1 MAQDN
6 KKIYTIVINGVKES
20 IESIEALKSKL
31 DALEDRIEALNAKAK
46 GATNPIGNGASSEM
60 DEITRKAAAAV
71 EEYRKTN
78 QELNKTKNILGE
90 IAKDKEKLARIDVG
104 TSESKSSSKM
114 VPLGSVDSS
123 KTKGEPTYVQG
134 KGFMVELKDAE
145 NMSST
150 MKEIEKTEQRIA
162 DARGEEYQSL
172 LAAKEQLNEV
182 KNIQSQIAAK
192 ERLFNDQYDLK
203 TLDGIK
209 AKLKDVKTVIN
220 TVDIDSD
227 MFSSLLKTENDL
239 NTKLNEVKKS
249 MGQSERNVGNY
260 KSALDSA
267 ADANEKIR
275 ISVNGQIKEFNNV
288 RQALKSLENEIKNLS
303 VNGKENTHEFEELA
317 NTYHEFYMA
326 TLRAKSAVDDL
337 KASSKGM
344 DAMFDA
350 FTSLSAIGQIGG
362 GLQGLFGI
370 DGLDETIQKLMS
382 LQSIVSGL
390 EQIKQQ
396 LNTGEFL
403 GGYFNKASESIDKF
417 VNKLFG
423 IKDTSDK
430 VQGVVENV
438 AEGME
443 QEAKASNTASTALK
457 AQEATTLGVSTASK
471 TATTSLK
478 TQEAA
483 TVSLTSATKAATLA
497 ANALKVSLKA
507 IGITLLIAGISW
519 VIDKIGDFV
528 KSLDSSKASL
538 SEFDA
543 ACKLSEQTYKS
554 LGDSLKNDYLSG
566 KIGYGEYMQK
576 ALDNENKYIKE
587 QISLL
592 KERATLIGKDKAGL
606 DFSAPKIP
614 EKSDGKSLTMV
625 QVGGF
630 GSVAYK
636 DLDEAKKKYLEL
648 TEAARQGKDYF
659 EKYGQGFGD
668 SVRSLLTTVNQTDNA
683 AKSLGNSIAM
693 NLLDKMEDID
703 FTAPKARE
711 QVRKLVDEMNNDEA
725 TRSVIAHLDEYIPDE
740 KVRDRFENIIREI
753 NRFNDAMNNI
763 DPSELARV
771 WNEGIRDPH
780 ERTIAQLNQDF
791 KEELLKHNGF
801 EWVNAVNKKY
811 KRLIADENKRHNDEI
826 AAKNKQAAEE
836 AKQLKEENNRKLLTA
851 DKELYNAELTMMEDG
866 LAKQLK
872 TIRKSY
878 EERIRAAKENG
889 AKVNEVVSALNR
901 AMQKELQD
909 AVDKTFD
916 ELSKT
921 ASSLI
926 KQVQDIKL
934 ENMLDKATMSIDKFN
949 DKLSDLPQA
958 IEGVFFATQKEYDN
972 IQLDKK
978 VMPNIDENLKAY
990 VDRLYDLK
998 TVKQWLYELN
1008 YYVSNQNV
1016 KLPES
1021 DRKTVE
1027 DMINYYTTYYYTVK
1041 KAIEDVYKL
1050 NNTSAEE
1057 LDKNEQVIAYKLY
1070 KNTYTFKDIYDE
1082 RSSNLKEFLDSYKE
1096 NYKNFSEGLN
1106 AEEEEQLK
1114 IERKQAKSAIRAKYN
1129 DMIKAEND
1137 YYEKLEEANKAKVSL
1152 GQATEAEVQN
1162 DLMRHNDRIKAI
1174 NDERENA
1181 IRNADEE
1188 FKKKKEKSDKE
1199 HHERLLNMAKTMSDY
1214 TIREIKNMVNAADTI
1229 LENHGE
1235 VRNSWG
1241 ILDLGK
1247 TSKNLKNAKEM
1258 YTKAL
1263 NDIDNERKNILDKF
1277 NKHEISFGDFTNAN
1291 NELNDEAK
1299 YIKVKLKDI
1308 EADSKDSIGK
1318 FIDSI
1323 NTYVN
1328 AIGQGIQDVLSQVW
1342 ANQDASYDKEIEN
1355 LDKWIDI
1362 YEDKLQYQKDITQEY
1377 ANNINSIEDELA
1389 TARGDRREKLI
1400 DDLNAQM
1407 AAQRASLA
1415 QEKMIENEK
1424 KKEKDK
1430 KEKLELQQRKKER
1443 DRAVISAIISTALAT
1458 ANGLATQPFVP
1469 VGIAMGALA
1478 TTLGAVQ
1485 IALIKSQ
1492 KYANGGVI
1500 QGKPHS
1506 QGGVKVL
1513 GGRAEV
1519 EGGEFIT
1526 NKQSTSANLD
1536 ILEFINSKKRR
1547 VDLNDLVTFYST
1559 KKPLPKPMAKTKFAS
1574 GGEIPTL
1581 RTDLD
1586 LNDKLVTM
1594 FEEFG
1599 RRPSVVSVV
1608 DIIKAQDKVNKVR
1621 TLAGVE

>member
-6 KKIYTIVINGVKES
+6 KKVYTIVINGVKES
-20 IESIEALKSKL
+20 IESIDALKSKL
-31 DALEDRIEALNAKAK
+31 DALEDRIEALNKK
-46 GATNPIGNGASSEM
+46 GVTNPIGNGASSEM

-90 IAKDKEKLARIDVG
+90 IAKDKEKLASIDVG
-104 TSESKSSSKM
+104 VSSKETSKM

-123 KTKGEPTYVQG
+123 KTKGEPTYVKG

-150 MKEIEKTEQRIA
+150 MKEIEKTEKRIA

-172 LAAKEQLNEV
+172 LAAKEQLKEV

-192 ERLFNDQYDLK
+192 ERLFNDQYDLN
-203 TLDGIK
+203 TLEGIE
-209 AKLKDVKTVIN
+209 AKLKDIKTVTN

-227 MFSSLLKTENDL
+227 MFSSLVKSANDL
-239 NTKLNEVKKS
+239 NTKLNQVKES

-260 KSALDSA
+260 KSSLDGA

-275 ISVNGQIKEFNNV
+275 ISVNGQIKEYNNV
-288 RQALKSLENEIKNLS
+288 RQALKSLTNEIMNLS
-303 VNGKENTHEFEELA
+303 VNGKDNTQQFKQLEK
-317 NTYHEFYMA
+317 TYHEFYKA
-326 TLRAKSAVDDL
+326 VLRAKSAVNDL

-370 DGLDETIQKLMS
+370 DGIDETIQKLMS

-390 EQIKQQ
+390 EQVKQQ

-403 GGYFNKASESIDKF
+403 GGYFNKTSESIDKF

-430 VQGVVENV
+430 VQNVVENV
-438 AEGME
+438 AEGFDG
-443 QEAKASNTASTALK
+443 EAKASKTASTALK
-457 AQEATTLGVSTASK
+457 
-471 TATTSLK
+471 
-478 TQEAA
+478 TQEAS
-483 TVSLTSATKAATLA
+483 TVGVTVATKAATLA
-497 ANALKVSLKA
+497 AKGLKFALAS
-507 IGITLLIAGISW
+507 IGIGLLIAGISW
-519 VIDKIGDFV
+519 VIEKISDFV
-528 KSLDSSKASL
+528 KSMDSSKASL
-538 SEFDA
+538 DEFNA
-543 ACKLSEQTYKS
+543 ACDSSEQAYKS
-554 LGDSLKNDYLSG
+554 LGDTLKNDYLSG
-566 KIGYGEYMQK
+566 KISSEEYYAKSLQ
-576 ALDNENKYIKE
+576 NQNKYIKE
-587 QISLL
+587 QIGLI
-592 KERATLIGKDKAGL
+592 KERAALIGKDKAGI
-606 DFSAPKIP
+606 DFSAPAQNKGTSP
-614 EKSDGKSLTMV
+614 FVS
-625 QVGGF
+625 
-630 GSVAYK
+630 YK
-636 DLDEAKKKYLEL
+636 NLDEAKKKYLEL
-648 TEAARQGKDYF
+648 SEAARQGQDYF
-659 EKYGQGFGD
+659 EKYGKGFSGWIN
-668 SVRSLLTTVNQTDNA
+668 SVFTTVNATKEQ
-683 AKSLGNSIAM
+683 AKSFGNVIATD
-693 NLLDKMEDID
+693 LLKRMEDISKKQGPE
-703 FTAPKARE
+703 AEKELKA
-711 QVRKLVDEMNNDEA
+711 LINLMNNDKA
-725 TRSVIAHLDEYIPDE
+725 TRTFIAKLDEDLKDE
-740 KVRDRFENIIREI
+740 ALREKLKGLIKYFKELNAEIERNHASAMARFEIEAKSDPFEREMEGLKQDRKEAI
-753 NRFNDAMNNI
+753 AAYVKTREDKKKIDAAF
-763 DPSELARV
+763 DRKERDAR
-771 WNEGIRDPH
+771 
-780 ERTIAQLNQDF
+780 
-791 KEELLKHNGF
+791 
-801 EWVNAVNKKY
+801 
-811 KRLIADENKRHNDEI
+811 KRHNDEI
-826 AAKNKQAAEE
+826 AAKNKQAAEN
-836 AKQLKEENNRKLLTA
+836 AKRLKEENNRKLLTA

-901 AMQKELQD
+901 AMEKELQD
-909 AVDKTFD
+909 AVDKTFED
-916 ELSKT
+916 LSKT

-926 KQVQDIKL
+926 KQVNDIKL
-934 ENMLDKATMSIDKFN
+934 ENMLDGITNSAERLN
-949 DKLSDLPQA
+949 DELS
-958 IEGVFFATQKEYDN
+958 
-972 IQLDKK
+972 
-978 VMPNIDENLKAY
+978 
-990 VDRLYDLK
+990 
-998 TVKQWLYELN
+998 
-1008 YYVSNQNV
+1008 

-1021 DRKTVE
+1021 LEDASFRFQKTYNDVQGYIKKPNVGLLAETYGEFKYQIQIAERNIGKLE
-1027 DMINYYTTYYYTVK
+1027 DAMNDPYYIIRGKTD
-1041 KAIEDVYKL
+1041 AIEKSLNHYKDVLNYAYKSLDDFYKMNDTTAEHMDNLSGVKEYLEYRNKLKLDDVYK
-1050 NNTSAEE
+1050 
-1057 LDKNEQVIAYKLY
+1057 
-1070 KNTYTFKDIYDE
+1070 E
-1082 RSSNLKEFLDSYKE
+1082 RIDNLKKFLEKYDSTVQT
-1096 NYKNFSEGLN
+1096 EGLKLMEKEMN
-1106 AEEEEQLK
+1106 QAE
-1114 IERKQAKSAIRAKYN
+1114 IERRQAKAAIRTKYN

-1152 GQATEAEVQN
+1152 GQATAAVIEN
-1162 DLMRHNDRIKAI
+1162 NLMRHNDRINEINEERRKAEEQVK
-1174 NDERENA
+1174 NEYHDKTAKAE
-1181 IRNADEE
+1181 EE
-1188 FKKKKEKSDKE
+1188 FLNRILNMTKTKSDY
-1199 HHERLLNMAKTMSDY
+1199 M
-1214 TIREIKNMVNAADTI
+1214 IREIKTMVTAADEV

-1241 ILDLGK
+1241 IIDLGK
-1247 TSKNLKNAKEM
+1247 TKNNLKYAKDI
-1258 YTKAL
+1258 YTKVFDEIKEEQRLL
-1263 NDIDNERKNILDKF
+1263 NEYLENEN
-1277 NKHEISFGDFTNAN
+1277 ISFGDFTNAN
-1291 NELNDEAK
+1291 NELNEEAK
-1299 YIKVKLKDI
+1299 YVKGKLKEID
-1308 EADSKDSIGK
+1308 ADSKDSIGN

-1323 NTYVN
+1323 NTYIQ

-1355 LDKWIDI
+1355 LDKWIDK
-1362 YEDKLQYQKDITQEY
+1362 YEEKLQEQKDLTQEY
-1377 ANNINSIEDELA
+1377 ANNIDSIEDELA

-1407 AAQRASLA
+1407 SAQRASLA
-1415 QEKMIENEK
+1415 QQKMIENEENK
-1424 KKEKDK
+1424 LKDK
-1430 KEKLELQQRKKER
+1430 KEKLELQQRKRER

-1458 ANGLATQPFVP
+1458 ANGLATKPFVP

-1478 TTLGAVQ
+1478 GTLGAVQ

-1500 QGKPHS
+1500 QGKSHS

-1547 VDLNDLVTFYST
+1547 VDLNDLVTFYSSR
-1559 KKPLPKPMAKTKFAS
+1559 KALQKPMAKTKFAN
-1574 GGEIPTL
+1574 GGEIPSL

-1586 LNDKLVTM
+1586 INDKLITM

>member
-1 MAQDN
+1 MAQD
-6 KKIYTIVINGVKES
+6 KKKVYTITINGVKES

-31 DALEDRIEALNAKAK
+31 DALDEKIEALH
-46 GATNPIGNGASSEM
+46 GVSIGNPMKGASSDM
-60 DEITRKAAAAV
+60 DDVAKKTEAV
-71 EEYRKTN
+71 ADGQSKVN
-78 QELNKTKNILGE
+78 QELIKTKDIIKE
-90 IAKDKEKLARIDVG
+90 IAKDKDKLSRIEVDSSDS
-104 TSESKSSSKM
+104 TSSSKM

-172 LAAKEQLNEV
+172 LVAKEQLKDV

-192 ERLFNDQYDLK
+192 ERLFNDQYDLN
-203 TLDGIK
+203 TLEGIK
-209 AKLKDVKTVIN
+209 AKLKDIKTVMN

-227 MFSSLLKTENDL
+227 MFSSLVKSANDL
-239 NTKLNEVKKS
+239 NTKLKQVEES
-249 MGQSERNVGNY
+249 YGQYGRNVGNY
-260 KSALDSA
+260 KSALDGAVDS
-267 ADANEKIR
+267 NNKIR
-275 ISVNGQIKEFNNV
+275 ISVNGQIKEYDNV
-288 RQALKSLENEIKNLS
+288 RQALKSLTNEIKNLTI
-303 VNGKENTHEFEELA
+303 NGKENTEEFKQLEKA
-317 NTYHEFYMA
+317 YHEFYKA
-326 TLRAKSAVDDL
+326 TLRAKSAVADL
-337 KASSKGM
+337 QASSKGM

-370 DGLDETIQKLMS
+370 DGIDETIQKLMS

-396 LNTGEFL
+396 MNTGEFL
-403 GGYFNKASESIDKF
+403 GGYFNKAYESIDKF

-430 VQGVVENV
+430 VQDVVENV
-438 AEGME
+438 ADGME
-443 QEAKASNTASTALK
+443 QEAKS
-457 AQEATTLGVSTASK
+457 SK
-471 TATTSLK
+471 TASAALK
-478 TQEAA
+478 TQEAT
-483 TVSLTSATKAATLA
+483 TVGVTVATKAATIAAKTFRIALA
-497 ANALKVSLKA
+497 S
-507 IGITLLIAGISW
+507 IGIGLLIAAVSW
-519 VIDKIGDFV
+519 AIDAIGNFID
-528 KSLDSSKASL
+528 SMDSSEAQL
-538 SEFDA
+538 NEFNA
-543 ACKLSEQTYKS
+543 ACKSSEQAYKS
-554 LGDSLKNDYLSG
+554 LGDTLKDDYMSG
-566 KIGYGEYMQK
+566 KISQSEYAAKSME
-576 ALDNENKYIKE
+576 NENKYIKE
-587 QISLL
+587 QIKLL
-592 KERATLIGKDKAGL
+592 KERSKMAGSDAGI
-606 DFSAPKIP
+606 DFTTTSNKGTSP
-614 EKSDGKSLTMV
+614 MV
-625 QVGGF
+625 N
-630 GSVAYK
+630 AK
-636 DLDEAKKKYLEL
+636 NIDETKKKYLEL
-648 TEAARQGKDYF
+648 NEAVHEGQDYF
-659 EKYGQGFGD
+659 SKYGKGFGD
-668 SVRSLLTTVNQTDNA
+668 WVNSLFTTVNQTEKEAN
-683 AKSLGNSIAM
+683 KKGGQILGDFVNQVE
-693 NLLDKMEDID
+693 KID
-703 FTAPKARE
+703 LTAPDAEE
-711 QVRKLVDEMNNDEA
+711 QIKKLYEQFGKDEA
-725 TRSVIAHLDEYIPDE
+725 LQRAIADMKNIIPKDDIREGTQFAVDRFNWMVEQIRASAKRTAENWIEAIPDTYKRE
-740 KVRDRFENIIREI
+740 KAKLQHDKDAEI
-753 NRFNDAMNNI
+753 AEARGNTKEIASIDA
-763 DPSELARV
+763 
-771 WNEGIRDPH
+771 
-780 ERTIAQLNQDF
+780 
-791 KEELLKHNGF
+791 
-801 EWVNAVNKKY
+801 KY
-811 KRLIADENKRHNDEI
+811 KRYEQDLVKRHNDEI
-826 AAKNKQAAEE
+826 ASKNKQAAEN
-836 AKQLKEENNRKLLTA
+836 AKRLKEENNRKLLTA

-889 AKVNEVVSALNR
+889 AKVNEVVAALNK
-901 AMQKELQD
+901 AMEKELQK

-926 KQVQDIKL
+926 KQVNDIKL
-934 ENMLDKATMSIDKFN
+934 ENMLDRATYSAERFN
-949 DKLSDLPQA
+949 DELS
-958 IEGVFFATQKEYDN
+958 
-972 IQLDKK
+972 
-978 VMPNIDENLKAY
+978 
-990 VDRLYDLK
+990 
-998 TVKQWLYELN
+998 
-1008 YYVSNQNV
+1008 

-1021 DRKTVE
+1021 LEGKHFALQKIYDDVNSYTYVDEPKVSDEIKTYAEWLYQIQELEKNVNSLYESLNDTDNIISDDERNKLKDKLLE
-1027 DMINYYTTYYYTVK
+1027 DQNLLDEYSNKRDEFLK
-1041 KAIEDVYKL
+1041 KMEGTHKL
-1050 NNTSAEE
+1050 NLAVDYLNYMNSPKFE
-1057 LDKNEQVIAYKLY
+1057 
-1070 KNTYTFKDIYDE
+1070 DIYGE
-1082 RSSNLKEFLDSYKE
+1082 RLNNLSEFL
-1096 NYKNFSEGLN
+1096 
-1106 AEEEEQLK
+1106 EEYEATFNRNSKRLRIE
-1114 IERKQAKSAIRAKYN
+1114 ERKAAETEKKQAIAAITSKYN
-1129 DMIKAEND
+1129 DMIKEEND
-1137 YYEKLEEANKAKVSL
+1137 YYEKLEEAQKAKVSI
-1152 GQATEAEVQN
+1152 GQATEAEVEN

-1174 NDERENA
+1174 NKERHNAEIQADKEYHNKLEQSQKAFDERFLA
-1181 IRNADEE
+1181 MR
-1188 FKKKKEKSDKE
+1188 
-1199 HHERLLNMAKTMSDY
+1199 KTESDY
-1214 TIREIKNMVNAADTI
+1214 IIREIKAMVTSADAA
-1229 LENHGE
+1229 LENNGE

-1247 TSKNLKNAKEM
+1247 TQNNLKIAKEAF
-1258 YTKAL
+1258 TKAFGEIEL
-1263 NDIDNERKNILDKF
+1263 EQGQLIMQLKKG
-1277 NKHEISFGDFTNAN
+1277 EISFGDFTNAN
-1291 NELNDEAK
+1291 NELNEEAK
-1299 YIKVKLKDI
+1299 YVRGKLKEID
-1308 EADSKDSIGK
+1308 ADSKDSIGK

-1323 NTYVN
+1323 NTYVQ

-1342 ANQDASYDKEIEN
+1342 ANQDAAYDKEIEN
-1355 LDKWIDI
+1355 LDKWIDK
-1362 YEDKLQYQKDITQEY
+1362 YEEKLQEQKDLTQEY
-1377 ANNINSIEDELA
+1377 ATNIESIEDELA

-1424 KKEKDK
+1424 KREEEK
-1430 KEKLELQQRKKER
+1430 KEKLELQQKKKEK

-1559 KKPLPKPMAKTKFAS
+1559 KKPLPKPMAKTKFAN

>member
-6 KKIYTIVINGVKES
+6 NKKVYTIVINGVKES
-20 IESIEALKSKL
+20 IESIDALKSKL
-31 DALEDRIEALNAKAK
+31 DALEDRIEALNKK
-46 GATNPIGNGASSEM
+46 GVTNPIGNGASSEM

-78 QELNKTKNILGE
+78 QELNKTKSILGE

-104 TSESKSSSKM
+104 TSDSKSSSKM

-134 KGFMVELKDAE
+134 KGFMVELKEAE
-145 NMSST
+145 NVSST
-150 MKEIEKTEQRIA
+150 MKEIEKTEKRIA

-172 LAAKEQLNEV
+172 LAAKEQLKEV

-192 ERLFNDQYDLK
+192 ERLFNDQYDLN
-203 TLDGIK
+203 TLEGIK
-209 AKLKDVKTVIN
+209 SKLKDIKTVMN

-227 MFSSLLKTENDL
+227 MFSSLVKSANDL
-239 NTKLNEVKKS
+239 NTKLKQVEES
-249 MGQSERNVGNY
+249 YGQYGRNVGNY
-260 KSALDSA
+260 KSALDGA
-267 ADANEKIR
+267 VDANNKIR
-275 ISVNGQIKEFNNV
+275 ISVNGQIKEFDNV
-288 RQALKSLENEIKNLS
+288 RQALKSLTNELKNLS
-303 VNGKENTHEFEELA
+303 INGKENTKEFNELSKA
-317 NTYHEFYMA
+317 YHEFYKA
-326 TLRAKSAVDDL
+326 TLRANSAVGDL

-344 DAMFDA
+344 DAMLDA

-362 GLQGLFGI
+362 GIQGLFGI
-370 DGLDETIQKLMS
+370 DGIDETIQKLMS
-382 LQSIVSGL
+382 LQSIVSGI

-417 VNKLFG
+417 VNNLFG

-430 VQGVVENV
+430 VQGAVENI
-438 AEGME
+438 ADGME
-443 QEAKASNTASTALK
+443 QEANASKKASTALK
-457 AQEATTLGVSTASK
+457 TQEATTIGV
-471 TATTSLK
+471 
-478 TQEAA
+478 
-483 TVSLTSATKAATLA
+483 TVATKAATVAVKAFKLA
-497 ANALKVSLKA
+497 LDGLI
-507 IGITLLIAGISW
+507 IGLIITGVSW
-519 VIDKIGDFV
+519 VIEKIVDFV
-528 KSLDSSKASL
+528 QSLDSSKAQL
-538 SEFDA
+538 NEFNA
-543 ACKLSEQTYKS
+543 ACKSTEQAYKS
-554 LGDSLKNDYLSG
+554 LGDALKNDFLSG

-576 ALDNENKYIKE
+576 ALQNENNYIKE
-587 QISLL
+587 QIKLI
-592 KERATLIGKDKAGL
+592 KERAALIGKDKAGL

-614 EKSDGKSLTMV
+614 EKSDGKSFQMTD
-625 QVGGF
+625 VGIF
-630 GSVAYK
+630 GKVAYK

-648 TEAARQGKDYF
+648 NEAVLKGQNYF
-659 EKYGQGFGD
+659 EKYGKGFGD
-668 SVRSLLTTVNQTDNA
+668 SVRSTLTTVSQTGDA
-683 AKSLGNSIAM
+683 AKRVGNIIITDFL
-693 NLLDKMEDID
+693 NKVEDID
-703 FTAPKARE
+703 PKSKNAKAQIE
-711 QVRKLVDEMNNDEA
+711 KLYNVMNSDEA
-725 TRSVIAHLDEYIPDE
+725 TRTALSHLGDYIDDDGVKEASQNAVNWVQWMYEQFRSNEAKDALHIINAIA
-740 KVRDRFENIIREI
+740 
-753 NRFNDAMNNI
+753 
-763 DPSELARV
+763 DPFR
-771 WNEGIRDPH
+771 R
-780 ERTIAQLNQDF
+780 QM
-791 KEELLKHNGF
+791 ELLKHQEQQELATPLLTAKQKANI
-801 EWVNAVNKKY
+801 EKDYARQMSDLVKQ
-811 KRLIADENKRHNDEI
+811 HNDDI
-826 AAKNKQAAEE
+826 AAKNKQAAEN
-836 AKQLKEENNRKLLTA
+836 AKRLKEENNRRLLTA

-878 EERIRAAKENG
+878 EDRIRAAKENG

-901 AMQKELQD
+901 AMEKELQD

-934 ENMLDKATMSIDKFN
+934 ENMLDRATYSAERFN
-949 DKLSDLPQA
+949 DELSKLPQSLEDVHFKFQKTYNDVEGYVKKPKVGLLA
-958 IEGVFFATQKEYDN
+958 ETYGEYIYKIEELERN
-972 IQLDKK
+972 IRKLKDTLESPLLILGDSKRSE
-978 VMPNIDENLKAY
+978 IENQIKAY
-990 VDRLYDLK
+990 TDELDERMKRLDEF
-998 TVKQWLYELN
+998 YE
-1008 YYVSNQNV
+1008 
-1016 KLPES
+1016 K
-1021 DRKTVE
+1021 
-1027 DMINYYTTYYYTVK
+1027 
-1041 KAIEDVYKL
+1041 
-1050 NNTSAEE
+1050 NNTSAEHMGNLSGVNKYLE
-1057 LDKNEQVIAYKLY
+1057 YKDKLKLDDVYK
-1070 KNTYTFKDIYDE
+1070 E
-1082 RSSNLKEFLDSYKE
+1082 RIDNLNKFLDDYEWTVKTKSFKLRKE
-1096 NYKNFSEGLN
+1096 
-1106 AEEEEQLK
+1106 
-1114 IERKQAKSAIRAKYN
+1114 ERKQAETEKQQALASITTKYG

-1137 YYEKLEEANKAKVSL
+1137 YYDKLEEANKAKVEL

-1174 NDERENA
+1174 NDERRKAEEQA
-1181 IRNADEE
+1181 DKEYRNKLEKADEE
-1188 FKKKKEKSDKE
+1188 FNNRILNMTKTKSDYMIQE
-1199 HHERLLNMAKTMSDY
+1199 IKTMV
-1214 TIREIKNMVNAADTI
+1214 TAAD
-1229 LENHGE
+1229 EVVNNHGE

-1241 ILDLGK
+1241 IIDLGK
-1247 TSKNLKNAKEM
+1247 TKNNLKYAKEM
-1258 YTKAL
+1258 YTKAFDEIRDEQKKL
-1263 NDIDNERKNILDKF
+1263 IEDLENNY
-1277 NKHEISFGDFTNAN
+1277 ISFGDFTSAN
-1291 NELNDEAK
+1291 NELNEEAK
-1299 YIKVKLKDI
+1299 YVKGKLKEID
-1308 EADSKDSIGK
+1308 ADSKDSIGK

-1323 NTYVN
+1323 NTYIN

-1342 ANQDASYDKEIEN
+1342 ENQDAAYDKEIEN
-1355 LDKWIDI
+1355 LDKWIDK
-1362 YEDKLQYQKDITQEY
+1362 YEEKLQEQKDLTQEY
-1377 ANNINSIEDELA
+1377 ANNIDSIEDELA

-1424 KKEKDK
+1424 KKEGDK
-1430 KEKLELQQRKKER
+1430 KEQLELQQRKKEKE
-1443 DRAVISAIISTALAT
+1443 RAVISAIISTALAT

-1478 TTLGAVQ
+1478 GTLGAVQ

-1500 QGKPHS
+1500 QGRSHS

-1547 VDLNDLVTFYST
+1547 VDLNDLVTFYSS
-1559 KKPLPKPMAKTKFAS
+1559 KKALPKPMAKTKFAN
-1574 GGEIPTL
+1574 GGEIPSL

-1586 LNDKLVTM
+1586 INDKLITM

>member
-31 DALEDRIEALNAKAK
+31 DALDEKIEALH
-46 GATNPIGNGASSEM
+46 GVSIGNPMKGASSDM
-60 DEITRKAAAAV
+60 DDVAKKTEAV
-71 EEYRKTN
+71 ADGQSKVN
-78 QELNKTKNILGE
+78 QELIKTKDIIKD
-90 IAKDKEKLARIDVG
+90 IAKDKEKLSRIEVDA
-104 TSESKSSSKM
+104 SDSKSSSKM

-123 KTKGEPTYVQG
+123 KTKGTPTYVQG

-145 NMSST
+145 NMSGT
-150 MKEIEKTEQRIA
+150 MKEIEKTEKRIA
-162 DARGEEYQSL
+162 DARGDEYQSL
-172 LAAKEQLNEV
+172 LAAKEQLKEV

-192 ERLFNDQYDLK
+192 ERLFNDQYDLN
-203 TLDGIK
+203 TLEGIK
-209 AKLKDVKTVIN
+209 AKLKDIKTVMN

-227 MFSSLLKTENDL
+227 MFSSLVKSANDL
-239 NTKLNEVKKS
+239 NTKLKQVEES
-249 MGQSERNVGNY
+249 YGQYGRNVGNY
-260 KSALDSA
+260 KSALDGAVDS
-267 ADANEKIR
+267 NNKIR
-275 ISVNGQIKEFNNV
+275 ISVNGQIKEYDNV
-288 RQALKSLENEIKNLS
+288 RQALKSLTNELKNLTI
-303 VNGKENTHEFEELA
+303 NGKENTEEFKQLETA
-317 NTYHEFYMA
+317 YHDFYKA
-326 TLRAKSAVDDL
+326 TLRAKSAVSDL
-337 KASSKGM
+337 QASSKGM

-370 DGLDETIQKLMS
+370 DGIDETIQKLMS

-403 GGYFNKASESIDKF
+403 GGYFNEASESIDKF

-438 AEGME
+438 AEGFDK
-443 QEAKASNTASTALK
+443 EAK
-457 AQEATTLGVSTASK
+457 ASK
-471 TATTSLK
+471 TATTALK

-483 TVSLTSATKAATLA
+483 TVGVTVATKAATLA

-507 IGITLLIAGISW
+507 IGITLLVAGLSW
-519 VIDKIGDFV
+519 VIEKIGDFV

-543 ACKLSEQTYKS
+543 ACKSSEQAYKS
-554 LGDSLKNDYLSG
+554 LGDSLKSDYFSG

-576 ALDNENKYIKE
+576 SLENENKYIKE
-587 QISLL
+587 QIGLL

-606 DFSAPKIP
+606 DFKSSPIP
-614 EKSDGKSLTMV
+614 EKGNGNSLTMV

-630 GSVAYK
+630 GSVVYK

-648 TEAARQGKDYF
+648 SEAARQGQNYF

-668 SVRSLLTTVNQTDNA
+668 SVRSLFTTVNQTKDA
-683 AKSLGNSIAM
+683 ADSLGKSIAM

-703 FTAPKARE
+703 FAAPKARE

-725 TRSVIAHLDEYIPDE
+725 TRSVIAHLDEYIPDD
-740 KVRDRFENIIREI
+740 KVRARFDNIIREI
-753 NRFNDAMNNI
+753 YRFNDAMNNI
-763 DPSELARV
+763 DPSEMSRV
-771 WNEGIRDPH
+771 WIEGIRDPH
-780 ERTIAQLNQDF
+780 KRAIEQINQDF
-791 KEELLKHNGF
+791 KEEVVKYTGNTEWIVNVNRKRDRLL
-801 EWVNAVNKKY
+801 
-811 KRLIADENKRHNDEI
+811 ADENKRYNEEI
-826 AAKNKQAAEE
+826 TAKNKQAAEN
-836 AKQLKEENNRKLLTA
+836 AKRLKEENNRKLLTA

-872 TIRKSY
+872 TIRNSY

-889 AKVNEVVSALNR
+889 AKVNEVVAALNK
-901 AMQKELQD
+901 AMEKELQK

-916 ELSKT
+916 DLSKT

-926 KQVQDIKL
+926 KEVHDIKL
-934 ENMLDKATMSIDKFN
+934 ENMLDRATYSAERFN
-949 DKLSDLPQA
+949 DELS
-958 IEGVFFATQKEYDN
+958 
-972 IQLDKK
+972 
-978 VMPNIDENLKAY
+978 
-990 VDRLYDLK
+990 
-998 TVKQWLYELN
+998 
-1008 YYVSNQNV
+1008 

-1021 DRKTVE
+1021 LEGKYFKLQSLYNDVQGYIEPPKVENYIKEYVDMTHELENLKKNIDYDKEALSSPYVDFGDKDEIKGVEDALKAKEKEYEKLQKKLEEYYKKNDVTPEFLNNLDETVE
-1027 DMINYYTTYYYTVK
+1027 YK
-1041 KAIEDVYKL
+1041 KYKETPILLDVYDDRL
-1050 NNTSAEE
+1050 N
-1057 LDKNEQVIAYKLY
+1057 
-1070 KNTYTFKDIYDE
+1070 
-1082 RSSNLKEFLDSYKE
+1082 RLKGFLDDYEETVTKNSQLLRSKE
-1096 NYKNFSEGLN
+1096 
-1106 AEEEEQLK
+1106 AEQAD
-1114 IERKQAKSAIRAKYN
+1114 IEKQQAIAAITSKYN
-1129 DMIKAEND
+1129 DMIKEEND
-1137 YYEKLEEANKAKVSL
+1137 YYEKLEEAQKAKVSI
-1152 GQATEAEVQN
+1152 GQATEAEVEN
-1162 DLMRHNDRIKAI
+1162 DLMRHNERIEAI
-1174 NDERENA
+1174 NDERNMAVLKANMEFNDKLKN
-1181 IRNADEE
+1181 IDEE
-1188 FKKKKEKSDKE
+1188 HNNRILDMNKKI
-1199 HHERLLNMAKTMSDY
+1199 SDY
-1214 TIREIKNMVNAADTI
+1214 VIRDIKEMVNAADTI
-1229 LENHGE
+1229 FENHGE

-1241 ILDLGK
+1241 ILDLGA
-1247 TSKNLKNAKEM
+1247 TSKNLDKATEMYEVAFDNIKGVQDSLIEQLRAKE
-1258 YTKAL
+1258 
-1263 NDIDNERKNILDKF
+1263 
-1277 NKHEISFGDFTNAN
+1277 ISYGDFTNAN
-1291 NELNDEAK
+1291 NELNEEAK
-1299 YIKVKLKDI
+1299 YVKGKLKEI
-1308 EADSKDSIGK
+1308 EDDSKDSIGK

-1323 NTYVN
+1323 NTYVQ

-1342 ANQDASYDKEIEN
+1342 ENQDAAYDKEIEN
-1355 LDKWIDI
+1355 IDKWIDK
-1362 YEDKLQYQKDITQEY
+1362 YEEKLQEQKDLTQEY
-1377 ANNINSIEDELA
+1377 ANNIESIEDELA

-1424 KKEKDK
+1424 KREEEK
-1430 KEKLELQQRKKER
+1430 KEKLELQQKKKER

-1478 TTLGAVQ
+1478 TTLGSVQ

-1559 KKPLPKPMAKTKFAS
+1559 KKPLPKPMAKTKFAN

>member
-6 KKIYTIVINGVKES
+6 KKVYTIVINGVKES
-20 IESIEALKSKL
+20 IESIDALKSKL
-31 DALEDRIEALNAKAK
+31 DALEDRIEALNKNGVK
-46 GATNPIGNGASSEM
+46 NPIGDGASSEM

-104 TSESKSSSKM
+104 TTDSTSSSKM
-114 VPLGSVDSS
+114 VPLGSVDKS

-150 MKEIEKTEQRIA
+150 MKEIEKTEKRIA

-172 LAAKEQLNEV
+172 LAAKEQLKDV

-192 ERLFNDQYDLK
+192 ERLFNDQYDLN
-203 TLDGIK
+203 TLEGIK
-209 AKLKDVKTVIN
+209 AKLKDIKTVMN

-227 MFSSLLKTENDL
+227 MFSSLVKSANDL
-239 NTKLNEVKKS
+239 NTKLKQVEES
-249 MGQSERNVGNY
+249 YGQYGRNVGNY
-260 KSALDSA
+260 KSALDGA
-267 ADANEKIR
+267 ADASNKIR
-275 ISVNGQIKEFNNV
+275 ISVNGQIKEFDNV
-288 RQALKSLENEIKNLS
+288 RKALKSLTNELKNLTI
-303 VNGKENTHEFEELA
+303 NGKENTQEFKELEKA
-317 NTYHEFYMA
+317 YHEFYKA
-326 TLRAKSAVDDL
+326 TLRAKSAVGDL
-337 KASSKGM
+337 QASSKGM
-344 DAMFDA
+344 DAMLDA

-370 DGLDETIQKLMS
+370 DGIDETIQKLMS
-382 LQSIVSGL
+382 LQSIVSGI

-417 VNKLFG
+417 VNNLFG

-430 VQGVVENV
+430 VQGAVENV

-443 QEAKASNTASTALK
+443 QEANASKKASTALK
-457 AQEATTLGVSTASK
+457 TQEATTVGV
-471 TATTSLK
+471 
-478 TQEAA
+478 
-483 TVSLTSATKAATLA
+483 TVATKAATLA
-497 ANALKVSLKA
+497 TKAFKLALDGLIIGLIITGVSW
-507 IGITLLIAGISW
+507 LIEKF
-519 VIDKIGDFV
+519 VDFV
-528 KSLDSSKASL
+528 QSLDSSKASL
-538 SEFDA
+538 NEFNA
-543 ACKLSEQTYKS
+543 ACKSSEEAYKS
-554 LGDSLKNDYLSG
+554 LGDALKNDYLSG

-587 QISLL
+587 QIGLL

-614 EKSDGKSLTMV
+614 EKSDGKSLPLMTD
-625 QVGGF
+625 VGSF
-630 GSVAYK
+630 GAVAYK

-648 TEAARQGKDYF
+648 TEAARQGQDYF

-668 SVRSLLTTVNQTDNA
+668 SVRSLLTTVNQTDDA
-683 AKSLGNSIAM
+683 AKTLGNSIAM

-725 TRSVIAHLDEYIPDE
+725 TRSVIAHLDEYIPDD
-740 KVRDRFENIIREI
+740 KLRAKFENIISYIR
-753 NRFNDAMNNI
+753 RVDDAMNNI
-763 DPSELARV
+763 DPNEMSRV
-771 WNEGIRDPH
+771 WIEGIRDPH
-780 ERTIAQLNQDF
+780 QRAIAQINQDF
-791 KEELLKHNGF
+791 NEEVVKYTGNT
-801 EWVNAVNKKY
+801 EWVANVNR
-811 KRLIADENKRHNDEI
+811 KRNRLLADENKRYNDEI
-826 AAKNKQAAEE
+826 AAKNKQAAEN
-836 AKQLKEENNRKLLTA
+836 AKRLKEESNRKLLTA

-878 EERIRAAKENG
+878 EDRIRAAKENG

-901 AMQKELQD
+901 AMEKELQD

-916 ELSKT
+916 DLSKT

-990 VDRLYDLK
+990 VDRIYDLK
-998 TVKQWLYELN
+998 TAKQRLYKLN
-1008 YYVSNQNV
+1008 YLASNPNV
-1016 KLPES
+1016 EFSES
-1021 DRKTVE
+1021 DRKTLE
-1027 DMINYYTTYYYTVK
+1027 DMINFYTKYYDTVK
-1041 KAIEDVYKL
+1041 KAVEDVYKL

-1070 KNTYTFKDIYDE
+1070 KNTNTFKDIYDE
-1082 RSSNLKEFLDSYKE
+1082 RSSNLKEFLDNYKE
-1096 NYKNFSEGLN
+1096 SYTNFSESLN
-1106 AEEEEQLK
+1106 AYEEKQFK
-1114 IERKQAKSAIRAKYN
+1114 IERKQAKAAIRTKYN
-1129 DMIKAEND
+1129 DMIKEEND
-1137 YYEKLEEANKAKVSL
+1137 YYDKLEEANKAKVSL
-1152 GQATEAEVQN
+1152 GQATEAVVEN
-1162 DLMRHNDRIKAI
+1162 DLNRHKDRIKAI
-1174 NDERENA
+1174 NDERRKAEKQAN
-1181 IRNADEE
+1181 DEYQ
-1188 FKKKKEKSDKE
+1188 KKKEKSDKE
-1199 HHERLLNMAKTMSDY
+1199 HHDRMLNMAKTMSDY
-1214 TIREIKNMVNAADTI
+1214 TVREIKNMVNAADTI

-1247 TSKNLKNAKEM
+1247 TSKNLKRAKEM

-1277 NKHEISFGDFTNAN
+1277 NNYEISFGDFTNAN
-1291 NELNDEAK
+1291 NELNEEAK
-1299 YIKVKLKDI
+1299 YVKGKLKDI

-1323 NTYVN
+1323 NTYIQ

-1355 LDKWIDI
+1355 LDKWIDK
-1362 YEDKLQYQKDITQEY
+1362 YEEKLQEQKDLTQEY
-1377 ANNINSIEDELA
+1377 ANNIDSIEDELA

-1424 KKEKDK
+1424 KKEVDK
-1430 KEKLELQQRKKER
+1430 KEKLELQQRKKEKE
-1443 DRAVISAIISTALAT
+1443 RAVISAIISTALAT

-1478 TTLGAVQ
+1478 GTLGAVQ

-1500 QGKPHS
+1500 QGKSHS

-1547 VDLNDLVTFYST
+1547 VDLNDLVTFYSSR
-1559 KKPLPKPMAKTKFAS
+1559 KALPKPMAKTKFAN
-1574 GGEIPTL
+1574 GGEIPSL

-1586 LNDKLVTM
+1586 INDKLITM

>member
-6 KKIYTIVINGVKES
+6 KKVYTIVINGVKES
-20 IESIEALKSKL
+20 IESIDALKSKL

-46 GATNPIGNGASSEM
+46 GVTNPIGNGASSEM

-78 QELNKTKNILGE
+78 QELNKTKNLLGE
-90 IAKDKEKLARIDVG
+90 IAKDKEKLASIDVG
-104 TSESKSSSKM
+104 VSSKETSKM

-150 MKEIEKTEQRIA
+150 MKEIEKTEKRIA

-172 LAAKEQLNEV
+172 LAAKEQLKDV

-192 ERLFNDQYDLK
+192 ERLFNDQYDLN
-203 TLDGIK
+203 TLEGIE
-209 AKLKDVKTVIN
+209 AKLKDIKTVRN

-227 MFSSLLKTENDL
+227 MFSSLVKSANDL
-239 NTKLNEVKKS
+239 NTKLNQVKES
-249 MGQSERNVGNY
+249 MGQSARNVGNY
-260 KSALDSA
+260 KSSLDGA

-275 ISVNGQIKEFNNV
+275 ISVNGQIKEYNNV
-288 RQALKSLENEIKNLS
+288 RQALKSLTNEIMNLS
-303 VNGKENTHEFEELA
+303 VNGKDNTEQFKQLEK
-317 NTYHEFYMA
+317 TYHEFYKA
-326 TLRAKSAVDDL
+326 VLRAKSAVNDL

-344 DAMFDA
+344 DAMLDA

-403 GGYFNKASESIDKF
+403 GGYFNKAYESIDKF

-430 VQGVVENV
+430 VQGAVGNV
-438 AEGME
+438 ADGME
-443 QEAKASNTASTALK
+443 QEANASKKASTALK
-457 AQEATTLGVSTASK
+457 TQEATTKGV
-471 TATTSLK
+471 
-478 TQEAA
+478 
-483 TVSLTSATKAATLA
+483 TVATKAATIATKAFKLA
-497 ANALKVSLKA
+497 LDGLI
-507 IGITLLIAGISW
+507 IGLIITGISFLIEK
-519 VIDKIGDFV
+519 VVDFV
-528 KSLDSSKASL
+528 QSLDSSKASL
-538 SEFDA
+538 NEFNA
-543 ACKLSEQTYKS
+543 ACKSSEEAYKS
-554 LGDSLKNDYLSG
+554 LGDALKNDYLSG

-587 QISLL
+587 QIGLL

-614 EKSDGKSLTMV
+614 EKSDGKSFQITN
-625 QVGGF
+625 VGSF
-630 GSVAYK
+630 GAVAYK
-636 DLDEAKKKYLEL
+636 DLDEAKKKFLEL

-668 SVRSLLTTVNQTDNA
+668 SVRSLLTTVNQTEDA

-740 KVRDRFENIIREI
+740 KLRAKFENIISYIR
-753 NRFNDAMNNI
+753 RVDDAMNNI
-763 DPSELARV
+763 DPNEMSRL
-771 WNEGIRDPH
+771 WIEGIRDPH
-780 ERTIAQLNQDF
+780 QRAIEQINQDF
-791 KEELLKHNGF
+791 KEEVVKYTGNT
-801 EWVNAVNKKY
+801 EWIVNANR
-811 KRLIADENKRHNDEI
+811 KRDRLLAEENKRYHDEI
-826 AAKNKQAAEE
+826 AAKNKQAAEN
-836 AKQLKEENNRKLLTA
+836 AKRLKEENNRKLLTA

-889 AKVNEVVSALNR
+889 AKVNEVVSALNK
-901 AMQKELQD
+901 AMEKELKD

-916 ELSKT
+916 DLSKT

-934 ENMLDKATMSIDKFN
+934 ENMLDVITNSAERLN
-949 DKLSDLPQA
+949 DELS
-958 IEGVFFATQKEYDN
+958 
-972 IQLDKK
+972 
-978 VMPNIDENLKAY
+978 
-990 VDRLYDLK
+990 
-998 TVKQWLYELN
+998 
-1008 YYVSNQNV
+1008 

-1021 DRKTVE
+1021 IEKKHFALQKIYDDINSYTYVDEPKVSDEIKTYAEWLYQIQELENNVDSLYE
-1027 DMINYYTTYYYTVK
+1027 SLKDTNNIISDEERNRLNDKLLEAQNLLDEYSNERDEFLKKMEGTHKLKKIDDYLNYMNSPK
-1041 KAIEDVYKL
+1041 FE
-1050 NNTSAEE
+1050 
-1057 LDKNEQVIAYKLY
+1057 
-1070 KNTYTFKDIYDE
+1070 DIYGE
-1082 RSSNLKEFLDSYKE
+1082 RLDNLREFL
-1096 NYKNFSEGLN
+1096 
-1106 AEEEEQLK
+1106 EEYEATFNRNSKRLRIE
-1114 IERKQAKSAIRAKYN
+1114 ERKAADTEKQQALSAIRTKYN
-1129 DMIKAEND
+1129 DMIKEEND
-1137 YYEKLEEANKAKVSL
+1137 YYDKLEEALKAKISI
-1152 GQATEAEVQN
+1152 GQATETEVEN
-1162 DLMRHNDRIKAI
+1162 NLMRHNDRIKAI
-1174 NDERENA
+1174 NDERRKAELKA
-1181 IRNADEE
+1181 
-1188 FKKKKEKSDKE
+1188 DKE
-1199 HHERLLNMAKTMSDY
+1199 YHNKLEQSQKEFDERFLNMKKTESDY
-1214 TIREIKNMVNAADTI
+1214 IIREIKAMVTSADTA
-1229 LENHGE
+1229 LENNGE

-1247 TSKNLKNAKEM
+1247 TKNNLKIAKEAF
-1258 YTKAL
+1258 TKAFGEIEL
-1263 NDIDNERKNILDKF
+1263 EQAVLIMQLKKG
-1277 NKHEISFGDFTNAN
+1277 EISFGDFTNAN
-1291 NELNDEAK
+1291 NELNEEAK
-1299 YIKVKLKDI
+1299 YVKGKLKDI

-1323 NTYVN
+1323 NTYIN

-1355 LDKWIDI
+1355 LDKWIDK
-1362 YEDKLQYQKDITQEY
+1362 YEEKLQEQKDITQEY
-1377 ANNINSIEDELA
+1377 ANNIDSIEDELA

-1415 QEKMIENEK
+1415 QQKMIENEENK
-1424 KKEKDK
+1424 LKDK
-1430 KEKLELQQRKKER
+1430 KEKLELQQRKRER

-1478 TTLGAVQ
+1478 GTLGAVQ

-1500 QGKPHS
+1500 QGKSHS

-1547 VDLNDLVTFYST
+1547 VDLNDLVTFYSSR
-1559 KKPLPKPMAKTKFAS
+1559 KALPKPMAKTKFAN
-1574 GGEIPTL
+1574 GGEIPSL

-1586 LNDKLVTM
+1586 INDKLITM

>member
-20 IESIEALKSKL
+20 IESIDALKSKL
-31 DALEDRIEALNAKAK
+31 DALEDRIEALK
-46 GATNPIGNGASSEM
+46 GKGVTNPIGNGASSEM

-78 QELNKTKNILGE
+78 QELNKTKSILGE
-90 IAKDKEKLARIDVG
+90 IAKDKEKLASIDVG
-104 TSESKSSSKM
+104 TSDSKSSSKM

-134 KGFMVELKDAE
+134 KGFMVELKEAE
-145 NMSST
+145 NVSST
-150 MKEIEKTEQRIA
+150 MKEIEKTEKKIA

-172 LAAKEQLNEV
+172 LAAKEQLKDV
-182 KNIQSQIAAK
+182 KNIQLQIAAK
-192 ERLFNDQYDLK
+192 ERLFNDQYDLN
-203 TLDGIK
+203 TLEGIET
-209 AKLKDVKTVIN
+209 KLKDIKTVTK

-227 MFSSLLKTENDL
+227 MFSSLNKSANEL
-239 NTKLNEVKKS
+239 NTKLNQVKES

-260 KSALDSA
+260 KSALDGAS
-267 ADANEKIR
+267 DVNEKIR
-275 ISVNGQIKEFNNV
+275 ISVNGQIKEFNNT
-288 RQALKSLENEIKNLS
+288 RQALKSLSNEIMNLS
-303 VNGKENTHEFEELA
+303 VNGKENTKEFEELG
-317 NTYHEFYMA
+317 NTYHEFYKA
-326 TLRAKSAVDDL
+326 VLRAKSAVSDL
-337 KASSKGM
+337 QASSKGM

-370 DGLDETIQKLMS
+370 DGIDETIQKLMS

-430 VQGVVENV
+430 VQDVVENV

-443 QEAKASNTASTALK
+443 QEAKASKTASTALK
-457 AQEATTLGVSTASK
+457 TQEATTVGV
-471 TATTSLK
+471 
-478 TQEAA
+478 
-483 TVSLTSATKAATLA
+483 TVATKAATLA
-497 ANALKVSLKA
+497 AKGLKIALGS
-507 IGITLLIAGISW
+507 IGIGLLIAAVSW
-519 VIDKIGDFV
+519 LIDKIGEFV
-528 KSLDSSKASL
+528 QSMDSSKASL
-538 SEFDA
+538 NEFNA
-543 ACKLSEQTYKS
+543 ACDSSEQAYKS
-554 LGDSLKNDYLSG
+554 LGETLKNDYLSG
-566 KIGYGEYMQK
+566 KISAEEYYAKSLQ
-576 ALDNENKYIKE
+576 NQNKYIKE
-587 QISLL
+587 QIALI
-592 KERATLIGKDKAGL
+592 KERAALIGKDKAGI
-606 DFSAPKIP
+606 DFSAPAQNKGTSP
-614 EKSDGKSLTMV
+614 FVS
-625 QVGGF
+625 
-630 GSVAYK
+630 YK
-636 DLDEAKKKYLEL
+636 NLDEAKTKYLQL
-648 TEAARQGKDYF
+648 NAAVLEGKDYF
-659 EKYGQGFGD
+659 EKYENGFSGWINSFFTSVNATEEQAKKFGNVIATDLLKRMDDIAHKQGPAAEKAIKD
-668 SVRSLLTTVNQTDNA
+668 LVN
-683 AKSLGNSIAM
+683 L
-693 NLLDKMEDID
+693 
-703 FTAPKARE
+703 
-711 QVRKLVDEMNNDEA
+711 MNNDKA
-725 TRSVIAHLDEYIPDE
+725 TRTFISKLDEDLKDDALKEKLKGLIKYFKELNAEIERNHASTMARFKIDAEPDPFKRE
-740 KVRDRFENIIREI
+740 MKGLKQDRREAI
-753 NRFNDAMNNI
+753 AAHGKTRKDIKQINDAF
-763 DPSELARV
+763 DRKERDAR
-771 WNEGIRDPH
+771 
-780 ERTIAQLNQDF
+780 
-791 KEELLKHNGF
+791 
-801 EWVNAVNKKY
+801 
-811 KRLIADENKRHNDEI
+811 KRHNDEI

-889 AKVNEVVSALNR
+889 AKVNEVVSALNK
-901 AMQKELQD
+901 AMEKELQK
-909 AVDKTFD
+909 AVDKTFE

-934 ENMLDKATMSIDKFN
+934 ENMLDSATYSAERFN
-949 DKLSDLPQA
+949 DELS
-958 IEGVFFATQKEYDN
+958 
-972 IQLDKK
+972 
-978 VMPNIDENLKAY
+978 
-990 VDRLYDLK
+990 
-998 TVKQWLYELN
+998 
-1008 YYVSNQNV
+1008 

-1021 DRKTVE
+1021 IEKKHFALQKIYDDINSYTYVDEPKVSDEIKTYAKWLYQIQELENNVDSLYE
-1027 DMINYYTTYYYTVK
+1027 SLKDTNNIISDDERNRLNDILLKAQNDLDEYTYERDEFLKKMEGTHKLKQIDDYLNYMNSPK
-1041 KAIEDVYKL
+1041 FE
-1050 NNTSAEE
+1050 
-1057 LDKNEQVIAYKLY
+1057 
-1070 KNTYTFKDIYDE
+1070 DIYGE
-1082 RSSNLKEFLDSYKE
+1082 RLDNLREFL
-1096 NYKNFSEGLN
+1096 
-1106 AEEEEQLK
+1106 EEYEATFNRNSKRLRIE
-1114 IERKQAKSAIRAKYN
+1114 ERKAAETEKQQALSAIRTKYN
-1129 DMIKAEND
+1129 DMIKEEND
-1137 YYEKLEEANKAKVSL
+1137 YYEKLEEALKAKVSI
-1152 GQATEAEVQN
+1152 GQATEAEVEN
-1162 DLMRHNDRIKAI
+1162 NLMRHNDRIKAI
-1174 NDERENA
+1174 NDERYKAELQ
-1181 IRNADEE
+1181 ADREYHNKLE
-1188 FKKKKEKSDKE
+1188 QSQKKFD
-1199 HHERLLNMAKTMSDY
+1199 ERSQNMMKTESDY
-1214 TIREIKNMVNAADTI
+1214 VIREIKAMVNSADAA
-1229 LENHGE
+1229 LENNGE

-1241 ILDLGK
+1241 ILNLDK
-1247 TSKNLKNAKEM
+1247 TQNNLKIAKEAF
-1258 YTKAL
+1258 TKAFAEIKL
-1263 NDIDNERKNILDKF
+1263 EQAILIMQMKDG
-1277 NKHEISFGDFTNAN
+1277 EISFGDFTNAN
-1291 NELNDEAK
+1291 NELNEEAK
-1299 YIKVKLKDI
+1299 YVKGKLKDI

-1323 NTYVN
+1323 NTYIQ

-1342 ANQDASYDKEIEN
+1342 ENQDASYDKEIEN
-1355 LDKWIDI
+1355 LDKWIDK
-1362 YEDKLQYQKDITQEY
+1362 YEEKLQEQKDLTQEY
-1377 ANNINSIEDELA
+1377 ANNIDSIEDELA

-1407 AAQRASLA
+1407 SAQRASLA

-1424 KKEKDK
+1424 KKEQDK
-1430 KEKLELQQRKKER
+1430 KEKLELQQRKRER

-1478 TTLGAVQ
+1478 GTLGAVQ

-1500 QGKPHS
+1500 QGKSHS

-1547 VDLNDLVTFYST
+1547 VDLNELVTFYSS
-1559 KKPLPKPMAKTKFAS
+1559 KKALPKPMAKTKFAN
-1574 GGEIPTL
+1574 GGEIPSL

-1586 LNDKLVTM
+1586 INDKLITM

>member
-6 KKIYTIVINGVKES
+6 KKVYTIVINGVKES
-20 IESIEALKSKL
+20 IESIDALKSKL
-31 DALEDRIEALNAKAK
+31 DALEDRIEALK
-46 GATNPIGNGASSEM
+46 GKGVTNPIGNGASSEM

-78 QELNKTKNILGE
+78 QELNKTKDILSE

-104 TSESKSSSKM
+104 TSDSTSSSKM

-134 KGFMVELKDAE
+134 KGFMVELKEAE
-145 NMSST
+145 NVSST
-150 MKEIEKTEQRIA
+150 MKEIEKTEKRIA

-172 LAAKEQLNEV
+172 LAAKEQLKDV

-192 ERLFNDQYDLK
+192 ERLFNDQYDLN
-203 TLDGIK
+203 TLEGIET
-209 AKLKDVKTVIN
+209 KLKDIKTVTK

-227 MFSSLLKTENDL
+227 MFSSLVKSANDL
-239 NTKLNEVKKS
+239 NTKLNQVKES

-260 KSALDSA
+260 KSSLDGA

-275 ISVNGQIKEFNNV
+275 ISVNGQIKEYNNV
-288 RQALKSLENEIKNLS
+288 RQALKSLTNEIMNLS
-303 VNGKENTHEFEELA
+303 VNGKENTQQFKQLEK
-317 NTYHEFYMA
+317 TYHEFYKA
-326 TLRAKSAVDDL
+326 VLRAKSAVNDL

-344 DAMFDA
+344 DSMLDA
-350 FTSLSAIGQIGG
+350 FESLSAIGQIGG

-370 DGLDETIQKLMS
+370 DGIDETIQKLMS

-396 LNTGEFL
+396 FNRGEFL
-403 GGYFNKASESIDKF
+403 GGYFNKAYESIDKF

-438 AEGME
+438 ADGME
-443 QEAKASNTASTALK
+443 QEANASKKASTALK
-457 AQEATTLGVSTASK
+457 TQEATTVAV
-471 TATTSLK
+471 
-478 TQEAA
+478 
-483 TVSLTSATKAATLA
+483 TVATKAATVATKAFKLA
-497 ANALKVSLKA
+497 LDGLI
-507 IGITLLIAGISW
+507 IGLIITGISW
-519 VIDKIGDFV
+519 LIEKFVDFV
-528 KSLDSSKASL
+528 QSLDSSKASL

-543 ACKLSEQTYKS
+543 ACKSSEQAYKS

-587 QISLL
+587 QIGLL
-592 KERATLIGKDKAGL
+592 KERANLIGKDKAGL

-614 EKSDGKSLTMV
+614 EKSDGKSLHLMTD
-625 QVGGF
+625 VGSF
-630 GSVAYK
+630 GAVTYK

-659 EKYGQGFGD
+659 EKYGQGFGGLVK
-668 SVRSLLTTVNQTDNA
+668 STLTTVNATEDA
-683 AKSLGNSIAM
+683 AKRLGNSIAM

-703 FTAPKARE
+703 LTAPNAME
-711 QVRKLVDEMNNDEA
+711 QVRKLVDEMNNDDA

-740 KVRDRFENIIREI
+740 KLRVKFENIISYIR
-753 NRFNDAMNNI
+753 RVDDAMNNI
-763 DPSELARV
+763 DPSEMSRV
-771 WNEGIRDPH
+771 WIEGIRDPH
-780 ERTIAQLNQDF
+780 QRAIEQINQDF
-791 KEELLKHNGF
+791 KEEVVKYTGNTEWIVNVNRKRNRLLA
-801 EWVNAVNKKY
+801 E
-811 KRLIADENKRHNDEI
+811 ENKRYNEEI
-826 AAKNKQAAEE
+826 AAKNKQAAEN
-836 AKQLKEENNRKLLTA
+836 AKRLKEENNRKLLTA
-851 DKELYNAELTMMEDG
+851 DNELYNAELTMMEDG

-878 EERIRAAKENG
+878 EDRIRAAKENG
-889 AKVNEVVSALNR
+889 AKVNEVVSALNK
-901 AMQKELQD
+901 AMEKELQD
-909 AVDKTFD
+909 AVDKTFE
-916 ELSKT
+916 ELSNT

-934 ENMLDKATMSIDKFN
+934 ENMLDGITHSAERLN
-949 DKLSDLPQA
+949 DELS
-958 IEGVFFATQKEYDN
+958 
-972 IQLDKK
+972 
-978 VMPNIDENLKAY
+978 
-990 VDRLYDLK
+990 
-998 TVKQWLYELN
+998 
-1008 YYVSNQNV
+1008 

-1021 DRKTVE
+1021 LEGKYFRMQST
-1027 DMINYYTTYYYTVK
+1027 
-1041 KAIEDVYKL
+1041 
-1050 NNTSAEE
+1050 
-1057 LDKNEQVIAYKLY
+1057 
-1070 KNTYTFKDIYDE
+1070 YDE
-1082 RSSNLKEFLDSYKE
+1082 VQGYFDAEPRVKSYIKEYVDMVHELENLENEIESDKSSIATAIVSDESALDPIRDSIKANEEKYKKLQNELENFYKE
-1096 NYKNFSEGLN
+1096 NNVSQEYLEKLADTQLYRQYTEKADLWDVYSDRQKRLEDFLEDYEDTVVRNSIRLRRKEM
-1106 AEEEEQLK
+1106 EQADV
-1114 IERKQAKSAIRAKYN
+1114 ERRQALASITTKYG
-1129 DMIKAEND
+1129 DMIKEEND
-1137 YYEKLEEANKAKVSL
+1137 YYKKLEEANKAKVSL
-1152 GQATEAEVQN
+1152 GQATETEVQN

-1174 NDERENA
+1174 NDERRKAELKA
-1181 IRNADEE
+1181 DKEYRNKIEKADEE
-1188 FKKKKEKSDKE
+1188 HNNRILEKNKKIHDYIIQDVKS
-1199 HHERLLNMAKTMSDY
+1199 
-1214 TIREIKNMVNAADTI
+1214 MVTAADAI
-1229 LENHGE
+1229 FENHGE

-1241 ILDLGK
+1241 IIDLGSTK
-1247 TSKNLKNAKEM
+1247 KNLEQAKEM
-1258 YTKAL
+1258 YTTAFR
-1263 NDIDNERKNILDKF
+1263 DIRDEQEQLIEDLQNE
-1277 NKHEISFGDFTNAN
+1277 EISFGDFTNAN
-1291 NELNDEAK
+1291 NELNEEAK
-1299 YIKVKLKDI
+1299 YVKGKLKDI

-1323 NTYVN
+1323 NTYIQ

-1342 ANQDASYDKEIEN
+1342 ANQDASYDKEIEK

-1362 YEDKLQYQKDITQEY
+1362 YEDKLQLQKDITQEY

-1424 KKEKDK
+1424 KKEGDK
-1430 KEKLELQQRKKER
+1430 KEKLELQQRKKEKE
-1443 DRAVISAIISTALAT
+1443 RAVISAIISTALAT

-1478 TTLGAVQ
+1478 GTLGAVQ

-1500 QGKPHS
+1500 QGRSHS

-1547 VDLNDLVTFYST
+1547 VDLNDLVTFYSS
-1559 KKPLPKPMAKTKFAS
+1559 KKALPKPMAKTKFAN
-1574 GGEIPTL
+1574 GGEIPSL

-1586 LNDKLVTM
+1586 INDKLITM

>member
-6 KKIYTIVINGVKES
+6 KKVYTIVINGVKES
-20 IESIEALKSKL
+20 IESIDALKSKL
-31 DALEDRIEALNAKAK
+31 DALEDRIEALNKNGVK
-46 GATNPIGNGASSEM
+46 NPIGDGASSEM

-78 QELNKTKNILGE
+78 QELNKTKNILSE

-104 TSESKSSSKM
+104 TTDSTSSSKM

-123 KTKGEPTYVQG
+123 KTKGKPTYVQG

-150 MKEIEKTEQRIA
+150 MKEIEKTEKRIA

-172 LAAKEQLNEV
+172 LAAKEQLKDV

-192 ERLFNDQYDLK
+192 ERLFNDKYDLN
-203 TLDGIK
+203 TLEGIK

-227 MFSSLLKTENDL
+227 MFSSLVKSANDL
-239 NTKLNEVKKS
+239 NTKLKQVEES
-249 MGQSERNVGNY
+249 YGQYGRNVGNY
-260 KSALDSA
+260 KSALDGA
-267 ADANEKIR
+267 VDANNKIR
-275 ISVNGQIKEFNNV
+275 ISVNGQIKEFDNV
-288 RQALKSLENEIKNLS
+288 RKALKSLTNELKNLTI
-303 VNGKENTHEFEELA
+303 NGKENTQEFKELEKA
-317 NTYHEFYMA
+317 YHEFYKA
-326 TLRAKSAVDDL
+326 TLRAKSAVGDL
-337 KASSKGM
+337 QASSKGM
-344 DAMFDA
+344 DAMLDA

-370 DGLDETIQKLMS
+370 DGIDETIQKLMS

-430 VQGVVENV
+430 VQDVVENV
-438 AEGME
+438 SDGME
-443 QEAKASNTASTALK
+443 QEAKAS
-457 AQEATTLGVSTASK
+457 K
-471 TATTSLK
+471 TATAALE

-483 TVSLTSATKAATLA
+483 TVGLSTATKGATIAAK
-497 ANALKVSLKA
+497 ALKVALAS
-507 IGITLLIAGISW
+507 IGIGLLIIAVSW
-519 VIDKIGDFV
+519 VIEKIGDFV
-528 KSLDSSKASL
+528 ESLDSSKASL

-543 ACKLSEQTYKS
+543 ACKSSEQAYKS
-554 LGDSLKNDYLSG
+554 LGDALKNDFISG
-566 KIGYGEYMQK
+566 KIGYGEYMSK
-576 ALDNENKYIKE
+576 KLENENNYIKE

-592 KERATLIGKDKAGL
+592 KERATLIGEDSGL
-606 DFSAPKIP
+606 DFSAAKIP
-614 EKSDGKSLTMV
+614 EKSDGKSFQITD
-625 QVGGF
+625 VGSF
-630 GSVAYK
+630 GAVGYK
-636 DLDEAKKKYLEL
+636 NLDEAKKKYLEL
-648 TEAARQGKDYF
+648 TDAVRQGKDYF
-659 EKYGQGFGD
+659 DKYEQGFVGW
-668 SVRSLLTTVNQTDNA
+668 VKSLFTTVNDTEDA
-683 AKSLGNSIAM
+683 AKRLGNSIAT
-693 NLLDKMEDID
+693 NLVQKMEDID
-703 FTAPKARE
+703 LTAPKARE
-711 QVRKLVDEMNNDEA
+711 QVKKLVDEMDNDKA

-740 KVRDRFENIIREI
+740 KVRARVENMISYFR
-753 NRFNDAMNNI
+753 RLNDEMNNI
-763 DPSELARV
+763 DPNELARLQI
-771 WNEGIRDPH
+771 EGIRDPYK
-780 ERTIAQLNQDF
+780 RQIAQLNQEF
-791 KEELLKHNGF
+791 KEELSKHDGL
-801 EWVNAVNKKY
+801 EWAKAVNKKY
-811 KRLIADENKRHNDEI
+811 NRLIEDATKQHNDEI
-826 AAKNKQAAEE
+826 ASKNKQAAEN
-836 AKQLKEENNRKLLTA
+836 ARRLKEESNRRLLTA

-878 EERIRAAKENG
+878 EERIMAAKENG
-889 AKVNEVVSALNR
+889 AKVNKVVAALNK
-901 AMQKELQD
+901 AMEKELQK

-916 ELSKT
+916 DLSKT

-926 KQVQDIKL
+926 KQVHDIKL
-934 ENMLDKATMSIDKFN
+934 ENMLDGITHSAERLN
-949 DKLSDLPQA
+949 DELS
-958 IEGVFFATQKEYDN
+958 
-972 IQLDKK
+972 
-978 VMPNIDENLKAY
+978 
-990 VDRLYDLK
+990 
-998 TVKQWLYELN
+998 
-1008 YYVSNQNV
+1008 

-1021 DRKTVE
+1021 LEGKYFRMQSTYDEVKGYFDSEPKVKSYIKE
-1027 DMINYYTTYYYTVK
+1027 YVDMVH
-1041 KAIEDVYKL
+1041 
-1050 NNTSAEE
+1050 E
-1057 LDKNEQVIAYKLY
+1057 LENLKNEIESDKSSIATAIVSDDDVLDPIRDSIKANEEKYKKLQ
-1070 KNTYTFKDIYDE
+1070 NELENF
-1082 RSSNLKEFLDSYKE
+1082 YKE
-1096 NYKNFSEGLN
+1096 NELSQDYLEKLADTQLYRQYTEKADLWDVYSDRQKRLEDFLEDYEDTVVRNSIRLRRKEM
-1106 AEEEEQLK
+1106 EQADV
-1114 IERKQAKSAIRAKYN
+1114 ERRQAIAAIDTKYN
-1129 DMIKAEND
+1129 DMIKEEND
-1137 YYEKLEEANKAKVSL
+1137 YYDKLEEALKAKVSI
-1152 GQATEAEVQN
+1152 GQATEVEVEN
-1162 DLMRHNDRIKAI
+1162 NLMRHNDRIKAI
-1174 NDERENA
+1174 NDEREKVRLKA
-1181 IRNADEE
+1181 
-1188 FKKKKEKSDKE
+1188 DKE
-1199 HHERLLNMAKTMSDY
+1199 YHDKIEKAEEEHNNRLLDANKKVIDY
-1214 TIREIKNMVNAADTI
+1214 EIQDIKALVTAADSI
-1229 LENHGE
+1229 FENHGE

-1241 ILDLGK
+1241 IIDLGSTK
-1247 TSKNLKNAKEM
+1247 KNLEQAKLM
-1258 YTKAL
+1258 YTTAFRDIENEQEAL
-1263 NDIDNERKNILDKF
+1263 IEDLQNED
-1277 NKHEISFGDFTNAN
+1277 ISFGDFTNAN
-1291 NELNDEAK
+1291 NELNEEAK
-1299 YIKVKLKDI
+1299 YVKGKLKDI

-1323 NTYVN
+1323 NTYIN

-1342 ANQDASYDKEIEN
+1342 ANQDAAYDKEIEN
-1355 LDKWIDI
+1355 LDKWIDK
-1362 YEDKLQYQKDITQEY
+1362 YEEKLQEQKDLTQEY
-1377 ANNINSIEDELA
+1377 ANNIDSIEDELA

-1407 AAQRASLA
+1407 SAQRASLA
-1415 QEKMIENEK
+1415 QQKMIENEK
-1424 KKEKDK
+1424 KKEEEK
-1430 KEKLELQQRKKER
+1430 KEKLELQQRKRER

-1478 TTLGAVQ
+1478 GTLGAVQ

-1500 QGKPHS
+1500 QGRSHS

-1547 VDLNDLVTFYST
+1547 VDLNDLVTFYSSRKT
-1559 KKPLPKPMAKTKFAS
+1559 LPKPMAKTKFAN
-1574 GGEIPTL
+1574 GGEIPSL

-1586 LNDKLVTM
+1586 INDKLITM

>member
-6 KKIYTIVINGVKES
+6 KKVYTIVINGVKES
-20 IESIEALKSKL
+20 IESIDALKSKL
-31 DALEDRIEALNAKAK
+31 DALEDRIEALK
-46 GATNPIGNGASSEM
+46 GKGVTNPIGNGASSEM

-104 TSESKSSSKM
+104 ASDSTSSSKM

-134 KGFMVELKDAE
+134 KGFMVELKEAE
-145 NMSST
+145 NVSST

-172 LAAKEQLNEV
+172 LAAKEQLKEV

-192 ERLFNDQYDLK
+192 ERLFNDQYDLN
-203 TLDGIK
+203 TLDGIE
-209 AKLKDVKTVIN
+209 AKLKDIKTVTK

-227 MFSSLLKTENDL
+227 MFSSLVKSSNDL
-239 NTKLNEVKKS
+239 NTKLNQVKES

-260 KSALDSA
+260 KSALD
-267 ADANEKIR
+267 DAVGSSEKIR
-275 ISVNGQIKEFNNV
+275 ISVNGQIKEYDNV
-288 RQALKSLENEIKNLS
+288 RQASKSLTNELMNLS
-303 VNGKENTHEFEELA
+303 VNGKENTEEFKQLSK
-317 NTYHEFYMA
+317 TYHEFYKA
-326 TLRAKSAVDDL
+326 TLRAKSAVNDL

-370 DGLDETIQKLMS
+370 DGIDETIQKLMS

-403 GGYFNKASESIDKF
+403 GGYFNNASESIDKF

-430 VQGVVENV
+430 VQDVVENV
-438 AEGME
+438 AEGFDN
-443 QEAKASNTASTALK
+443 EAKASKTASTALK
-457 AQEATTLGVSTASK
+457 TQEATTVGV
-471 TATTSLK
+471 
-478 TQEAA
+478 
-483 TVSLTSATKAATLA
+483 TVATKAATVA
-497 ANALKVSLKA
+497 AKALKVALVG
-507 IGITLLIAGISW
+507 IGIGLLIAGLSW
-519 VIDKIGDFV
+519 VIEKIGDFV
-528 KSLDSSKASL
+528 QSMDSSKASL

-543 ACKLSEQTYKS
+543 ACKSSEQAYKS

-566 KIGYGEYMQK
+566 KISAEEYYVKSLQ
-576 ALDNENKYIKE
+576 NQNNYIKE
-587 QISLL
+587 QIALI
-592 KERATLIGKDKAGL
+592 KERAALIGKDKAGI
-606 DFSAPKIP
+606 DFSAPTKN
-614 EKSDGKSLTMV
+614 DGSKKQYNIMDTLP
-625 QVGGF
+625 
-630 GSVAYK
+630 YNN
-636 DLDEAKKKYLEL
+636 LDEAKEKYLQL
-648 TEAARQGKDYF
+648 KAAVLEGKDYF
-659 EKYGQGFGD
+659 EKYGKGFTGWTN
-668 SVRSLLTTVNQTDNA
+668 SVLTSVNDTEEAAQKLGSVIATDLL
-683 AKSLGNSIAM
+683 KR
-693 NLLDKMEDID
+693 MEDISKKQGPE
-703 FTAPKARE
+703 AEKAL
-711 QVRKLVDEMNNDEA
+711 KDLVNLMNNDKA
-725 TRSVIAHLDEYIPDE
+725 TRTFISKLDEDLKDDALREGLKGLIKYMKELNAEIESNNHASAMKRFKIDAYADPFKREMEGLKQDRRE
-740 KVRDRFENIIREI
+740 AIAAHGKTQKDIDQINAAFNRKERD
-753 NRFNDAMNNI
+753 
-763 DPSELARV
+763 AR
-771 WNEGIRDPH
+771 
-780 ERTIAQLNQDF
+780 
-791 KEELLKHNGF
+791 
-801 EWVNAVNKKY
+801 
-811 KRLIADENKRHNDEI
+811 KRHNDEI
-826 AAKNKQAAEE
+826 AARNKQAAEE
-836 AKQLKEENNRKLLTA
+836 ARQLKEENNRKLLTA

-889 AKVNEVVSALNR
+889 AKVNEVVAALNR
-901 AMQKELQD
+901 AMEKELQK

-916 ELSKT
+916 DLSKT

-926 KQVQDIKL
+926 KQVHDIKL
-934 ENMLDKATMSIDKFN
+934 ENMLDRATYSAEKFN
-949 DKLSDLPQA
+949 DELSKLPQSL
-958 IEGVFFATQKEYDN
+958 EDVHFKFQKTYNDVNGYVKKPKVGLLAETYGEYVYQ
-972 IQLDKK
+972 IQ
-978 VMPNIDENLKAY
+978 
-990 VDRLYDLK
+990 
-998 TVKQWLYELN
+998 ELER
-1008 YYVSNQNV
+1008 NV
-1016 KLPES
+1016 KKLKETLES
-1021 DRKTVE
+1021 PVLILGSSKKSEVESLIKEFDEEIAKRKKRLDE
-1027 DMINYYTTYYYTVK
+1027 F
-1041 KAIEDVYKL
+1041 YKV
-1050 NNTSAEE
+1050 NNTSAEQMNNISGVKDY
-1057 LDKNEQVIAYKLY
+1057 LKYKNELKLGDVYK
-1070 KNTYTFKDIYDE
+1070 E
-1082 RSSNLKEFLDSYKE
+1082 RIENLKKFLHDYEYTLKTNSFKLRKE
-1096 NYKNFSEGLN
+1096 
-1106 AEEEEQLK
+1106 
-1114 IERKQAKSAIRAKYN
+1114 ERKQAETEKQQALASITTKYG

-1137 YYEKLEEANKAKVSL
+1137 YYEKLEEAQKAKVEL

-1174 NDERENA
+1174 NDERRKSELKA
-1181 IRNADEE
+1181 DKEYRNKLEKADEE
-1188 FKKKKEKSDKE
+1188 HNNRMLERNKKAYDYIVQDIKS
-1199 HHERLLNMAKTMSDY
+1199 LVT
-1214 TIREIKNMVNAADTI
+1214 AADAI
-1229 LENHGE
+1229 FENHGE

-1241 ILDLGK
+1241 IIDLGSTK
-1247 TSKNLKNAKEM
+1247 KNLEQAKEM
-1258 YTKAL
+1258 YTTAFE
-1263 NDIDNERKNILDKF
+1263 DIRYQQEQLIEYLQNED
-1277 NKHEISFGDFTNAN
+1277 ISFGDFTNAN
-1291 NELNDEAK
+1291 NELNEEAK
-1299 YIKVKLKDI
+1299 YVKGKLKDI

-1323 NTYVN
+1323 NTYIQ

-1355 LDKWIDI
+1355 LDKWIDK
-1362 YEDKLQYQKDITQEY
+1362 YEEKLQEQKDLTQEY
-1377 ANNINSIEDELA
+1377 ANNIESIEDELA

-1407 AAQRASLA
+1407 SAQRASLA

-1424 KKEKDK
+1424 KKEEEK
-1430 KEKLELQQRKKER
+1430 KEKLELQQRKRER

-1478 TTLGAVQ
+1478 GTLGAVQ

-1500 QGKPHS
+1500 QGRSHS

-1547 VDLNDLVTFYST
+1547 VDLNDLVTFYSSR
-1559 KKPLPKPMAKTKFAS
+1559 KALPKPMAKTKFAN
-1574 GGEIPTL
+1574 GGEIPSL

-1586 LNDKLVTM
+1586 INDKLITM

>member
-31 DALEDRIEALNAKAK
+31 DALDEKIEALH
-46 GATNPIGNGASSEM
+46 GVSIGNPMKGASSDM
-60 DEITRKAAAAV
+60 DDVAKKTEAV
-71 EEYRKTN
+71 ADGQSKVN
-78 QELNKTKNILGE
+78 QELIKTKDIIKD
-90 IAKDKEKLARIDVG
+90 IAKDKEKLSRIEVDA
-104 TSESKSSSKM
+104 SDSKSSSKM

-123 KTKGEPTYVQG
+123 KTKGTPTYVQG

-145 NMSST
+145 NMSGT
-150 MKEIEKTEQRIA
+150 MKEIEKTEKRIA
-162 DARGEEYQSL
+162 DARGDEYQSL
-172 LAAKEQLNEV
+172 LAAKEQLKEV

-192 ERLFNDQYDLK
+192 ERLFNDQYDLN
-203 TLDGIK
+203 TLEGIK
-209 AKLKDVKTVIN
+209 AKLKDIKTVMN

-227 MFSSLLKTENDL
+227 MFSSLVKSANDL
-239 NTKLNEVKKS
+239 NTKLKQVEES
-249 MGQSERNVGNY
+249 YGQYGRNVGNY
-260 KSALDSA
+260 KSALDGAVDS
-267 ADANEKIR
+267 NNKIR
-275 ISVNGQIKEFNNV
+275 ISVNGQIKEYDNV
-288 RQALKSLENEIKNLS
+288 RQALKSLTNELKNLTI
-303 VNGKENTHEFEELA
+303 NGKENTEEFKQLETA
-317 NTYHEFYMA
+317 YHDFYKA
-326 TLRAKSAVDDL
+326 TLRAKSAVSDL
-337 KASSKGM
+337 QASSKGM

-370 DGLDETIQKLMS
+370 DGIDETIQKLMS

-403 GGYFNKASESIDKF
+403 GGYFNEASESIDKF

-438 AEGME
+438 AEGFDK
-443 QEAKASNTASTALK
+443 EAK
-457 AQEATTLGVSTASK
+457 ASK
-471 TATTSLK
+471 TATTALK

-483 TVSLTSATKAATLA
+483 TVGVTVATKAATLA

-507 IGITLLIAGISW
+507 IGITLLVAGLSW
-519 VIDKIGDFV
+519 VIEKIGDFV

-543 ACKLSEQTYKS
+543 ACKSSEQAYKS
-554 LGDSLKNDYLSG
+554 LGDSLKSDYFSG

-576 ALDNENKYIKE
+576 SLENENKYIKE
-587 QISLL
+587 QIGLL

-606 DFSAPKIP
+606 DFKSSPIP
-614 EKSDGKSLTMV
+614 EKGNGNSLTMV

-630 GSVAYK
+630 GSVVYK

-648 TEAARQGKDYF
+648 SEAARQGQNYF

-668 SVRSLLTTVNQTDNA
+668 SVRSLFTTVNQTKDA
-683 AKSLGNSIAM
+683 ADSLGKSIAM

-703 FTAPKARE
+703 FAAPKARE
-711 QVRKLVDEMNNDEA
+711 QVKKLVDEMNNDAA
-725 TRSVIAHLDEYIPDE
+725 TRSVIAHLDEYIPDD
-740 KVRDRFENIIREI
+740 KVRARFDNIIREI
-753 NRFNDAMNNI
+753 YRFNDAMNNI
-763 DPSELARV
+763 DPSEMSRV
-771 WNEGIRDPH
+771 WIEGIRDPH
-780 ERTIAQLNQDF
+780 KRAIEQINQDF
-791 KEELLKHNGF
+791 KEEVVKYTGNTEWIVNVNRKRDRLL
-801 EWVNAVNKKY
+801 
-811 KRLIADENKRHNDEI
+811 ADENKRYNEEI
-826 AAKNKQAAEE
+826 TAKNKQAAEN
-836 AKQLKEENNRKLLTA
+836 AKRLKEENNRKLLTA

-872 TIRKSY
+872 TIRNSY

-889 AKVNEVVSALNR
+889 AKVNEVVAALNK
-901 AMQKELQD
+901 AMEKELQK

-916 ELSKT
+916 DLSKT

-926 KQVQDIKL
+926 KEVHDIKL
-934 ENMLDKATMSIDKFN
+934 ENMLDRATYSAERFN
-949 DKLSDLPQA
+949 DELS
-958 IEGVFFATQKEYDN
+958 
-972 IQLDKK
+972 
-978 VMPNIDENLKAY
+978 
-990 VDRLYDLK
+990 
-998 TVKQWLYELN
+998 
-1008 YYVSNQNV
+1008 

-1021 DRKTVE
+1021 LEGKYFKLQSLYNDVQGYIEPPKVENYIKEYVDMTHELENLKKNIDYDKEALSSPYVDFGDKDEIKGVEDALKAKEKEYEKLQKKLEEYYKKNDVTPEFLNNLDETVE
-1027 DMINYYTTYYYTVK
+1027 YK
-1041 KAIEDVYKL
+1041 KYKETPILLDVYDDRL
-1050 NNTSAEE
+1050 N
-1057 LDKNEQVIAYKLY
+1057 
-1070 KNTYTFKDIYDE
+1070 
-1082 RSSNLKEFLDSYKE
+1082 RLKGFLDDYEETVTKNSQLLRSKE
-1096 NYKNFSEGLN
+1096 
-1106 AEEEEQLK
+1106 AEQAD
-1114 IERKQAKSAIRAKYN
+1114 IEKQQAIAAITSKYN
-1129 DMIKAEND
+1129 DMIKEEND
-1137 YYEKLEEANKAKVSL
+1137 YYEKLEEAQKAKVSI
-1152 GQATEAEVQN
+1152 GQATEAEVEN
-1162 DLMRHNDRIKAI
+1162 DLMRHNERIEAI
-1174 NDERENA
+1174 NDERNMAVLKANMEFNDKLKN
-1181 IRNADEE
+1181 IDEE
-1188 FKKKKEKSDKE
+1188 HNNRILDMNKKI
-1199 HHERLLNMAKTMSDY
+1199 SDY
-1214 TIREIKNMVNAADTI
+1214 VIRDIKEMVNAADTI
-1229 LENHGE
+1229 FENHGE

-1241 ILDLGK
+1241 ILDLGA
-1247 TSKNLKNAKEM
+1247 TSKNLDKATEMYEVAFDNIKGVQDSLIEQLRAKE
-1258 YTKAL
+1258 
-1263 NDIDNERKNILDKF
+1263 
-1277 NKHEISFGDFTNAN
+1277 ISYGDFTNAN
-1291 NELNDEAK
+1291 NELNEEAK
-1299 YIKVKLKDI
+1299 YVKGKLKEI
-1308 EADSKDSIGK
+1308 EDDSKDSIGK

-1323 NTYVN
+1323 NTYVQ

-1342 ANQDASYDKEIEN
+1342 ENQDAAYDKEIEN
-1355 LDKWIDI
+1355 IDKWIDK
-1362 YEDKLQYQKDITQEY
+1362 YEEKLQEQKDLTQEY
-1377 ANNINSIEDELA
+1377 ANNIESIEDELA

-1424 KKEKDK
+1424 KREEEK
-1430 KEKLELQQRKKER
+1430 KEKLELQQKKKER

-1478 TTLGAVQ
+1478 TTLGSVQ

-1559 KKPLPKPMAKTKFAS
+1559 KKPLPKPMAKTKFAN

>member
-31 DALEDRIEALNAKAK
+31 DALDEKIEALH
-46 GATNPIGNGASSEM
+46 GVSIGNPMKGASSDM
-60 DEITRKAAAAV
+60 DDVAKKAEAV
-71 EEYRKTN
+71 ADGQSKVN
-78 QELNKTKNILGE
+78 QELIKTKDIIKD
-90 IAKDKEKLARIDVG
+90 IAKDKDKLSRIEVDA
-104 TSESKSSSKM
+104 SDSKSSSKM

-123 KTKGEPTYVQG
+123 KTKGTPTYVQG

-150 MKEIEKTEQRIA
+150 MKEIEKTEKRIA

-172 LAAKEQLNEV
+172 LAAKEQLKEV

-192 ERLFNDQYDLK
+192 ERLFNDQYDLN
-203 TLDGIK
+203 TLDGIE
-209 AKLKDVKTVIN
+209 AKLKDIKTVTK

-227 MFSSLLKTENDL
+227 MFSSLVKSSNDL
-239 NTKLNEVKKS
+239 NTKLNQVKES

-260 KSALDSA
+260 KSALD
-267 ADANEKIR
+267 DAVGSSEKIR
-275 ISVNGQIKEFNNV
+275 ISVNGQIKEFDNV
-288 RQALKSLENEIKNLS
+288 RQASKSLKNELYNLTI
-303 VNGKENTHEFEELA
+303 NGKENTQEFNELSKA
-317 NTYHEFYMA
+317 YHEFYMA
-326 TLRAKSAVDDL
+326 TLRAKSAVADL
-337 KASSKGM
+337 QASSKGM

-370 DGLDETIQKLMS
+370 DGIDETIQKLMS

-403 GGYFNKASESIDKF
+403 GGYFNKASDSIDKF

-430 VQGVVENV
+430 VKDVVGNV

-443 QEAKASNTASTALK
+443 QEAKASKTASTALK
-457 AQEATTLGVSTASK
+457 TQEATTVGV
-471 TATTSLK
+471 
-478 TQEAA
+478 
-483 TVSLTSATKAATLA
+483 TVATKAATIAAKTFKIALA
-497 ANALKVSLKA
+497 S
-507 IGITLLIAGISW
+507 IGIGLLIAAVSW
-519 VIDKIGDFV
+519 AIDAIGNFV
-528 KSLDSSKASL
+528 KSMDSSEAQL
-538 SEFDA
+538 NEFNA
-543 ACKLSEQTYKS
+543 ACKSSEQAYKS
-554 LGDSLKNDYLSG
+554 LGDTLKNDYMSG
-566 KIGYGEYMQK
+566 KISQSEYAAKSME
-576 ALDNENKYIKE
+576 NENKYIKE
-587 QISLL
+587 QIKLL
-592 KERATLIGKDKAGL
+592 KERSKRAGKDAGI
-606 DFSAPKIP
+606 DFTTTSNKGTSP
-614 EKSDGKSLTMV
+614 MV
-625 QVGGF
+625 N
-630 GSVAYK
+630 AK
-636 DLDEAKKKYLEL
+636 NIDETKKKFLEL
-648 TEAARQGKDYF
+648 TDAVDQGQDYF
-659 EKYGQGFGD
+659 EKYEKGFSGWLNSFFTSVNATEEEANKKGGQILGD
-668 SVRSLLTTVNQTDNA
+668 FVNQVE
-683 AKSLGNSIAM
+683 K
-693 NLLDKMEDID
+693 ID
-703 FTAPKARE
+703 LTAPDAEEKIK
-711 QVRKLVDEMNNDEA
+711 KLYAQFGKDEA
-725 TRSVIAHLDEYIPDE
+725 LQRAIAKMKDIIPKDEIREGTQFAVDRFKWMVEQISANAEKTAQHWINAIPDPY
-740 KVRDRFENIIREI
+740 KRDKKQIEHNMK
-753 NRFNDAMNNI
+753 NALVGVKKD
-763 DPSELARV
+763 SELEKSIKADFAR
-771 WNEGIRDPH
+771 
-780 ERTIAQLNQDF
+780 QLSD
-791 KEELLKHNGF
+791 L
-801 EWVNAVNKKY
+801 
-811 KRLIADENKRHNDEI
+811 NKRHNDEI
-826 AAKNKQAAEE
+826 ASKNKQAAEN
-836 AKQLKEENNRKLLTA
+836 AKRLKEENNRKLLTA

-889 AKVNEVVSALNR
+889 AKVNEVVAALNR
-901 AMQKELQD
+901 AMEKELQK

-916 ELSKT
+916 DLSKT

-926 KQVQDIKL
+926 KQVHDTKL
-934 ENMLDKATMSIDKFN
+934 ENMLDRATYSAERFN
-949 DKLSDLPQA
+949 DELSKLPQSL
-958 IEGVFFATQKEYDN
+958 EDVHFKFQKTYNDVNGYVKKPKVGLLAETYGEYIYM
-972 IQLDKK
+972 IQ
-978 VMPNIDENLKAY
+978 
-990 VDRLYDLK
+990 
-998 TVKQWLYELN
+998 ELER
-1008 YYVSNQNV
+1008 NV
-1016 KLPES
+1016 KKLKETLES
-1021 DRKTVE
+1021 PVLILGSSKKSEVESLIKEFDEEIAKRKQRLE
-1027 DMINYYTTYYYTVK
+1027 
-1041 KAIEDVYKL
+1041 EFYKV
-1050 NNTSAEE
+1050 NNTSAEQMNNISGVKDYLKYRNE
-1057 LDKNEQVIAYKLY
+1057 LKLGDVYK
-1070 KNTYTFKDIYDE
+1070 E
-1082 RSSNLKEFLDSYKE
+1082 RIENLKKFLHDYEYTLKTNSFKLRKE
-1096 NYKNFSEGLN
+1096 
-1106 AEEEEQLK
+1106 
-1114 IERKQAKSAIRAKYN
+1114 ERKQAETEKQQALASITTKYG

-1137 YYEKLEEANKAKVSL
+1137 YYEKLEEAQKAKVEL
-1152 GQATEAEVQN
+1152 GQATEAEVKN

-1174 NDERENA
+1174 NEERRKAEEQADKEYHDKLEKANEEFNNSILNMTKTKSDYMIQEIKTMVTA
-1181 IRNADEE
+1181 ADEV
-1188 FKKKKEKSDKE
+1188 
-1199 HHERLLNMAKTMSDY
+1199 
-1214 TIREIKNMVNAADTI
+1214 VN
-1229 LENHGE
+1229 NHGE

-1241 ILDLGK
+1241 IIDLGK
-1247 TSKNLKNAKEM
+1247 TSNNLKYAKEM
-1258 YTKAL
+1258 YTKAFDEIRAEQNKL
-1263 NDIDNERKNILDKF
+1263 IEDLEDNE
-1277 NKHEISFGDFTNAN
+1277 ISYGDFTNAN
-1291 NELNDEAK
+1291 NELNEEAK
-1299 YIKVKLKDI
+1299 YVKGKLKEI

-1323 NTYVN
+1323 NTYVQ

-1342 ANQDASYDKEIEN
+1342 ENQDAAYDKEIEN
-1355 LDKWIDI
+1355 LDKWIDK
-1362 YEDKLQYQKDITQEY
+1362 YEDMLQYQKDITQEY
-1377 ANNINSIEDELA
+1377 SNNINSIEDELA

-1424 KKEKDK
+1424 KREVDK

-1559 KKPLPKPMAKTKFAS
+1559 KKPLPKPMAKTKFAN

>member
-20 IESIEALKSKL
+20 IESIDALKSKL
-31 DALEDRIEALNAKAK
+31 DALEDRIEALNKK
-46 GATNPIGNGASSEM
+46 GVTNPIGDGASSEM

-78 QELNKTKNILGE
+78 QELNKTKNILSE
-90 IAKDKEKLARIDVG
+90 IAKDKEKLASIDVG
-104 TSESKSSSKM
+104 VSSSETSKS
-114 VPLGSVDSS
+114 
-123 KTKGEPTYVQG
+123 KGEPTYVQG
-134 KGFMVELKDAE
+134 KGFMTDTKDV
-145 NMSST
+145 SST

-172 LAAKEQLNEV
+172 LAAKEQLKDV

-192 ERLFNDQYDLK
+192 ERLFNDQYDIN
-203 TLDGIK
+203 TLEGIK
-209 AKLKDVKTVIN
+209 AKLKDIKTVMN

-227 MFSSLLKTENDL
+227 MFSSLVKSANDL
-239 NTKLNEVKKS
+239 NTKLKQVEES
-249 MGQSERNVGNY
+249 YGQYGRNVGNY
-260 KSALDSA
+260 KSALDGVVDS
-267 ADANEKIR
+267 NNKIR
-275 ISVNGQIKEFNNV
+275 ISVNGQIKEFDNV
-288 RQALKSLENEIKNLS
+288 RQALKTLTNELKNLTI
-303 VNGKENTHEFEELA
+303 NGKENTQEFKELEKA
-317 NTYHEFYMA
+317 YHEFYKA
-326 TLRAKSAVDDL
+326 TLRANSAVGDL

-370 DGLDETIQKLMS
+370 DGIDETIQKLMS

-396 LNTGEFL
+396 MNTGEFL
-403 GGYFNKASESIDKF
+403 GGYFNKASDSIDKF

-430 VQGVVENV
+430 VQNVVKNV
-438 AEGME
+438 AEGFE
-443 QEAKASNTASTALK
+443 GEAK
-457 AQEATTLGVSTASK
+457 ASK
-471 TATTSLK
+471 TATTALK

-483 TVSLTSATKAATLA
+483 TKAVTVATKAATLA
-497 ANALKVSLKA
+497 ANALKASLKGFA
-507 IGITLLIAGISW
+507 IALLIAGLSW
-519 VIDKIGDFV
+519 VIEKIGDFV

-538 SEFDA
+538 SEFNA
-543 ACKLSEQTYKS
+543 ACKSSEQAYKS
-554 LGDSLKNDYLSG
+554 LGDALKNDFLSG
-566 KIGYGEYMQK
+566 KIGYGDYMQK
-576 ALDNENKYIKE
+576 SLENENKYIKE

-592 KERATLIGKDKAGL
+592 KERATLIGKDKSGL
-606 DFSAPKIP
+606 DLSAPKIP
-614 EKSDGKSLTMV
+614 EKSDGKSLQMTK
-625 QVGGF
+625 VGLF
-630 GSVAYK
+630 GAVAYK

-648 TEAARQGKDYF
+648 SNTARQGQDYF
-659 EKYGQGFGD
+659 EKFGKGFTGWVN
-668 SVRSLLTTVNQTDNA
+668 SMFTTVNQTENA

-703 FTAPKARE
+703 LTAPKARE
-711 QVRKLVDEMNNDEA
+711 QVKKLVDEMDNDEA

-740 KVRDRFENIIREI
+740 KVRARFENIIREI
-753 NRFNDAMNNI
+753 RRFNDEVNNI
-763 DPSELARV
+763 DPREMSRLQI
-771 WNEGIRDPH
+771 EGIRDPYK
-780 ERTIAQLNQDF
+780 RQIAQLNQDF
-791 KEELLKHNGF
+791 KEELSKHDGL
-801 EWVNAVNKKY
+801 EWAKAVNKKY
-811 KRLIADENKRHNDEI
+811 NRLIEDATKQHNDEI
-826 AAKNKQAAEE
+826 ASKNKQAAEN
-836 AKQLKEENNRKLLTA
+836 ARRLKEESNRRLLTA

-901 AMQKELQD
+901 AMKKELQD
-909 AVDKTFD
+909 AVDKTFE

-926 KQVQDIKL
+926 KQVRDIKL
-934 ENMLDKATMSIDKFN
+934 ENMLNGITNSAERLN
-949 DKLSDLPQA
+949 DELS
-958 IEGVFFATQKEYDN
+958 
-972 IQLDKK
+972 
-978 VMPNIDENLKAY
+978 
-990 VDRLYDLK
+990 
-998 TVKQWLYELN
+998 
-1008 YYVSNQNV
+1008 

-1021 DRKTVE
+1021 LEGKHFRMQHTYDEVQGYFDAEPRVKSYIKEYV
-1027 DMINYYTTYYYTVK
+1027 DMVH
-1041 KAIEDVYKL
+1041 
-1050 NNTSAEE
+1050 E
-1057 LDKNEQVIAYKLY
+1057 LENLKNEIESDKSSIATAIVSDESALDPIRDSIKANEEKYKKLQ
-1070 KNTYTFKDIYDE
+1070 NDLENF
-1082 RSSNLKEFLDSYKE
+1082 YKE
-1096 NYKNFSEGLN
+1096 NEVSQDYLEKLVDTQLYRQYTEKADLWDVYSDRKKRLEDFLEDYEDTVVRNSIRLRRKEM
-1106 AEEEEQLK
+1106 EQADVEK
-1114 IERKQAKSAIRAKYN
+1114 RQALASISTKYG

-1137 YYEKLEEANKAKVSL
+1137 YYEKLKEANKAKVSL

-1174 NDERENA
+1174 NDERRKAEVQA
-1181 IRNADEE
+1181 
-1188 FKKKKEKSDKE
+1188 DKE
-1199 HHERLLNMAKTMSDY
+1199 YRNKIEKADDEHNNRMLERNKKAYDY
-1214 TIREIKNMVNAADTI
+1214 IIQDTKALVTAADAI
-1229 LENHGE
+1229 FENHGE

-1241 ILDLGK
+1241 IIDLGSTK
-1247 TSKNLKNAKEM
+1247 KNLEQAKYM
-1258 YTKAL
+1258 YTTAFR
-1263 NDIDNERKNILDKF
+1263 DIELEQEQLIEDLQNED
-1277 NKHEISFGDFTNAN
+1277 ISFGDFTNAN
-1291 NELNDEAK
+1291 NELNEEAK
-1299 YIKVKLKDI
+1299 YVKGKLKEI

-1323 NTYVN
+1323 NTYIQ

-1342 ANQDASYDKEIEN
+1342 ENQDASYDKEIEN
-1355 LDKWIDI
+1355 LEKWIDK
-1362 YEDKLQYQKDITQEY
+1362 YEEKLQEQKDLTQEY
-1377 ANNINSIEDELA
+1377 ANNIDSIEDELA

-1424 KKEKDK
+1424 KREEEK
-1430 KEKLELQQRKKER
+1430 KEKLELQQRKRQR

-1478 TTLGAVQ
+1478 GTLGAVQ

-1492 KYANGGVI
+1492 KFANGGVI
-1500 QGKPHS
+1500 QGKSHS

-1547 VDLNDLVTFYST
+1547 VDLNDLVTFYSSR
-1559 KKPLPKPMAKTKFAS
+1559 KALPKPMAKTKFAN
-1574 GGEIPTL
+1574 GGEIPSL

-1586 LNDKLVTM
+1586 INDKLITM

>member
-6 KKIYTIVINGVKES
+6 KKVYTIVINGVKES
-20 IESIEALKSKL
+20 IESIDALKSKL
-31 DALEDRIEALNAKAK
+31 DALEDRIEALK
-46 GATNPIGNGASSEM
+46 GKGVTNPIGNGASSEM

-104 TSESKSSSKM
+104 TSESTSSSKM

-134 KGFMVELKDAE
+134 KGFMVELKEAE
-145 NMSST
+145 NVSST
-150 MKEIEKTEQRIA
+150 MKEIEKTEKRIA

-172 LAAKEQLNEV
+172 LAAKEQLKEV

-192 ERLFNDQYDLK
+192 ERLFNDQYDLN
-203 TLDGIK
+203 TLEGLE
-209 AKLKDVKTVIN
+209 AKLKDIKTVTK

-227 MFSSLLKTENDL
+227 MFSSLMKSSNDL
-239 NTKLNEVKKS
+239 NTKLNQVKES

-260 KSALDSA
+260 KSSLDGA

-275 ISVNGQIKEFNNV
+275 ISVNGQIKEYNNV
-288 RQALKSLENEIKNLS
+288 RQALKSLTNEIMNLS
-303 VNGKENTHEFEELA
+303 VNGKENTQQFKQLEK
-317 NTYHEFYMA
+317 TYHEFYKA
-326 TLRAKSAVDDL
+326 VLRAKSAVNDL

-344 DAMFDA
+344 DAMLDA

-370 DGLDETIQKLMS
+370 DGIDETIQKLMS

-403 GGYFNKASESIDKF
+403 GGYFNKAYESIDKF

-443 QEAKASNTASTALK
+443 QEANASK
-457 AQEATTLGVSTASK
+457 KATTA
-471 TATTSLK
+471 LK
-478 TQEAA
+478 TQEAT
-483 TVSLTSATKAATLA
+483 TVAVTVATKAATIATKAFKLA
-497 ANALKVSLKA
+497 LDGLV
-507 IGITLLIAGISW
+507 IGLIITGISW
-519 VIDKIGDFV
+519 LIEKVVDFV
-528 KSLDSSKASL
+528 QSLDSSKASL

-543 ACKLSEQTYKS
+543 ACKSSEQAYKS
-554 LGDSLKNDYLSG
+554 LGDALKNDYLSG

-587 QISLL
+587 QIGLL
-592 KERATLIGKDKAGL
+592 KERANLIGKDKAGL

-614 EKSDGKSLTMV
+614 EKSDGKSFQITN
-625 QVGGF
+625 VGSF
-630 GSVAYK
+630 GAVAYK

-668 SVRSLLTTVNQTDNA
+668 SVRSLLTTVNQTDDA
-683 AKSLGNSIAM
+683 AKRVGNSIAM

-711 QVRKLVDEMNNDEA
+711 QVKKLVDEMNNDEA
-725 TRSVIAHLDEYIPDE
+725 TRSIIAHLDEYIPDE
-740 KVRDRFENIIREI
+740 KVRARFENIIREI

-763 DPSELARV
+763 DPNEMSRV
-771 WNEGIRDPH
+771 WIEGIRDPH
-780 ERTIAQLNQDF
+780 QRAIEQINQDF
-791 KEELLKHNGF
+791 KEEVVKYTGNTEWIVNVNRKRNRLL
-801 EWVNAVNKKY
+801 
-811 KRLIADENKRHNDEI
+811 ADENKRYNEEI
-826 AAKNKQAAEE
+826 AAKNKQAAEN
-836 AKQLKEENNRKLLTA
+836 AKRLKEENNRKLLTA
-851 DKELYNAELTMMEDG
+851 DKELYNVELTMMEDG

-878 EERIRAAKENG
+878 EDRIRAAKENG
-889 AKVNEVVSALNR
+889 AKVNEVVSALNK
-901 AMQKELQD
+901 AMEKELQD
-909 AVDKTFD
+909 AVDKTFE

-926 KQVQDIKL
+926 KQVNDIKL
-934 ENMLDKATMSIDKFN
+934 ENMLDGITHSAERLN
-949 DKLSDLPQA
+949 DELS
-958 IEGVFFATQKEYDN
+958 
-972 IQLDKK
+972 
-978 VMPNIDENLKAY
+978 
-990 VDRLYDLK
+990 
-998 TVKQWLYELN
+998 
-1008 YYVSNQNV
+1008 

-1021 DRKTVE
+1021 LEGKYFRMQSTYNEVQGYFDGEPKVKGYIKE
-1027 DMINYYTTYYYTVK
+1027 YVDMVH
-1041 KAIEDVYKL
+1041 
-1050 NNTSAEE
+1050 E
-1057 LDKNEQVIAYKLY
+1057 LENLKNEIESDKSSIATAIVTDESALDPIRDSIKANEEKYKKLQ
-1070 KNTYTFKDIYDE
+1070 NELENF
-1082 RSSNLKEFLDSYKE
+1082 YKE
-1096 NYKNFSEGLN
+1096 NEVSQDYLEKLADTQLYRQYTEKSDLWDVYSDRQKRLEDFLEDYEDTIVRNSIRLRRKEM
-1106 AEEEEQLK
+1106 EQADVEK
-1114 IERKQAKSAIRAKYN
+1114 RQAIAAIDTKYN
-1129 DMIKAEND
+1129 DMIKEEND
-1137 YYEKLEEANKAKVSL
+1137 YYDKLEEANKAKVSL
-1152 GQATEAEVQN
+1152 GKATETEVQN

-1174 NDERENA
+1174 NDERRKAELKA
-1181 IRNADEE
+1181 DKEYHDKIEKADEE
-1188 FKKKKEKSDKE
+1188 HKK
-1199 HHERLLNMAKTMSDY
+1199 RLLDADKKVFDY
-1214 TIREIKNMVNAADTI
+1214 EIQDIKALVTAADAI
-1229 LENHGE
+1229 FENHGE

-1241 ILDLGK
+1241 IIDLGSTK
-1247 TSKNLKNAKEM
+1247 KNLEQAKLM
-1258 YTKAL
+1258 YTTAFRDIENEQEAL
-1263 NDIDNERKNILDKF
+1263 IEDLQNED
-1277 NKHEISFGDFTNAN
+1277 ISFGDFTNAN
-1291 NELNDEAK
+1291 NELNEEAK
-1299 YIKVKLKDI
+1299 YVKGKLKEI

-1323 NTYVN
+1323 NTYIQ

-1355 LDKWIDI
+1355 LDKWIDK
-1362 YEDKLQYQKDITQEY
+1362 YEEKLQEQKDITQEY
-1377 ANNINSIEDELA
+1377 ANNIDSIEDELA

-1415 QEKMIENEK
+1415 QQKMIENEK
-1424 KKEKDK
+1424 KKEVDK
-1430 KEKLELQQRKKER
+1430 KEKLELQQRKKEKE
-1443 DRAVISAIISTALAT
+1443 RAVISAIISTALAT

-1478 TTLGAVQ
+1478 GTLGAVQ

-1492 KYANGGVI
+1492 KYANGGII
-1500 QGKPHS
+1500 QGRSHS
-1506 QGGVKVL
+1506 QGGIKVL

-1547 VDLNDLVTFYST
+1547 VDLNDLVTFYSSR
-1559 KKPLPKPMAKTKFAS
+1559 KALPKPMAKTKFAN
-1574 GGEIPTL
+1574 GGEIPSL

-1586 LNDKLVTM
+1586 INDKLITM

>member
-31 DALEDRIEALNAKAK
+31 DALDEKIEALH
-46 GATNPIGNGASSEM
+46 GVSIGNPMKGASSDM
-60 DEITRKAAAAV
+60 DDVAKKTEAV
-71 EEYRKTN
+71 ADGQSKVN
-78 QELNKTKNILGE
+78 QELIKTKDIIKD
-90 IAKDKEKLARIDVG
+90 IAKDKDKLSRIEVDK
-104 TSESKSSSKM
+104 TDSTSSSKM

-123 KTKGEPTYVQG
+123 KTKGTPTYVQG
-134 KGFMVELKDAE
+134 KGFMVEMKDAE

-150 MKEIEKTEQRIA
+150 MKEIEKTEKRIA

-172 LAAKEQLNEV
+172 LAAKEQLKEV

-192 ERLFNDQYDLK
+192 ERLFNDQYDLN
-203 TLDGIK
+203 TLEGIET
-209 AKLKDVKTVIN
+209 KLKDIKTVTK

-227 MFSSLLKTENDL
+227 MFSSMMKSANDL
-239 NTKLNEVKKS
+239 NAKLNQVKES

-260 KSALDSA
+260 KSALDDA
-267 ADANEKIR
+267 ADSSEKIR
-275 ISVNGQIKEFNNV
+275 ISVNGQIKEFDNV
-288 RQALKSLENEIKNLS
+288 RQAEKSLKNEIYNLT
-303 VNGKENTHEFEELA
+303 VNGKENTQQFKQLS
-317 NTYHEFYMA
+317 NTYHEFYKA
-326 TLRAKSAVDDL
+326 VLRAKSAVNDL

-403 GGYFNKASESIDKF
+403 GGYFNEASESIDKF

-443 QEAKASNTASTALK
+443 HEENASK
-457 AQEATTLGVSTASK
+457 KATTA
-471 TATTSLK
+471 LK

-483 TVSLTSATKAATLA
+483 TVGVTVATKAATLA
-497 ANALKVSLKA
+497 TKAFKFALDGLVV
-507 IGITLLIAGISW
+507 GLILTGISW
-519 VIDKIGDFV
+519 VIEKISDFV
-528 KSLDSSKASL
+528 ESLDSSKASL

-543 ACKLSEQTYKS
+543 ACKSSEQAYKS

-587 QISLL
+587 QIGLL

-725 TRSVIAHLDEYIPDE
+725 TRSVIAHLDEYIPDD
-740 KVRDRFENIIREI
+740 KLRAKFENIISYIR
-753 NRFNDAMNNI
+753 RVDDAMNNI
-763 DPSELARV
+763 DPNEMSRV
-771 WNEGIRDPH
+771 WIEGIRDPH
-780 ERTIAQLNQDF
+780 QRAIEQINQDF
-791 KEELLKHNGF
+791 KKEVVKYTGNTEWIVNVNRKRDRLLA
-801 EWVNAVNKKY
+801 E
-811 KRLIADENKRHNDEI
+811 ENKRYNDEI
-826 AAKNKQAAEE
+826 AAKNKQAAEN
-836 AKQLKEENNRKLLTA
+836 AKRLKEENNRKLLTA

-889 AKVNEVVSALNR
+889 AKVNEVVAALNK
-901 AMQKELQD
+901 AMEKELQD

-926 KQVQDIKL
+926 KQVHDIKL
-934 ENMLDKATMSIDKFN
+934 ENMLDRATYSAERFN
-949 DKLSDLPQA
+949 DELSKIPESL
-958 IEGVFFATQKEYDN
+958 EGKHFALQKIYDDVNSYTYVNEPKVSDEIKKYAEWLYQIQELEKNVNSLYESLKDTDN
-972 IQLDKK
+972 IISDEERNNLNDILLKEQNRLDEYRVKRDEFFKK
-978 VMPNIDENLKAY
+978 MEGTHKLNLTIDY
-990 VDRLYDLK
+990 
-998 TVKQWLYELN
+998 LN
-1008 YYVSNQNV
+1008 YMNSP
-1016 KLPES
+1016 KF
-1021 DRKTVE
+1021 E
-1027 DMINYYTTYYYTVK
+1027 DIYG
-1041 KAIEDVYKL
+1041 ERL
-1050 NNTSAEE
+1050 NNLS
-1057 LDKNEQVIAYKLY
+1057 
-1070 KNTYTFKDIYDE
+1070 
-1082 RSSNLKEFLDSYKE
+1082 EFL
-1096 NYKNFSEGLN
+1096 
-1106 AEEEEQLK
+1106 EEYEAVFNRNSKRLRIEQ
-1114 IERKQAKSAIRAKYN
+1114 RKAADTEKRQAMDAIASKYN
-1129 DMIKAEND
+1129 DMIKEEND
-1137 YYEKLEEANKAKVSL
+1137 YYEKLEEALKAKVSI
-1152 GQATEAEVQN
+1152 GQATEAEVEN
-1162 DLMRHNDRIKAI
+1162 NLMRHNDRIKAI
-1174 NDERENA
+1174 NEERRKAELQADKEYHNKLEQSQKAFDERFLA
-1181 IRNADEE
+1181 MR
-1188 FKKKKEKSDKE
+1188 
-1199 HHERLLNMAKTMSDY
+1199 KTESDY
-1214 TIREIKNMVNAADTI
+1214 VIREIKAMVTSADAA
-1229 LENHGE
+1229 LENNGE

-1247 TSKNLKNAKEM
+1247 TQNNLKIAKEAF
-1258 YTKAL
+1258 TKAFGEIEL
-1263 NDIDNERKNILDKF
+1263 EQAELIMQLKKG
-1277 NKHEISFGDFTNAN
+1277 EISFGDFTNAN
-1291 NELNDEAK
+1291 NELNEEAK
-1299 YIKVKLKDI
+1299 YVRGKLKEID
-1308 EADSKDSIGK
+1308 ADSKDSIGK

-1323 NTYVN
+1323 NTYVQ

-1342 ANQDASYDKEIEN
+1342 ENQDAAYDKEIEK
-1355 LDKWIDI
+1355 LDKWIDK
-1362 YEDKLQYQKDITQEY
+1362 YEDMLQEQKDLTQEY
-1377 ANNINSIEDELA
+1377 SNNINSIEDELA

-1415 QEKMIENEK
+1415 QEKIIEDEK
-1424 KKEKDK
+1424 QKEKDK
-1430 KEKLELQQRKKER
+1430 KEKLELQQKKKER

-1559 KKPLPKPMAKTKFAS
+1559 KKPLPKPMGKTKFAS

>member
-6 KKIYTIVINGVKES
+6 KKVYTIVINGVKES
-20 IESIEALKSKL
+20 IESIDALKSKL

-46 GATNPIGNGASSEM
+46 GVTNPIGNGASSEM

-90 IAKDKEKLARIDVG
+90 IAKDKEKLASIDVG
-104 TSESKSSSKM
+104 VSSKETSKM

-134 KGFMVELKDAE
+134 KGFMVELKEAE
-145 NMSST
+145 NVSST
-150 MKEIEKTEQRIA
+150 MKEIEKTEKRIA

-172 LAAKEQLNEV
+172 LAAKEQLKDV
-182 KNIQSQIAAK
+182 KDIQSQIAAK
-192 ERLFNDQYDLK
+192 ERLFNDQYDLN
-203 TLDGIK
+203 TLEGIET
-209 AKLKDVKTVIN
+209 KLKDIKTVTK

-227 MFSSLLKTENDL
+227 MFSSLVKSANDL
-239 NTKLNEVKKS
+239 NTKLNQVKES

-260 KSALDSA
+260 KSSLDGA

-275 ISVNGQIKEFNNV
+275 ISVNGQIKEYNNV
-288 RQALKSLENEIKNLS
+288 RQALKSLTNEIMNLS
-303 VNGKENTHEFEELA
+303 VNGKENTQQFKQLEK
-317 NTYHEFYMA
+317 TYHEFYKA
-326 TLRAKSAVDDL
+326 VLRAKSAVNDL

-344 DAMFDA
+344 DAMLDA

-396 LNTGEFL
+396 MNTGEFL

-417 VNKLFG
+417 VNNLFG

-430 VQGVVENV
+430 VQGAVENV
-438 AEGME
+438 ADGMK
-443 QEAKASNTASTALK
+443 QEANASKTASTALK
-457 AQEATTLGVSTASK
+457 TQEATTVAV
-471 TATTSLK
+471 
-478 TQEAA
+478 
-483 TVSLTSATKAATLA
+483 TVATKAATVA
-497 ANALKVSLKA
+497 VRAFKIALDGLI
-507 IGITLLIAGISW
+507 IGLIITGISFLIEK
-519 VIDKIGDFV
+519 VVDFV
-528 KSLDSSKASL
+528 QSLDSSKASL
-538 SEFDA
+538 SEFNA
-543 ACKLSEQTYKS
+543 ACKSSEQAYKS
-554 LGDSLKNDYLSG
+554 LGDALKNDFLSG

-576 ALDNENKYIKE
+576 SLQNENNYIKE
-587 QISLL
+587 QIKLL
-592 KERATLIGKDKAGL
+592 KERANLIGKDKAGL

-614 EKSDGKSLTMV
+614 EKSDGKSSQITN
-625 QVGGF
+625 VGSF
-630 GSVAYK
+630 GYVEYK

-648 TEAARQGKDYF
+648 NEVVLQGQDYF
-659 EKYGQGFGD
+659 EKHGKGFGD
-668 SVRSLLTTVNQTDNA
+668 WVRSIFTTVNATENA
-683 AKSLGNSIAM
+683 AKSLGQSIITDFLNKVEKIDPESKNAKSQIEKLYNVMNS
-693 NLLDKMEDID
+693 
-703 FTAPKARE
+703 
-711 QVRKLVDEMNNDEA
+711 DEA
-725 TRSVIAHLDEYIPDE
+725 TRTALSHLGDYIDDEGVKEASQNAVHWVQWMYEQFRSNEAKDALHIINAEPD
-740 KVRDRFENIIREI
+740 
-753 NRFNDAMNNI
+753 
-763 DPSELARV
+763 
-771 WNEGIRDPH
+771 
-780 ERTIAQLNQDF
+780 DF
-791 KEELLKHNGF
+791 KRQKKLLKHQ
-801 EWVNAVNKKY
+801 EQQELATPLLTAKQK
-811 KRLIADENKRHNDEI
+811 ENIQKDFARQMSDLVKQHNDDI
-826 AAKNKQAAEE
+826 AAKNKQAAEN
-836 AKQLKEENNRKLLTA
+836 AKRLKEENNRKLLTA

-878 EERIRAAKENG
+878 EDRIRAAKENG
-889 AKVNEVVSALNR
+889 AKVNEVVAALNK
-901 AMQKELQD
+901 AMEKELQD
-909 AVDKTFD
+909 AVDKTFE

-934 ENMLDKATMSIDKFN
+934 ENMLDGITHSAERLN
-949 DKLSDLPQA
+949 DELS
-958 IEGVFFATQKEYDN
+958 
-972 IQLDKK
+972 
-978 VMPNIDENLKAY
+978 
-990 VDRLYDLK
+990 
-998 TVKQWLYELN
+998 
-1008 YYVSNQNV
+1008 

-1021 DRKTVE
+1021 LEGKYFRMQSTYDEVQGYFDAEPMVKSYIKEYV
-1027 DMINYYTTYYYTVK
+1027 DMVH
-1041 KAIEDVYKL
+1041 ELEKL
-1050 NNTSAEE
+1050 
-1057 LDKNEQVIAYKLY
+1057 KNEIESDKSSIATAIVTDESALDPIRDSIKANEKKYEKLQ
-1070 KNTYTFKDIYDE
+1070 NELKDFYEENNVSKDYLE
-1082 RSSNLKEFLDSYKE
+1082 NLADTQLYRQYKE
-1096 NYKNFSEGLN
+1096 KPDLWNVYEDRQKRLEDFLEDYEDTVVRNSIRLRRKEM
-1106 AEEEEQLK
+1106 EQADVEK
-1114 IERKQAKSAIRAKYN
+1114 RQALASISTKYG

-1174 NDERENA
+1174 NEERRKAEEQ
-1181 IRNADEE
+1181 ADKEYR
-1188 FKKKKEKSDKE
+1188 KKKEKADDE
-1199 HHERLLNMAKTMSDY
+1199 HNNRILEKNKKINDY
-1214 TIREIKNMVNAADTI
+1214 IIQDIKSMVTAADAI
-1229 LENHGE
+1229 FENHGE

-1241 ILDLGK
+1241 IIDLGSTK
-1247 TSKNLKNAKEM
+1247 KNLEQAKLM
-1258 YTKAL
+1258 YTTAFRDIRDEQEAL
-1263 NDIDNERKNILDKF
+1263 IESLQNED
-1277 NKHEISFGDFTNAN
+1277 ISFGDFTNAN
-1291 NELNDEAK
+1291 NELNEEAK
-1299 YIKVKLKDI
+1299 YVKGKLKDI

-1323 NTYVN
+1323 NTYIQ

-1342 ANQDASYDKEIEN
+1342 ENQDAAYDKEIEN
-1355 LDKWIDI
+1355 LDKWIDK
-1362 YEDKLQYQKDITQEY
+1362 YEEKLQEQKDLTQEY
-1377 ANNINSIEDELA
+1377 ANNIESIENELA

-1407 AAQRASLA
+1407 SAQRASLA

-1424 KKEKDK
+1424 KKELDK
-1430 KEKLELQQRKKER
+1430 KEKLELQQRKRER

-1458 ANGLATQPFVP
+1458 ANGLATKPFVP

-1478 TTLGAVQ
+1478 GTLGAVQ

-1547 VDLNDLVTFYST
+1547 VDLNELVTFYSSR
-1559 KKPLPKPMAKTKFAS
+1559 KALPKPMAKTKFAN
-1574 GGEIPTL
+1574 GGEIPSL

-1586 LNDKLVTM
+1586 INDKLITM

>member
-6 KKIYTIVINGVKES
+6 KKVYTIVINGVKES
-20 IESIEALKSKL
+20 IESIDALKSKL
-31 DALEDRIEALNAKAK
+31 DALEDRIEALK
-46 GATNPIGNGASSEM
+46 GKGVTNPIGNGASSEM

-104 TSESKSSSKM
+104 TSDSKSSSKM

-134 KGFMVELKDAE
+134 KGFMVELKEAE
-145 NMSST
+145 NVSST

-172 LAAKEQLNEV
+172 LAAKEQLKEV

-192 ERLFNDQYDLK
+192 ERLFNDQYDLN
-203 TLDGIK
+203 TLEGLE
-209 AKLKDVKTVIN
+209 AKLKDIKTVTN

-227 MFSSLLKTENDL
+227 MFSSLVKSANDL
-239 NTKLNEVKKS
+239 NTKLNQVKES

-260 KSALDSA
+260 KSSIDGA
-267 ADANEKIR
+267 ANANEKIR
-275 ISVNGQIKEFNNV
+275 ISVNGQIKEYNNV
-288 RQALKSLENEIKNLS
+288 RQALKSLSNEIMNLS
-303 VNGKENTHEFEELA
+303 VNGKENTQEFKQLEK
-317 NTYHEFYMA
+317 TYHEFYKA
-326 TLRAKSAVDDL
+326 VLRAKSAVSDL
-337 KASSKGM
+337 QASSKGM
-344 DAMFDA
+344 DSMLDA
-350 FTSLSAIGQIGG
+350 FESLSAIGQIGG
-362 GLQGLFGI
+362 GIQGLFGI
-370 DGLDETIQKLMS
+370 DGIDETIQKLMS

-403 GGYFNKASESIDKF
+403 GGYFNEASESIDKF

-430 VQGVVENV
+430 VQGAVENV

-443 QEAKASNTASTALK
+443 QEANASKTASTALK
-457 AQEATTLGVSTASK
+457 TQEATTVAV
-471 TATTSLK
+471 
-478 TQEAA
+478 
-483 TVSLTSATKAATLA
+483 TVATKAATVAVKAFKLA
-497 ANALKVSLKA
+497 LDGLV
-507 IGITLLIAGISW
+507 IGLIITGISW
-519 VIDKIGDFV
+519 LIEKVVDFV
-528 KSLDSSKASL
+528 QSLDSSKTQL
-538 SEFDA
+538 NEFNA
-543 ACKLSEQTYKS
+543 ACKSSEQAYKS
-554 LGDSLKNDYLSG
+554 LGDALKNDFLSG

-576 ALDNENKYIKE
+576 SLQNENKYIKE
-587 QISLL
+587 QIALI
-592 KERATLIGKDKAGL
+592 KERAALIGKDKAGL

-614 EKSDGKSLTMV
+614 EKSDGKSFQMTD
-625 QVGGF
+625 VGSF
-630 GSVAYK
+630 GAVAYK

-648 TEAARQGKDYF
+648 NEVVLQGQNYF
-659 EKYGQGFGD
+659 EKHGKGFGD
-668 SVRSLLTTVNQTDNA
+668 WVRSIFTTVNQTENA
-683 AKSLGNSIAM
+683 AKTLGNRIITDFL
-693 NLLDKMEDID
+693 NKVEDID
-703 FTAPKARE
+703 PKSKNAKAQIE
-711 QVRKLVDEMNNDEA
+711 KLYNVMNSDEA
-725 TRSVIAHLDEYIPDE
+725 TRTALSHLGDYIDDDGVREASQNAVHWVQWMYEQFRSNEAKDALHKINAEPD
-740 KVRDRFENIIREI
+740 
-753 NRFNDAMNNI
+753 
-763 DPSELARV
+763 P
-771 WNEGIRDPH
+771 
-780 ERTIAQLNQDF
+780 F
-791 KEELLKHNGF
+791 KRQIKLLKHQEQQELATPLLTAKQKANI
-801 EWVNAVNKKY
+801 EKDYARQMSDLVKQ
-811 KRLIADENKRHNDEI
+811 HNDDI
-826 AAKNKQAAEE
+826 AAKNKQAAEN
-836 AKQLKEENNRKLLTA
+836 AKRLKEENNRKLLTA

-901 AMQKELQD
+901 AMEKELQK

-916 ELSKT
+916 DLSKT

-926 KQVQDIKL
+926 KQVHDIKL
-934 ENMLDKATMSIDKFN
+934 ENMLDRATYSAERFN
-949 DKLSDLPQA
+949 DELSKLPQSL
-958 IEGVFFATQKEYDN
+958 EDVHFKFQKTYNDVNGYVKKPKVGLLAETYGEYVYQ
-972 IQLDKK
+972 IQ
-978 VMPNIDENLKAY
+978 
-990 VDRLYDLK
+990 
-998 TVKQWLYELN
+998 ELER
-1008 YYVSNQNV
+1008 NV
-1016 KLPES
+1016 KKLKETLES
-1021 DRKTVE
+1021 PVLILGSSKKSEVESLIKEFDEEIAKRKKTLEEFYKVNNTSDE
-1027 DMINYYTTYYYTVK
+1027 QMNNISGVK
-1041 KAIEDVYKL
+1041 DYLKYRNELKLGDVYK
-1050 NNTSAEE
+1050 
-1057 LDKNEQVIAYKLY
+1057 
-1070 KNTYTFKDIYDE
+1070 E
-1082 RSSNLKEFLDSYKE
+1082 RIDNLKKFLDDYEWTVKTKSFKLRKE
-1096 NYKNFSEGLN
+1096 
-1106 AEEEEQLK
+1106 
-1114 IERKQAKSAIRAKYN
+1114 ERKQAETEKEQALASISTKYG

-1137 YYEKLEEANKAKVSL
+1137 YYKKLEEANKAKVSI

-1162 DLMRHNDRIKAI
+1162 DLMRHNDRINAI
-1174 NDERENA
+1174 NEERRKAEEQA
-1181 IRNADEE
+1181 DKEYRNKKEKADEE
-1188 FKKKKEKSDKE
+1188 FNNRILNMTKTKSDYMIQE
-1199 HHERLLNMAKTMSDY
+1199 IKTMV
-1214 TIREIKNMVNAADTI
+1214 TAAD
-1229 LENHGE
+1229 EVVNNHGE

-1241 ILDLGK
+1241 IIDLGK
-1247 TSKNLKNAKEM
+1247 TKNNLKYANEM
-1258 YTKAL
+1258 YTKAFDEIRDEQKKL
-1263 NDIDNERKNILDKF
+1263 IEDLEDNK
-1277 NKHEISFGDFTNAN
+1277 ISFGDFTSAN
-1291 NELNDEAK
+1291 NELNEEAK
-1299 YIKVKLKDI
+1299 YVKGKLKEI

-1323 NTYVN
+1323 NTYIQ

-1342 ANQDASYDKEIEN
+1342 ENQDASYDKEIEK

-1362 YEDKLQYQKDITQEY
+1362 YEDKLQLQKDITQEY

-1415 QEKMIENEK
+1415 QQKMIENEK
-1424 KKEKDK
+1424 KKEGDK
-1430 KEKLELQQRKKER
+1430 KEKLELQQRKKEKE
-1443 DRAVISAIISTALAT
+1443 RAVISAIISTALAT

-1478 TTLGAVQ
+1478 GTLGAVQ

-1500 QGKPHS
+1500 QGKSHS

-1547 VDLNDLVTFYST
+1547 VDLNDLVTFYSSR
-1559 KKPLPKPMAKTKFAS
+1559 KALPKPMAKTKFAN
-1574 GGEIPTL
+1574 GGEIPSL

-1586 LNDKLVTM
+1586 INDKLITM

>member
-6 KKIYTIVINGVKES
+6 KKVYTIVINGVKES

-31 DALEDRIEALNAKAK
+31 DALDEKIEALH
-46 GATNPIGNGASSEM
+46 GASIGNPMKGASSDM
-60 DEITRKAAAAV
+60 DEVSK
-71 EEYRKTN
+71 KTETVADGQAKVN
-78 QELNKTKNILGE
+78 QELIKTKDIIKD
-90 IAKDKEKLARIDVG
+90 IAKDKEKLSRIEVDA
-104 TSESKSSSKM
+104 SDSKSSPKM

-123 KTKGEPTYVQG
+123 ETKGTPKYVQG

-145 NMSST
+145 NLSST
-150 MKEIEKTEQRIA
+150 MKEIEKTEKRIA

-172 LAAKEQLNEV
+172 LAAKEQLKEV

-192 ERLFNDQYDLK
+192 ERLFNDQYDLN
-203 TLDGIK
+203 TLEGIES
-209 AKLKDVKTVIN
+209 KLKDIKTVTK

-227 MFSSLLKTENDL
+227 MFSSLMKSSNEL
-239 NTKLNEVKKS
+239 NTKLNQVNES
-249 MGQSERNVGNY
+249 LGQSKKNVGNY
-260 KSALDSA
+260 KSALDDA
-267 ADANEKIR
+267 ADSSEKIR
-275 ISVNGQIKEFNNV
+275 ISVNGQIKEFDNV
-288 RQALKSLENEIKNLS
+288 RQAEKSLKNEIYNLT
-303 VNGKENTHEFEELA
+303 VNGKENTQQFKQLS
-317 NTYHEFYMA
+317 NTYHEFYKA
-326 TLRAKSAVDDL
+326 VLRAKSAVNDL

-344 DAMFDA
+344 DAMLDA

-370 DGLDETIQKLMS
+370 DGIDETIQKLMS
-382 LQSIVSGL
+382 LESIVSGL

-396 LNTGEFL
+396 LNTGEFF
-403 GGYFNKASESIDKF
+403 GGYFNKAYESIDKF

-423 IKDTSDK
+423 IKDSSDK
-430 VQGVVENV
+430 VQGVVENF

-443 QEAKASNTASTALK
+443 HEAK
-457 AQEATTLGVSTASK
+457 ASK
-471 TATTSLK
+471 TATTALK

-483 TVSLTSATKAATLA
+483 TVGVTVATKAATLA
-497 ANALKVSLKA
+497 AKAFKFALDGLV
-507 IGITLLIAGISW
+507 IGLILTGLSW
-519 VIDKIGDFV
+519 VIEKISDFV
-528 KSLDSSKASL
+528 QSLDSSKASL
-538 SEFDA
+538 SEFNA
-543 ACKLSEQTYKS
+543 ACKSSEQAYKS

-576 ALDNENKYIKE
+576 ALENENKYIKE
-587 QISLL
+587 QIGLL

-614 EKSDGKSLTMV
+614 EKSNGKSLTMV

-630 GSVAYK
+630 GSVVYK

-648 TEAARQGKDYF
+648 TEAARQGQDYF

-668 SVRSLLTTVNQTDNA
+668 SVKSLLTTVNQTDNA

-703 FTAPKARE
+703 LTAPNARE
-711 QVRKLVDEMNNDEA
+711 QVRKLVDEMNNDDA

-740 KVRDRFENIIREI
+740 KLRVKFENIISYIR
-753 NRFNDAMNNI
+753 RVDDAMNNI
-763 DPSELARV
+763 DPSEMSRV
-771 WNEGIRDPH
+771 WIEGIRDPH
-780 ERTIAQLNQDF
+780 QRAIEQINQDF
-791 KEELLKHNGF
+791 KEEVVKYTGNTEWIVNVNRKRDRLL
-801 EWVNAVNKKY
+801 
-811 KRLIADENKRHNDEI
+811 ADENKRYNEEI
-826 AAKNKQAAEE
+826 AAKNKQAAEN
-836 AKQLKEENNRKLLTA
+836 AKRLKEENNRKLLTA

-889 AKVNEVVSALNR
+889 AKVNEVVAALNK
-901 AMQKELQD
+901 AMEKELQN

-926 KQVQDIKL
+926 KQVNDIKL
-934 ENMLDKATMSIDKFN
+934 ENMLDKATMSLDKFN

-978 VMPNIDENLKAY
+978 VMPNIDENLKVY
-990 VDRLYDLK
+990 VDRIDDLK
-998 TVKQWLYELN
+998 TAKKRLYELN
-1008 YYVSNQNV
+1008 YLASNPN
-1016 KLPES
+1016 LEFSDS
-1021 DRKTVE
+1021 DRKTLE
-1027 DMINYYTTYYYTVK
+1027 DMINFYTKYYDTVK
-1041 KAIEDVYKL
+1041 KGIEDVYKL

-1070 KNTYTFKDIYDE
+1070 KNTSTFKDIYDE
-1082 RSSNLKEFLDSYKE
+1082 RSSNLKEFLDNYKE
-1096 NYKNFSEGLN
+1096 NYTNFSESLN
-1106 AEEEEQLK
+1106 ANEEEQFK
-1114 IERKQAKSAIRAKYN
+1114 IEKKQALSAIRTKYN
-1129 DMIKAEND
+1129 DMIKEEND
-1137 YYEKLEEANKAKVSL
+1137 YYDKLEEANKAKVSL
-1152 GQATEAEVQN
+1152 GQATEAVIEN
-1162 DLMRHNDRIKAI
+1162 DLNRHNDRIKAI

-1199 HHERLLNMAKTMSDY
+1199 HHDRLLSMAKTMSDY
-1214 TIREIKNMVNAADTI
+1214 TVREIKNMVNAADTI

-1277 NKHEISFGDFTNAN
+1277 NNLEISFGDFTNAN
-1291 NELNDEAK
+1291 NELNEEAK
-1299 YIKVKLKDI
+1299 YVRGKLKEID
-1308 EADSKDSIGK
+1308 ADSKDSIGK

-1342 ANQDASYDKEIEN
+1342 ENQDAAYDKEIEN
-1355 LDKWIDI
+1355 LDKWIDK
-1362 YEDKLQYQKDITQEY
+1362 YEEKLQEQKDLTQEY
-1377 ANNINSIEDELA
+1377 ATNIESIEDELA

-1424 KKEKDK
+1424 KREEEK
-1430 KEKLELQQRKKER
+1430 KEKLELQQRKKEKE
-1443 DRAVISAIISTALAT
+1443 RAVISAIISTALAT

-1559 KKPLPKPMAKTKFAS
+1559 KKPLPKPMAKTKFAN

>member
-6 KKIYTIVINGVKES
+6 KKVYTIVINGVKES
-20 IESIEALKSKL
+20 IESIDALKSKL
-31 DALEDRIEALNAKAK
+31 DALEDRIEALNKK
-46 GATNPIGNGASSEM
+46 GVANPIGNGASSEM

-104 TSESKSSSKM
+104 VSSSETSKM

-134 KGFMVELKDAE
+134 KGFMVELKEAE
-145 NMSST
+145 NVSST
-150 MKEIEKTEQRIA
+150 MKEIEKTEKRIA

-172 LAAKEQLNEV
+172 IAAKEQLKDV

-192 ERLFNDQYDLK
+192 ERLFNDQYDLN
-203 TLDGIK
+203 TLEGIK
-209 AKLKDVKTVIN
+209 SKLKDIKTVMN

-227 MFSSLLKTENDL
+227 MFSSLVKSANDL
-239 NTKLNEVKKS
+239 NTKLKQVEES
-249 MGQSERNVGNY
+249 YGQYGRNVGNY
-260 KSALDSA
+260 KSALDGA
-267 ADANEKIR
+267 VDANNKIR
-275 ISVNGQIKEFNNV
+275 ISVNGQIKEFDNV
-288 RQALKSLENEIKNLS
+288 RQALKSLTNEIKNLTI
-303 VNGKENTHEFEELA
+303 NGKENTEEFKQLEKA
-317 NTYHEFYMA
+317 YHEFYKA
-326 TLRAKSAVDDL
+326 TLRANSAVSDL
-337 KASSKGM
+337 QASSKGM
-344 DAMFDA
+344 DSMFDA

-370 DGLDETIQKLMS
+370 DSIDETIQKLMS

-443 QEAKASNTASTALK
+443 QESK
-457 AQEATTLGVSTASK
+457 ASK
-471 TATTSLK
+471 TASASLK

-483 TVSLTSATKAATLA
+483 TVGVTVATKGATLA
-497 ANALKVSLKA
+497 AKALKFALGS
-507 IGITLLIAGISW
+507 IGIGLLIAGLSW
-519 VIDKIGDFV
+519 VIEKISDFV
-528 KSLDSSKASL
+528 QSLDSSEAQL
-538 SEFDA
+538 NEFNA
-543 ACKLSEQTYKS
+543 ACKSSEQAYKS
-554 LGDSLKNDYLSG
+554 LGDTLKSDYMSG
-566 KIGYGEYMQK
+566 KISQSEYAAKSME
-576 ALDNENKYIKE
+576 NENKYIKE

-592 KERATLIGKDKAGL
+592 KKRAKMAGSDAGI
-606 DFSAPKIP
+606 DFNTTSNKGTSP
-614 EKSDGKSLTMV
+614 MV
-625 QVGGF
+625 N
-630 GSVAYK
+630 AK
-636 DLDEAKKKYLEL
+636 NIEETKKKYLEL
-648 TEAARQGKDYF
+648 TDAVNEGQDYF
-659 EKYGQGFGD
+659 EKYEKGLSGWLNSFFTSVNATEEEANKKGGQILGNF
-668 SVRSLLTTVNQTDNA
+668 VNQVE
-683 AKSLGNSIAM
+683 K
-693 NLLDKMEDID
+693 ID
-703 FTAPKARE
+703 LTAPDARE
-711 QVRKLVDEMNNDEA
+711 QIEKLYAQFGKDEA
-725 TRSVIAHLDEYIPDE
+725 LQRAIANMKNIIPKDEIREGTQFAVDRFKWMVEQINASVERTSVNWIEAIPDQYNRE
-740 KVRDRFENIIREI
+740 KAKLQHDKDAEI
-753 NRFNDAMNNI
+753 AAASGKTWEIASIDA
-763 DPSELARV
+763 
-771 WNEGIRDPH
+771 
-780 ERTIAQLNQDF
+780 
-791 KEELLKHNGF
+791 
-801 EWVNAVNKKY
+801 KY
-811 KRLIADENKRHNDEI
+811 KRYEQDLNKRHNDDI
-826 AAKNKQAAEE
+826 AAKNKQAAEN
-836 AKQLKEENNRKLLTA
+836 AKRLKEENNRKLLTA

-889 AKVNEVVSALNR
+889 AKVNEVVAALNK
-901 AMQKELQD
+901 AMEKELQD
-909 AVDKTFD
+909 AVDKTFE

-934 ENMLDKATMSIDKFN
+934 ENMLDKATMSVDEFN

-958 IEGVFFATQKEYDN
+958 IEGVFFAVQKEYDN
-972 IQLDKK
+972 IKLDKK

-990 VDRLYDLK
+990 VDRIDDLK
-998 TVKQWLYELN
+998 TAKQRLYKLN
-1008 YYVSNQNV
+1008 YLESNPNI
-1016 KLPES
+1016 KLSDS
-1021 DRKTVE
+1021 DRKTLN
-1027 DMINYYTTYYYTVK
+1027 DMINYYTKYYDTVK
-1041 KAIEDVYKL
+1041 KGIEDVYKL

-1070 KNTYTFKDIYDE
+1070 KNTSTFKDIYDE
-1082 RSSNLKEFLDSYKE
+1082 RSSNLKEFLDNYKE
-1096 NYKNFSEGLN
+1096 NYKEFSESLN
-1106 AEEEEQLK
+1106 ASEEKQFK
-1114 IERKQAKSAIRAKYN
+1114 IERKQAKAAIRTKYN

-1137 YYEKLEEANKAKVSL
+1137 YYDKLEKANKAKVSL
-1152 GQATEAEVQN
+1152 GQATEAVVEN
-1162 DLMRHNDRIKAI
+1162 DLNRHNDRIKKI
-1174 NDERENA
+1174 NKQRKNA
-1181 IRNADEE
+1181 LKQADNE
-1188 FKKKKEKSDKE
+1188 FQKKKEKSDKE
-1199 HHERLLNMAKTMSDY
+1199 HYERLLSMAKTMSDY
-1214 TIREIKNMVNAADTI
+1214 TIQEIKNMVNAADTI

-1277 NKHEISFGDFTNAN
+1277 NNLEISFGDFTNAN
-1291 NELNDEAK
+1291 NELNEEAK
-1299 YIKVKLKDI
+1299 YVKGKLKDI

-1323 NTYVN
+1323 NTYIQ

-1355 LDKWIDI
+1355 LDKWIDK
-1362 YEDKLQYQKDITQEY
+1362 YEEKLQEQKDLTQEY
-1377 ANNINSIEDELA
+1377 ANNIDSIENELA

-1407 AAQRASLA
+1407 SAQRASLA
-1415 QEKMIENEK
+1415 QEKMIENDK
-1424 KKEKDK
+1424 KKEQEK
-1430 KEKLELQQRKKER
+1430 KEKLELQQRKRER

-1478 TTLGAVQ
+1478 GTLGAVQ

-1547 VDLNDLVTFYST
+1547 VDLNDLVTFYSSR
-1559 KKPLPKPMAKTKFAS
+1559 KALPKPMAKTKFAN
-1574 GGEIPTL
+1574 GGEIPSL

-1586 LNDKLVTM
+1586 INDKLITM

>member
-6 KKIYTIVINGVKES
+6 KKVYTIVINGVKES

-31 DALEDRIEALNAKAK
+31 DALDEKIEALH
-46 GATNPIGNGASSEM
+46 GVSIGNPMKGASSDM
-60 DEITRKAAAAV
+60 DDVAKKTEAV
-71 EEYRKTN
+71 ADGQSKVN
-78 QELNKTKNILGE
+78 QELIKTKDIIKD
-90 IAKDKEKLARIDVG
+90 IAKDKDKLSRIEVDASDS
-104 TSESKSSSKM
+104 TSSSKM

-123 KTKGEPTYVQG
+123 KTKGTPTYVQG
-134 KGFMVELKDAE
+134 KGFMVEMKDAE

-150 MKEIEKTEQRIA
+150 MKEIEKTEKRIA

-172 LAAKEQLNEV
+172 LAAKEQLKEV

-192 ERLFNDQYDLK
+192 ERLFNDQYDLN
-203 TLDGIK
+203 TLEGIK
-209 AKLKDVKTVIN
+209 AKLKDIKTVTN
-220 TVDIDSD
+220 TVDIGSD
-227 MFSSLLKTENDL
+227 MFSSLMNSANDL
-239 NTKLNEVKKS
+239 NTKLNQVKES

-260 KSALDSA
+260 KSALDG
-267 ADANEKIR
+267 ADDAVNKIR
-275 ISVNGQIKEFNNV
+275 ISVNGQIKEFDNV
-288 RQALKSLENEIKNLS
+288 RQASKSLTNELMNLS
-303 VNGKENTHEFEELA
+303 VNGKENTEEFKQLSK
-317 NTYHEFYMA
+317 TYHEFYKA
-326 TLRAKSAVDDL
+326 TLRAKSAVNDL

-344 DAMFDA
+344 DSMLDA
-350 FTSLSAIGQIGG
+350 FESLSAIGQIGG

-370 DGLDETIQKLMS
+370 DGIDETIQKLMS

-396 LNTGEFL
+396 LNRGEFL

-423 IKDTSDK
+423 IKDTSDN
-430 VQGVVENV
+430 VQGVFENV
-438 AEGME
+438 SEGME
-443 QEAKASNTASTALK
+443 QEAKASKTATTALK
-457 AQEATTLGVSTASK
+457 TQEATTVGVTAASK
-471 TATTSLK
+471 TATTALK

-483 TVSLTSATKAATLA
+483 TVGVTVATKAATLA
-497 ANALKVSLKA
+497 AKAFKFALDGLV
-507 IGITLLIAGISW
+507 IGLIITGLSW
-519 VIDKIGDFV
+519 VIEKISDFAA
-528 KSLDSSKASL
+528 SLDSSKDSL
-538 SEFDA
+538 NEFNA
-543 ACKLSEQTYKS
+543 ACKSSEQAYKS
-554 LGDSLKNDYLSG
+554 LGDSLKSDYLSG

-576 ALDNENKYIKE
+576 ALENENKYIKE
-587 QISLL
+587 QIALI
-592 KERATLIGKDKAGL
+592 KERSALLGEDGL
-606 DFSAPKIP
+606 DFKSSPIP
-614 EKSDGKSLTMV
+614 EKGNGKSSTIT
-625 QVGGF
+625 QVGAF
-630 GSVAYK
+630 GSVAFK

-648 TEAARQGKDYF
+648 NKAVLEGQNYF
-659 EKYGQGFGD
+659 EKYGKGFGD
-668 SVRSLLTTVNQTDNA
+668 RVKSIFTTVSGTENA
-683 AKSLGNSIAM
+683 AKSIGKGIITDFLNKVDKIDPSSKNAKSQIEKLYNVMNS
-693 NLLDKMEDID
+693 
-703 FTAPKARE
+703 
-711 QVRKLVDEMNNDEA
+711 DEA
-725 TRSVIAHLDEYIPDE
+725 TRTALSHLGDYIDDEGVKEASQNAVHWVQWMYEQFRLNEAKDALHIINAEPDPFKRQKKLLNHQE
-740 KVRDRFENIIREI
+740 QQ
-753 NRFNDAMNNI
+753 
-763 DPSELARV
+763 ELA
-771 WNEGIRDPH
+771 NI
-780 ERTIAQLNQDF
+780 TLT
-791 KEELLKHNGF
+791 EEQKANI
-801 EWVNAVNKKY
+801 KKDY
-811 KRLIADENKRHNDEI
+811 ARQMSDLVKQHNDEI
-826 AAKNKQAAEE
+826 ASKNKQAAEN
-836 AKQLKEENNRKLLTA
+836 AKRLKEENNRKLLTA

-872 TIRKSY
+872 TIRNSY

-889 AKVNEVVSALNR
+889 AKVNEVVAALNK
-901 AMQKELQD
+901 AMEKELQK

-926 KQVQDIKL
+926 KQVHDVKL
-934 ENMLDKATMSIDKFN
+934 ENMLDRATYSAEKFN
-949 DKLSDLPQA
+949 DELSKLPDSLEGKYFKLQKLYNEVQGY
-958 IEGVFFATQKEYDN
+958 IEPPKVEGYIKEYVDMTHELESLKKS
-972 IQLDKK
+972 IGYDKESLSSPDVDFGDKDEIKK
-978 VMPNIDENLKAY
+978 VEDGLKA
-990 VDRLYDLK
+990 K
-998 TVKQWLYELN
+998 EKEYEKLQKKLEEYYKKNDVTPDFLN
-1008 YYVSNQNV
+1008 NLDETKEYKKY
-1016 KLPES
+1016 KEAPELL
-1021 DRKTVE
+1021 
-1027 DMINYYTTYYYTVK
+1027 
-1041 KAIEDVYKL
+1041 DVYDDRY
-1050 NNTSAEE
+1050 N
-1057 LDKNEQVIAYKLY
+1057 
-1070 KNTYTFKDIYDE
+1070 
-1082 RSSNLKEFLDSYKE
+1082 RLKEFLDKYEETVTKNSQLLRSKE
-1096 NYKNFSEGLN
+1096 
-1106 AEEEEQLK
+1106 AEQAD
-1114 IERKQAKSAIRAKYN
+1114 IEKQQAIAAITSKYN
-1129 DMIKAEND
+1129 DMIKEEND
-1137 YYEKLEEANKAKVSL
+1137 YYEKLEEAQKAKVSI
-1152 GQATEAEVQN
+1152 GQATEAEVEN
-1162 DLMRHNDRIKAI
+1162 NLMRHNERIEAI
-1174 NDERENA
+1174 NDERNMAVLKANMEFNDKLEN
-1181 IRNADEE
+1181 IDEE
-1188 FKKKKEKSDKE
+1188 HNNRILDMNKKI
-1199 HHERLLNMAKTMSDY
+1199 SDY
-1214 TIREIKNMVNAADTI
+1214 VIRDIKEMVNAADTI
-1229 LENHGE
+1229 FENHGE
-1235 VRNSWG
+1235 VKNSWG
-1241 ILDLGK
+1241 ILDLGA
-1247 TSKNLKNAKEM
+1247 TSKNLDKATEMYEVAFDNIKGTQDSLVEQLRAKE
-1258 YTKAL
+1258 
-1263 NDIDNERKNILDKF
+1263 
-1277 NKHEISFGDFTNAN
+1277 ISYGDFTNAN
-1291 NELNDEAK
+1291 NELNEEAK
-1299 YIKVKLKDI
+1299 YVKGKLKEI

-1323 NTYVN
+1323 NTYVQ

-1355 LDKWIDI
+1355 LDKWIEI

-1377 ANNINSIEDELA
+1377 TNNINSIEDELA

-1415 QEKMIENEK
+1415 QQKMIENEK
-1424 KKEKDK
+1424 KKEVDK

-1559 KKPLPKPMAKTKFAS
+1559 KKPLPKPMAKTKFAN

>member
-20 IESIEALKSKL
+20 IESIDALKSKL
-31 DALEDRIEALNAKAK
+31 DALEDRIEALNKK
-46 GATNPIGNGASSEM
+46 GVTNPIGNGASSEM

-78 QELNKTKNILGE
+78 QELNKTKNILSE
-90 IAKDKEKLARIDVG
+90 IAKDKEKLASIDVG
-104 TSESKSSSKM
+104 ASDSTSSSKM

-134 KGFMVELKDAE
+134 KGFMVELKEAE
-145 NMSST
+145 NVSST
-150 MKEIEKTEQRIA
+150 MKEIEKTEKRIA

-172 LAAKEQLNEV
+172 IAAKEQLNEV

-192 ERLFNDQYDLK
+192 ERLFNDKYDIN
-203 TLDGIK
+203 TLEGIE
-209 AKLKDVKTVIN
+209 AKLKDIKTVTK

-227 MFSSLLKTENDL
+227 MFSSLVKSANDL
-239 NTKLNEVKKS
+239 NTKLNQVKES

-260 KSALDSA
+260 KSSLDGA

-275 ISVNGQIKEFNNV
+275 ISVNGQIKEYNNV
-288 RQALKSLENEIKNLS
+288 RQALKSLSNEIMNLS
-303 VNGKENTHEFEELA
+303 VNGKENTQEFKQLEK
-317 NTYHEFYMA
+317 TYHEFYKA
-326 TLRAKSAVDDL
+326 VLRAKSAVNDL

-344 DAMFDA
+344 DSMFDA
-350 FTSLSAIGQIGG
+350 FESLSAIGQIGG

-370 DGLDETIQKLMS
+370 DGIDETIQKLMS

-396 LNTGEFL
+396 FNRGEFL
-403 GGYFNKASESIDKF
+403 GGYFDKAFESIDKF

-438 AEGME
+438 AEGFDNE
-443 QEAKASNTASTALK
+443 SNASKKASTALK
-457 AQEATTLGVSTASK
+457 TQEATTIGV
-471 TATTSLK
+471 
-478 TQEAA
+478 
-483 TVSLTSATKAATLA
+483 TVATKAATVA
-497 ANALKVSLKA
+497 VKAFKIALDGLIIGLIITGVSW
-507 IGITLLIAGISW
+507 LIEKF
-519 VIDKIGDFV
+519 VDFV
-528 KSLDSSKASL
+528 QSLDSSKASL
-538 SEFDA
+538 NEFNA
-543 ACKLSEQTYKS
+543 ACKSSEQAYKS
-554 LGDSLKNDYLSG
+554 LGDALKNDYLSG

-587 QISLL
+587 QIGLL

-614 EKSDGKSLTMV
+614 EKSDGKSFQITN
-625 QVGGF
+625 VGSF
-630 GSVAYK
+630 GAVAYK

-648 TEAARQGKDYF
+648 TEAARQGQDYF
-659 EKYGQGFGD
+659 EKHGQGFTGWVK
-668 SVRSLLTTVNQTDNA
+668 SMFTTVNATEDA

-711 QVRKLVDEMNNDEA
+711 QVRKLVDEMNNDDA

-740 KVRDRFENIIREI
+740 KLRAKFENIISYIR
-753 NRFNDAMNNI
+753 RVDDAMNNI
-763 DPSELARV
+763 DPNEMSRV
-771 WNEGIRDPH
+771 WIEGIRDPH
-780 ERTIAQLNQDF
+780 QRAIEQINQDF
-791 KEELLKHNGF
+791 KEEVVKYTGNTEWIVNVNRKRDRLL
-801 EWVNAVNKKY
+801 
-811 KRLIADENKRHNDEI
+811 ADENKRYNEEI
-826 AAKNKQAAEE
+826 AAKNKQAAEN
-836 AKQLKEENNRKLLTA
+836 AKRLKEENNRKLLTA

-878 EERIRAAKENG
+878 EDRIRAAKENG
-889 AKVNEVVSALNR
+889 AKVNEVVAALNK
-901 AMQKELQD
+901 AMEKELQD
-909 AVDKTFD
+909 AVDKTFE

-926 KQVQDIKL
+926 KQVNDIKL
-934 ENMLDKATMSIDKFN
+934 ENMLDKATMSVDEFN

-958 IEGVFFATQKEYDN
+958 IEGVFFAVQKEYDN
-972 IQLDKK
+972 IHLDKK

-990 VDRLYDLK
+990 VDRIDDLK
-998 TVKQWLYELN
+998 TAKQRLYKLN
-1008 YYVSNQNV
+1008 YLESNPNI
-1016 KLPES
+1016 KLSDS
-1021 DRKTVE
+1021 DRKTLN
-1027 DMINYYTTYYYTVK
+1027 DMINYYTKYYDTVK
-1041 KAIEDVYKL
+1041 KGIEDVYKL

-1057 LDKNEQVIAYKLY
+1057 LDKNEQVIAYRLY
-1070 KNTYTFKDIYDE
+1070 KNTSTFKDIYEE
-1082 RSSNLKEFLDSYKE
+1082 RSSNLKEFLDNYKE
-1096 NYKNFSEGLN
+1096 NYKEFSESLN
-1106 AEEEEQLK
+1106 ASEEKQFK
-1114 IERKQAKSAIRAKYN
+1114 IERKQAKAAIRTKYN

-1137 YYEKLEEANKAKVSL
+1137 YYDKLEKANKAKVSL
-1152 GQATEAEVQN
+1152 GQATEAVVEN
-1162 DLMRHNDRIKAI
+1162 DLNRHNDRIKAI
-1174 NDERENA
+1174 NKQRKNA
-1181 IRNADEE
+1181 LKQADNE

-1199 HHERLLNMAKTMSDY
+1199 HYERLLTMAKTMSDY
-1214 TIREIKNMVNAADTI
+1214 TIQEIKNMVNAADTI

-1277 NKHEISFGDFTNAN
+1277 NNLEISFGDFTNAN
-1291 NELNDEAK
+1291 NELNEEAK
-1299 YIKVKLKDI
+1299 YVKGKLKDI

-1323 NTYVN
+1323 NTYIQ

-1355 LDKWIDI
+1355 LDKWIDK
-1362 YEDKLQYQKDITQEY
+1362 YEEKLQEQKDLTQEY
-1377 ANNINSIEDELA
+1377 ANNIDSIEDELA

-1407 AAQRASLA
+1407 SAQRASLA
-1415 QEKMIENEK
+1415 QQKMIENEENK
-1424 KKEKDK
+1424 LKDK
-1430 KEKLELQQRKKER
+1430 KEKLELQQRKRER

-1478 TTLGAVQ
+1478 GTLGAVQ

-1547 VDLNDLVTFYST
+1547 VDLNDLVTFYSS
-1559 KKPLPKPMAKTKFAS
+1559 KKALPKPMAKTKFAN
-1574 GGEIPTL
+1574 GGEIPSL

-1586 LNDKLVTM
+1586 INDKLITM

>member
-6 KKIYTIVINGVKES
+6 KKVYTIVINGVKES

-31 DALEDRIEALNAKAK
+31 DALDEKIEALH
-46 GATNPIGNGASSEM
+46 GVSIGNPMKGASSDM
-60 DEITRKAAAAV
+60 DDVAKKTEAV
-71 EEYRKTN
+71 ADGQSKVN
-78 QELNKTKNILGE
+78 QELIKTKDIIKD
-90 IAKDKEKLARIDVG
+90 IAKDKDKLSRIEVDA
-104 TSESKSSSKM
+104 TDSKSSSKM

-123 KTKGEPTYVQG
+123 KTKGTPTYVQG
-134 KGFMVELKDAE
+134 KGFMVEMKDAE

-150 MKEIEKTEQRIA
+150 MKEIEKTEKRIA

-192 ERLFNDQYDLK
+192 ERLFNDQYDLN
-203 TLDGIK
+203 TLGGIE
-209 AKLKDVKTVIN
+209 AKLKDIKTVTN

-227 MFSSLLKTENDL
+227 MFSSLVKSSNDL
-239 NTKLNEVKKS
+239 NTKLKQVKES
-249 MGQSERNVGNY
+249 MGQSEKNVGNY
-260 KSALDSA
+260 KSALDDA
-267 ADANEKIR
+267 ADSSNKIR
-275 ISVNGQIKEFNNV
+275 ISVNGQIKEFDNV
-288 RQALKSLENEIKNLS
+288 RQASKSLKNEIYNLT
-303 VNGKENTHEFEELA
+303 VNGKENTEEFKQLSKA
-317 NTYHEFYMA
+317 YHEFYMA
-326 TLRAKSAVDDL
+326 TLRAKSAVADL
-337 KASSKGM
+337 QASSKGM

-382 LQSIVSGL
+382 LESIVSGL

-430 VQGVVENV
+430 VKDVVGNV

-443 QEAKASNTASTALK
+443 QEAKASKTASTALK
-457 AQEATTLGVSTASK
+457 TQEATTVGV
-471 TATTSLK
+471 
-478 TQEAA
+478 
-483 TVSLTSATKAATLA
+483 TVATKAATIAAKTFKIALA
-497 ANALKVSLKA
+497 S
-507 IGITLLIAGISW
+507 IGIGLLIAAVSW
-519 VIDKIGDFV
+519 AIDAIGNFV
-528 KSLDSSKASL
+528 QSMDSSEAQL
-538 SEFDA
+538 NEFNA
-543 ACKLSEQTYKS
+543 ACKSSEQAYKS
-554 LGDSLKNDYLSG
+554 LGDTLKSDYMSG
-566 KIGYGEYMQK
+566 KISQSEYSAK
-576 ALDNENKYIKE
+576 ALENENKYIKE
-587 QISLL
+587 QIALL
-592 KERATLIGKDKAGL
+592 KERSKKAGKDAGI
-606 DFSAPKIP
+606 DFTTTSNKGTSP
-614 EKSDGKSLTMV
+614 MV
-625 QVGGF
+625 N
-630 GSVAYK
+630 AK
-636 DLDEAKKKYLEL
+636 NIDETKKKYLEL
-648 TEAARQGKDYF
+648 TDAVNQGQDYF
-659 EKYGQGFGD
+659 EKYEKGFSGWLNSFFTSVNATEEEANKKGGQILGNF
-668 SVRSLLTTVNQTDNA
+668 VNQVE
-683 AKSLGNSIAM
+683 K
-693 NLLDKMEDID
+693 ID
-703 FTAPKARE
+703 LTAPDARE
-711 QVRKLVDEMNNDEA
+711 QIEKLYAQFGKDEA
-725 TRSVIAHLDEYIPDE
+725 LQRAIANMKNIIPKDEIREGTQFAVDRFNWMVEQINASVERTAVNWIEAIPDPYKRE
-740 KVRDRFENIIREI
+740 KAKLQHDKDAEI
-753 NRFNDAMNNI
+753 AAA
-763 DPSELARV
+763 SGKTWE
-771 WNEGIRDPH
+771 
-780 ERTIAQLNQDF
+780 IASI
-791 KEELLKHNGF
+791 
-801 EWVNAVNKKY
+801 NAKY
-811 KRLIADENKRHNDEI
+811 KRYEQDLTKRHNDDI
-826 AAKNKQAAEE
+826 AAKNKQAAEN
-836 AKQLKEENNRKLLTA
+836 AKRLKEESNRKLLTA

-872 TIRKSY
+872 TIRNSY

-889 AKVNEVVSALNR
+889 AKVNEVVAALNK
-901 AMQKELQD
+901 AMEKELQK

-916 ELSKT
+916 DLSKT

-926 KQVQDIKL
+926 KQVHDIKL
-934 ENMLDKATMSIDKFN
+934 ENMLDRATYSAERFN
-949 DKLSDLPQA
+949 DELSKIPESL
-958 IEGVFFATQKEYDN
+958 EGKHFALQKIYDDVNSYTYVDEPKVSDEIKTYAEWLYQIQELEKNVNSLYESLKDTDN
-972 IQLDKK
+972 IISD
-978 VMPNIDENLKAY
+978 DERNNLKDKLLEKQNLLDEYSNKRDEFFKKMEGTHKLNLTIDYLNYLNSPKFEDIYGERLNNLSEFLEEYEATFNRNSR
-990 VDRLYDLK
+990 RLYIE
-998 TVKQWLYELN
+998 Q
-1008 YYVSNQNV
+1008 
-1016 KLPES
+1016 
-1021 DRKTVE
+1021 
-1027 DMINYYTTYYYTVK
+1027 K
-1041 KAIEDVYKL
+1041 KA
-1050 NNTSAEE
+1050 AETE
-1057 LDKNEQVIAYKLY
+1057 K
-1070 KNTYTFKDIYDE
+1070 
-1082 RSSNLKEFLDSYKE
+1082 
-1096 NYKNFSEGLN
+1096 
-1106 AEEEEQLK
+1106 
-1114 IERKQAKSAIRAKYN
+1114 KQAMSAIRSKYN
-1129 DMIKAEND
+1129 DMIKEEND
-1137 YYEKLEEANKAKVSL
+1137 YYEKLEEALKAKVSI
-1152 GQATEAEVQN
+1152 GQATEAEVEN
-1162 DLMRHNDRIKAI
+1162 NLMRHNDRIKAI
-1174 NDERENA
+1174 NEERRKAELQADKEYHDKLEQSQKAFDER
-1181 IRNADEE
+1181 
-1188 FKKKKEKSDKE
+1188 F
-1199 HHERLLNMAKTMSDY
+1199 LNMRKTESDY
-1214 TIREIKNMVNAADTI
+1214 VIREIKAMVTSADAA
-1229 LENHGE
+1229 LENNGE

-1247 TSKNLKNAKEM
+1247 TQNNLKIAKEAF
-1258 YTKAL
+1258 TKAFGEIEL
-1263 NDIDNERKNILDKF
+1263 EQGQLIMQLKKG
-1277 NKHEISFGDFTNAN
+1277 EISFGDFTNAN
-1291 NELNDEAK
+1291 NELNEEAK
-1299 YIKVKLKDI
+1299 YVRGKLKEI

-1323 NTYVN
+1323 NTYVQ

-1342 ANQDASYDKEIEN
+1342 ENQDAAYDKEIEN
-1355 LDKWIDI
+1355 LDKWIDK
-1362 YEDKLQYQKDITQEY
+1362 YEDMLQYQKDITQEY
-1377 ANNINSIEDELA
+1377 SNNINSIEDELA

-1415 QEKMIENEK
+1415 QQKMIENEK
-1424 KKEKDK
+1424 KRELDK

-1559 KKPLPKPMAKTKFAS
+1559 KKPLPKPMAKTKFAN

>member
-6 KKIYTIVINGVKES
+6 KKVYTIVINGVKES
-20 IESIEALKSKL
+20 IESIDALKSKL
-31 DALEDRIEALNAKAK
+31 DALEDRIEALNKK
-46 GATNPIGNGASSEM
+46 GVTNPIGNGASSEM
-60 DEITRKAAAAV
+60 DEITRKAADAV

-104 TSESKSSSKM
+104 VSSSETSKM

-134 KGFMVELKDAE
+134 KGFMVELKEAE
-145 NMSST
+145 NVSST
-150 MKEIEKTEQRIA
+150 MKEIEKTEKRIA

-172 LAAKEQLNEV
+172 LAAKEQLKEV

-192 ERLFNDQYDLK
+192 ERLFNDQYDLN
-203 TLDGIK
+203 TLEGIK
-209 AKLKDVKTVIN
+209 AKLKDIKTVMN

-227 MFSSLLKTENDL
+227 MFSSLVKSANDL
-239 NTKLNEVKKS
+239 NTKLKQVEES
-249 MGQSERNVGNY
+249 YGQYGRNVGNY
-260 KSALDSA
+260 KSALDGAVDS
-267 ADANEKIR
+267 NNKIR
-275 ISVNGQIKEFNNV
+275 ISVNGQIKEFDNV
-288 RQALKSLENEIKNLS
+288 RQALKSLTNELKNLS
-303 VNGKENTHEFEELA
+303 INGKENTKEFEELSKA
-317 NTYHEFYMA
+317 YHEFYKA
-326 TLRAKSAVDDL
+326 TLRANSAVGDL

-344 DAMFDA
+344 DAMLDA

-370 DGLDETIQKLMS
+370 DGIDETIQKLMS
-382 LQSIVSGL
+382 LQSIVSGI

-423 IKDTSDK
+423 IKDSSDK
-430 VQGVVENV
+430 VQGAVENV
-438 AEGME
+438 AEGMK
-443 QEAKASNTASTALK
+443 QEANASKTASTALK
-457 AQEATTLGVSTASK
+457 TQEATTVAV
-471 TATTSLK
+471 
-478 TQEAA
+478 
-483 TVSLTSATKAATLA
+483 TVATKAATVATKAFKLA
-497 ANALKVSLKA
+497 LDGLIIGLIITGVSW
-507 IGITLLIAGISW
+507 LIEKF
-519 VIDKIGDFV
+519 VDFV
-528 KSLDSSKASL
+528 QSLNSSKASL
-538 SEFDA
+538 NEFNA
-543 ACKLSEQTYKS
+543 ACKSSEEAYKS
-554 LGDSLKNDYLSG
+554 LGDALKNDYLSG

-576 ALDNENKYIKE
+576 ALENENKYIKE
-587 QISLL
+587 QIGLL
-592 KERATLIGKDKAGL
+592 KERATLIGKDEAGL

-614 EKSDGKSLTMV
+614 EKSDGKSFQMTN
-625 QVGGF
+625 VGIF
-630 GSVAYK
+630 GSVTYK

-648 TEAARQGKDYF
+648 NEAVLKGQDYF

-668 SVRSLLTTVNQTDNA
+668 SVRSLLTTVNQTDDA

-703 FTAPKARE
+703 LTAPKARE

-725 TRSVIAHLDEYIPDE
+725 TRSVIAHLDEYIPDD
-740 KVRDRFENIIREI
+740 KLRAKFENIISYIR
-753 NRFNDAMNNI
+753 RVDDAMNNI
-763 DPSELARV
+763 DPNEMSRV
-771 WNEGIRDPH
+771 WIEGIRDPH
-780 ERTIAQLNQDF
+780 KRAIAQINQDF
-791 KEELLKHNGF
+791 KEEVVKYTGNTDWIVNVNRKRNRLL
-801 EWVNAVNKKY
+801 
-811 KRLIADENKRHNDEI
+811 ADENKRYNEEI
-826 AAKNKQAAEE
+826 AAKNKQAAEN
-836 AKQLKEENNRKLLTA
+836 AKRLKEENNRKLLTA

-878 EERIRAAKENG
+878 EDRIRAAKENG
-889 AKVNEVVSALNR
+889 AKVNDVVAALNR
-901 AMQKELQD
+901 AMEKELQD

-926 KQVQDIKL
+926 KQVHDIKL
-934 ENMLDKATMSIDKFN
+934 ENMLDRATYSAERFN
-949 DKLSDLPQA
+949 DELSKLPQS
-958 IEGVFFATQKEYDN
+958 
-972 IQLDKK
+972 L
-978 VMPNIDENLKAY
+978 
-990 VDRLYDLK
+990 
-998 TVKQWLYELN
+998 
-1008 YYVSNQNV
+1008 
-1016 KLPES
+1016 
-1021 DRKTVE
+1021 
-1027 DMINYYTTYYYTVK
+1027 
-1041 KAIEDVYKL
+1041 EDVYFKFQKTYNDVEGYVKKPKVGLLAETYGEYIYKTQEIERNIRKL
-1050 NNTSAEE
+1050 KETLESPVLILGDSKRSEIENQIKAYTDELDERRKRLEEFYEKNNTSAEHMDNISGVKKYLE
-1057 LDKNEQVIAYKLY
+1057 YKDKLKLDDVYK
-1070 KNTYTFKDIYDE
+1070 E
-1082 RSSNLKEFLDSYKE
+1082 RIDNLNKFLDDYEWTVKTKSFKLRKE
-1096 NYKNFSEGLN
+1096 
-1106 AEEEEQLK
+1106 
-1114 IERKQAKSAIRAKYN
+1114 ERKQAETEKQQALASISTKYG

-1137 YYEKLEEANKAKVSL
+1137 YYDKLEEANKAKVEL

-1174 NDERENA
+1174 NEERRKAEEQA
-1181 IRNADEE
+1181 DKEYRNKLEKADEK
-1188 FKKKKEKSDKE
+1188 FNDRILNMTKTKSDYMIQE
-1199 HHERLLNMAKTMSDY
+1199 IKTMV
-1214 TIREIKNMVNAADTI
+1214 TAAD
-1229 LENHGE
+1229 EVVNNHGE

-1241 ILDLGK
+1241 IIDLGK
-1247 TSKNLKNAKEM
+1247 TKNNLKYAKEM
-1258 YTKAL
+1258 YTKAFDEIRDEQKKL
-1263 NDIDNERKNILDKF
+1263 IEDLQNGD
-1277 NKHEISFGDFTNAN
+1277 ISFGDFTNAN
-1291 NELNDEAK
+1291 NELNEEAK
-1299 YIKVKLKDI
+1299 YVKGKLKDI

-1323 NTYVN
+1323 NTYIN

-1342 ANQDASYDKEIEN
+1342 ENQDAAYDKEIEN
-1355 LDKWIDI
+1355 LDKWIDK
-1362 YEDKLQYQKDITQEY
+1362 YEEKLQEQKDLTQEY
-1377 ANNINSIEDELA
+1377 ANNIDSIEDELA

-1407 AAQRASLA
+1407 SAQRASLA

-1424 KKEKDK
+1424 KKEGDK
-1430 KEKLELQQRKKER
+1430 KEKLELQQRKKEKE
-1443 DRAVISAIISTALAT
+1443 RAVISAIISTALAT

-1478 TTLGAVQ
+1478 GTLGAVQ

-1500 QGKPHS
+1500 QGKSHS

-1547 VDLNDLVTFYST
+1547 VDLNDLVTFYSS
-1559 KKPLPKPMAKTKFAS
+1559 KKALPKPMAKTKFAN
-1574 GGEIPTL
+1574 GGEIPSL

-1586 LNDKLVTM
+1586 INDKLITM

>member
-6 KKIYTIVINGVKES
+6 KKVYTIVINGVKES

-31 DALEDRIEALNAKAK
+31 DALDEKIEALH
-46 GATNPIGNGASSEM
+46 GASIGNPMKGASSDM
-60 DEITRKAAAAV
+60 DEVAKKTEAV
-71 EEYRKTN
+71 ADGQSKVN
-78 QELNKTKNILGE
+78 QELIKTKDIIKD
-90 IAKDKEKLARIDVG
+90 IAKDKDKLSRIEVDE
-104 TSESKSSSKM
+104 TDSKSSSKM

-123 KTKGEPTYVQG
+123 QTKGTPTYVQG

-145 NMSST
+145 NMSGT
-150 MKEIEKTEQRIA
+150 MKEIEKTEKRIA

-172 LAAKEQLNEV
+172 LAAKEQLKEV

-192 ERLFNDQYDLK
+192 ERLFNDQYDLN
-203 TLDGIK
+203 TLEGIK
-209 AKLKDVKTVIN
+209 AKLKDIKTVMN

-227 MFSSLLKTENDL
+227 MFSSLVKSANDL
-239 NTKLNEVKKS
+239 NTKLKQVEES
-249 MGQSERNVGNY
+249 YGQYGRNVGNY
-260 KSALDSA
+260 KSALDGAVDS
-267 ADANEKIR
+267 NNKIR
-275 ISVNGQIKEFNNV
+275 ISVNGQIKEYDNV
-288 RQALKSLENEIKNLS
+288 RQALKSLTNELKNLTI
-303 VNGKENTHEFEELA
+303 NGKENTEEFKALEKA
-317 NTYHEFYMA
+317 YHEFYKA
-326 TLRAKSAVDDL
+326 TLRANSAVGDL

-350 FTSLSAIGQIGG
+350 FTSLSAIGQIGSG
-362 GLQGLFGI
+362 IQGLFGI
-370 DGLDETIQKLMS
+370 DGIDETIQKLMS

-396 LNTGEFL
+396 LNTSEFF
-403 GGYFNKASESIDKF
+403 GGYFNKASDSIDKF

-443 QEAKASNTASTALK
+443 QEAKAS
-457 AQEATTLGVSTASK
+457 K
-471 TATTSLK
+471 TATTALK

-483 TVSLTSATKAATLA
+483 TVGVTVATKAATLA
-497 ANALKVSLKA
+497 AKAFKFALDGLV
-507 IGITLLIAGISW
+507 IGLILTGVSW
-519 VIDKIGDFV
+519 VIEKISDFV
-528 KSLDSSKASL
+528 QSLDSSKASL
-538 SEFDA
+538 NEFNA
-543 ACKLSEQTYKS
+543 ACKSSEQAYKS
-554 LGDSLKNDYLSG
+554 LGDSLKSDYLSG
-566 KIGYGEYMQK
+566 KIGYGEYMSKSLQ
-576 ALDNENKYIKE
+576 NENKYIKE
-587 QISLL
+587 QIELI
-592 KERATLIGKDKAGL
+592 KERSKLLGEDGL
-606 DFSAPKIP
+606 DFTSSPIP
-614 EKSDGKSLTMV
+614 EKGNGKSSTIT
-625 QVGGF
+625 QVGAF
-630 GSVAYK
+630 GSVAFK

-648 TEAARQGKDYF
+648 NEAVLQGQNYF
-659 EKYGQGFGD
+659 EKYGKGFGD
-668 SVRSLLTTVNQTDNA
+668 RVKSIFTTVSGTEDA
-683 AKSLGNSIAM
+683 AKSLGKGIITDFLNKVDKIDPSSKNAKAQIEKLYNVMNS
-693 NLLDKMEDID
+693 
-703 FTAPKARE
+703 
-711 QVRKLVDEMNNDEA
+711 DEA
-725 TRSVIAHLDEYIPDE
+725 TRTALSHLGDYIDDDGVKEASQNAVHWVQWMYEQFRSNEAKDALHIINAEPDDFKRQKKLLKYQE
-740 KVRDRFENIIREI
+740 KQELATPLLTAKQKENIQK
-753 NRFNDAMNNI
+753 DY
-763 DPSELARV
+763 ARQMSDLV
-771 WNEGIRDPH
+771 K
-780 ERTIAQLNQDF
+780 Q
-791 KEELLKHNGF
+791 
-801 EWVNAVNKKY
+801 
-811 KRLIADENKRHNDEI
+811 HNDEI
-826 AAKNKQAAEE
+826 AAKNKQAAEN
-836 AKQLKEENNRKLLTA
+836 AKRLKEENNRKLLTA

-872 TIRKSY
+872 TIRNSY

-889 AKVNEVVSALNR
+889 AKVNEVVAALNK
-901 AMQKELQD
+901 AMEKELQK
-909 AVDKTFD
+909 AVDNTFD

-926 KQVQDIKL
+926 KNVQDIKL
-934 ENMLDKATMSIDKFN
+934 ENMLDRATYSAERFN
-949 DKLSDLPQA
+949 DELSKIPESLEGNHFKLQKIYDDVNSYTYVDEPKVSDEIKKYAEWLYQ
-958 IEGVFFATQKEYDN
+958 IQEFEKNVNSLYESLKDTDN
-972 IQLDKK
+972 IISDDERNELEDKLLEDQNKLDEYAKK
-978 VMPNIDENLKAY
+978 RDEFFKKMEGTHKLNLTIDY
-990 VDRLYDLK
+990 
-998 TVKQWLYELN
+998 LN
-1008 YYVSNQNV
+1008 YMNSP
-1016 KLPES
+1016 KF
-1021 DRKTVE
+1021 E
-1027 DMINYYTTYYYTVK
+1027 DIYG
-1041 KAIEDVYKL
+1041 ERL
-1050 NNTSAEE
+1050 NNLS
-1057 LDKNEQVIAYKLY
+1057 
-1070 KNTYTFKDIYDE
+1070 
-1082 RSSNLKEFLDSYKE
+1082 EFL
-1096 NYKNFSEGLN
+1096 
-1106 AEEEEQLK
+1106 EEYEATFNRNSRRLMIE
-1114 IERKQAKSAIRAKYN
+1114 ERKAAETEKQQALASISTKYG

-1137 YYEKLEEANKAKVSL
+1137 YYDKLEEANKAKVSL

-1174 NDERENA
+1174 NEERRKAEEQADKEYRNKKEQSQKEFDERFLA
-1181 IRNADEE
+1181 MR
-1188 FKKKKEKSDKE
+1188 
-1199 HHERLLNMAKTMSDY
+1199 KTESDY
-1214 TIREIKNMVNAADTI
+1214 VIREIKAMVTSADAA
-1229 LENHGE
+1229 LENNGE

-1247 TSKNLKNAKEM
+1247 TQNNLKIAKEAF
-1258 YTKAL
+1258 TKAFGQIEL
-1263 NDIDNERKNILDKF
+1263 EQAELIMQLKKG
-1277 NKHEISFGDFTNAN
+1277 EISFGDFTNAN
-1291 NELNDEAK
+1291 NELNEEAK
-1299 YIKVKLKDI
+1299 YVRGKLKEID
-1308 EADSKDSIGK
+1308 ADSKDSIGK

-1342 ANQDASYDKEIEN
+1342 ENQDAAYDKEIEK
-1355 LDKWIDI
+1355 LDKWIDK
-1362 YEDKLQYQKDITQEY
+1362 YEEKLQEQKDLTQEY
-1377 ANNINSIEDELA
+1377 ANNIESIEDELA

-1415 QEKMIENEK
+1415 QQKMIENEK
-1424 KKEKDK
+1424 KREVDK

-1478 TTLGAVQ
+1478 TSLGAVQ

-1559 KKPLPKPMAKTKFAS
+1559 KKPLPKPMAKTKFAN

>member
-20 IESIEALKSKL
+20 IESIDALKSKL
-31 DALEDRIEALNAKAK
+31 DALEDRIEALNKK
-46 GATNPIGNGASSEM
+46 GVTNPIGNGASSEM

-90 IAKDKEKLARIDVG
+90 IAKDKEKLANIDVG
-104 TSESKSSSKM
+104 VSSSETSKM

-134 KGFMVELKDAE
+134 KGFMVEMKDAE
-145 NMSST
+145 NVSST
-150 MKEIEKTEQRIA
+150 MKEIEKTEKRIA

-172 LAAKEQLNEV
+172 LAAKEQLKDV

-192 ERLFNDQYDLK
+192 ERLFNDQYDLN
-203 TLDGIK
+203 TLEGIE
-209 AKLKDVKTVIN
+209 AKLKDIKTVTN

-227 MFSSLLKTENDL
+227 MFSSLVKSANDL
-239 NTKLNEVKKS
+239 NTKLNQVKES

-260 KSALDSA
+260 KSSLDGA
-267 ADANEKIR
+267 ADVNEKIR

-288 RQALKSLENEIKNLS
+288 RQALKSLTNEIMNLS
-303 VNGKENTHEFEELA
+303 VNGKDNTEEFKQLEK
-317 NTYHEFYMA
+317 TYHEFYKA
-326 TLRAKSAVDDL
+326 VLRAKSAVNDL

-344 DAMFDA
+344 DSMLDA
-350 FTSLSAIGQIGG
+350 FESLSAIGQIGG

-370 DGLDETIQKLMS
+370 DGIDETIQKLMS

-396 LNTGEFL
+396 LNRGEFL
-403 GGYFNKASESIDKF
+403 GGYFNKAYESIDKF
-417 VNKLFG
+417 VNNLFG

-430 VQGVVENV
+430 VQGAVENV

-443 QEAKASNTASTALK
+443 QEANASK
-457 AQEATTLGVSTASK
+457 KATTA
-471 TATTSLK
+471 LK
-478 TQEAA
+478 TQEAT
-483 TVSLTSATKAATLA
+483 TVGVTVATKAATVATKAFKLA
-497 ANALKVSLKA
+497 LDGLV
-507 IGITLLIAGISW
+507 IGLIITGISW
-519 VIDKIGDFV
+519 LIEKVVDFV
-528 KSLDSSKASL
+528 QSLDSSKASL
-538 SEFDA
+538 SEFNA
-543 ACKLSEQTYKS
+543 ACKSSEQAYKS
-554 LGDSLKNDYLSG
+554 LGDALKNDYLSG

-587 QISLL
+587 QIGLL

-614 EKSDGKSLTMV
+614 EKSDGKSFQITN
-625 QVGGF
+625 VGSF
-630 GSVAYK
+630 GAVAYK

-668 SVRSLLTTVNQTDNA
+668 SVRSLLTTVNATDDA
-683 AKSLGNSIAM
+683 AKNLGNSIAM

-711 QVRKLVDEMNNDEA
+711 QVRKLVDEMNNDDA

-740 KVRDRFENIIREI
+740 KLRVKFENIISYIR
-753 NRFNDAMNNI
+753 RVDDAMNNI
-763 DPSELARV
+763 DPNEMSRV
-771 WNEGIRDPH
+771 WIEGIRDPH
-780 ERTIAQLNQDF
+780 QRAIEQINQDF
-791 KEELLKHNGF
+791 KEEVVKYTGNTEWIVNVNRKRDRLL
-801 EWVNAVNKKY
+801 
-811 KRLIADENKRHNDEI
+811 ADENKRYNEEI
-826 AAKNKQAAEE
+826 AAKNKQAAEN
-836 AKQLKEENNRKLLTA
+836 AKRLKEENNRKLLTA

-878 EERIRAAKENG
+878 EERIMAAKENG

-909 AVDKTFD
+909 AVDKTFE

-926 KQVQDIKL
+926 KQVHDIKL
-934 ENMLDKATMSIDKFN
+934 ENMLDRATYSAERFN
-949 DKLSDLPQA
+949 DELS
-958 IEGVFFATQKEYDN
+958 
-972 IQLDKK
+972 
-978 VMPNIDENLKAY
+978 
-990 VDRLYDLK
+990 
-998 TVKQWLYELN
+998 
-1008 YYVSNQNV
+1008 

-1021 DRKTVE
+1021 IEKKHFALQKIYDDINSYTYVDKPNVSDEIKTYAE
-1027 DMINYYTTYYYTVK
+1027 WLYQIQ
-1041 KAIEDVYKL
+1041 EL
-1050 NNTSAEE
+1050 ENNVDS
-1057 LDKNEQVIAYKLY
+1057 LY
-1070 KNTYTFKDIYDE
+1070 ESLKNTDNIISDDERNRLKDKLFEAQNLLDEYASERDEFLEKMKGTHKLKLVDDYLNYMNSPKFEDIYGE
-1082 RSSNLKEFLDSYKE
+1082 RLDNLREFL
-1096 NYKNFSEGLN
+1096 
-1106 AEEEEQLK
+1106 EEYEATFNRNSKRLRIE
-1114 IERKQAKSAIRAKYN
+1114 ERKAADTEKQQSLSAIRTKYN
-1129 DMIKAEND
+1129 DMIKEEND
-1137 YYEKLEEANKAKVSL
+1137 YYKKLEEANKAKVSL

-1174 NDERENA
+1174 NDERRKA
-1181 IRNADEE
+1181 EE
-1188 FKKKKEKSDKE
+1188 QADKE
-1199 HHERLLNMAKTMSDY
+1199 YHNKLEQSQKEFDERFLNMKKTESDY
-1214 TIREIKNMVNAADTI
+1214 IIREIKAMVTSADAA
-1229 LENHGE
+1229 LENNGE

-1247 TSKNLKNAKEM
+1247 TKNNLKIAKEAF
-1258 YTKAL
+1258 TKAFGEIEL
-1263 NDIDNERKNILDKF
+1263 EQAVLIMQLKKG
-1277 NKHEISFGDFTNAN
+1277 EISFGDFTNAN
-1291 NELNDEAK
+1291 NELNEEAK
-1299 YIKVKLKDI
+1299 YVKGKLKEID
-1308 EADSKDSIGK
+1308 ADSKDSIGK

-1323 NTYVN
+1323 NTYIN

-1342 ANQDASYDKEIEN
+1342 ENQDASYDKEIEN
-1355 LDKWIDI
+1355 LDKWIDK
-1362 YEDKLQYQKDITQEY
+1362 YEEKLQEQKDLTQEY
-1377 ANNINSIEDELA
+1377 ANNIDSIEDELA

-1407 AAQRASLA
+1407 SAQRASLA

-1424 KKEKDK
+1424 KKEEEK
-1430 KEKLELQQRKKER
+1430 KEKLELQQRKRER

-1478 TTLGAVQ
+1478 GTLGAVQ

-1500 QGKPHS
+1500 QGKSHS

-1536 ILEFINSKKRR
+1536 ILEYINSKKRR
-1547 VDLNDLVTFYST
+1547 VDLNDLVTFYSS
-1559 KKPLPKPMAKTKFAS
+1559 KKALPKPMAKTKFAN
-1574 GGEIPTL
+1574 GGEIPSL

-1586 LNDKLVTM
+1586 INDKLITM

>member
-6 KKIYTIVINGVKES
+6 KKVYTIVINGVKES

-31 DALEDRIEALNAKAK
+31 DALDEKIEALH
-46 GATNPIGNGASSEM
+46 GVSIGNPMKGASSDM
-60 DEITRKAAAAV
+60 DEVAKKTEAV
-71 EEYRKTN
+71 ADGQSKVN
-78 QELNKTKNILGE
+78 QELIKTKDIIKD
-90 IAKDKEKLARIDVG
+90 IAKDKDKLSRIEVDASDS
-104 TSESKSSSKM
+104 TSSSKM

-123 KTKGEPTYVQG
+123 KTKGSPTYVQG

-145 NMSST
+145 NMSGT
-150 MKEIEKTEQRIA
+150 MKEIEKTEKRIA

-172 LAAKEQLNEV
+172 LAAKEQLKEV

-192 ERLFNDQYDLK
+192 ERLFNDQYDLN
-203 TLDGIK
+203 TLEGIK
-209 AKLKDVKTVIN
+209 AKLKDIKTVMN

-227 MFSSLLKTENDL
+227 MFSSLVKSANDL
-239 NTKLNEVKKS
+239 NTKLKQVEES
-249 MGQSERNVGNY
+249 YGQYGRNVGNY
-260 KSALDSA
+260 KSALDGAVDS
-267 ADANEKIR
+267 NNKIR
-275 ISVNGQIKEFNNV
+275 ISVNGQIKEYDNV
-288 RQALKSLENEIKNLS
+288 RQALKSLTNELKNLTI
-303 VNGKENTHEFEELA
+303 NGKENTDEFKQLETA
-317 NTYHEFYMA
+317 YHDFYKA
-326 TLRAKSAVDDL
+326 TLRAKSAVSDL
-337 KASSKGM
+337 QASSKGM

-370 DGLDETIQKLMS
+370 DGIDETIQKLMS

-403 GGYFNKASESIDKF
+403 GGYFNKASDSIDKF
-417 VNKLFG
+417 SKKLFG

-430 VQGVVENV
+430 VQDVVENV
-438 AEGME
+438 SEGME
-443 QEAKASNTASTALK
+443 QEAKASKTASTALK
-457 AQEATTLGVSTASK
+457 TQEATTVGV
-471 TATTSLK
+471 
-478 TQEAA
+478 
-483 TVSLTSATKAATLA
+483 TVATKAATIAAKTFRIALA
-497 ANALKVSLKA
+497 S
-507 IGITLLIAGISW
+507 IGIGLLIAAVSW
-519 VIDKIGDFV
+519 AIDAIGNFV
-528 KSLDSSKASL
+528 KSMDSSEAQL
-538 SEFDA
+538 NEFNA
-543 ACKLSEQTYKS
+543 ACKASEQAYKS
-554 LGDSLKNDYLSG
+554 LGDTLKSDYMSG
-566 KIGYGEYMQK
+566 KISQSEYAAKSME
-576 ALDNENKYIKE
+576 NENKYIKE
-587 QISLL
+587 QIALL
-592 KERATLIGKDKAGL
+592 KERSKRAGSDAGI
-606 DFSAPKIP
+606 DFNTTSNKGTSP
-614 EKSDGKSLTMV
+614 MV
-625 QVGGF
+625 N
-630 GSVAYK
+630 AK
-636 DLDEAKKKYLEL
+636 NIDETKKKYLEL
-648 TEAARQGKDYF
+648 TDAVREGQNYF
-659 EKYGQGFGD
+659 EKYGKGFGD
-668 SVRSLLTTVNQTDNA
+668 WFNSLFTTVNETEEEANKKGGQI
-683 AKSLGNSIAM
+683 LGNFV
-693 NLLDKMEDID
+693 NQVEKID
-703 FTAPKARE
+703 LTAPDAEE
-711 QVRKLVDEMNNDEA
+711 QIKKLYAQFGKDEA
-725 TRSVIAHLDEYIPDE
+725 LQRAIANMKNIIPKDEIRE
-740 KVRDRFENIIREI
+740 GTQFAVDRFNWMVEQIRANAEKTAQHWI
-753 NRFNDAMNNI
+753 NAEP
-763 DPSELARV
+763 DPY
-771 WNEGIRDPH
+771 IRQKKQ
-780 ERTIAQLNQDF
+780 I
-791 KEELLKHNGF
+791 KHNMKNDLIG
-801 EWVNAVNKKY
+801 VKKDSEQE
-811 KRLIADENKRHNDEI
+811 KSIKADYARQLSDLEKQHNDDI
-826 AAKNKQAAEE
+826 AAKKKQAAEN
-836 AKQLKEENNRKLLTA
+836 AKRLKEENNRKLLTA

-872 TIRKSY
+872 TIRNSY

-889 AKVNEVVSALNR
+889 AKVNEVVAALNK
-901 AMQKELQD
+901 AMEKEMQK

-926 KQVQDIKL
+926 KQVHDIKL
-934 ENMLDKATMSIDKFN
+934 ENMLDRATYSAERFN
-949 DKLSDLPQA
+949 DELSKIPESLEGKHFALQKIYDDVNSYTYVDEPKVSDEIKTYAEWLYQIQELEKNVNSLYESLKDTDNVISDDERNKLKDKLLEDQ
-958 IEGVFFATQKEYDN
+958 N
-972 IQLDKK
+972 QLDEYSKK
-978 VMPNIDENLKAY
+978 RDEFFKKMEGTHKLNLTIDY
-990 VDRLYDLK
+990 
-998 TVKQWLYELN
+998 LN
-1008 YYVSNQNV
+1008 YMNSP
-1016 KLPES
+1016 KF
-1021 DRKTVE
+1021 E
-1027 DMINYYTTYYYTVK
+1027 DIYG
-1041 KAIEDVYKL
+1041 ERL
-1050 NNTSAEE
+1050 NNLS
-1057 LDKNEQVIAYKLY
+1057 
-1070 KNTYTFKDIYDE
+1070 
-1082 RSSNLKEFLDSYKE
+1082 EFL
-1096 NYKNFSEGLN
+1096 
-1106 AEEEEQLK
+1106 EEYEATFNRNSKRLRIE
-1114 IERKQAKSAIRAKYN
+1114 ERKAADTEKRQAMDAIASKYN
-1129 DMIKAEND
+1129 DMIKEEND
-1137 YYEKLEEANKAKVSL
+1137 YYEKLEEALKAKVSI

-1162 DLMRHNDRIKAI
+1162 NLMRHNDRIKAI
-1174 NDERENA
+1174 NEERHKAELQA
-1181 IRNADEE
+1181 E
-1188 FKKKKEKSDKE
+1188 KE
-1199 HHERLLNMAKTMSDY
+1199 HHDKLEQSQKEFDDRFLAMRKTESDY
-1214 TIREIKNMVNAADTI
+1214 VIREIKAMVTSADAA
-1229 LENHGE
+1229 LENNGE

-1247 TSKNLKNAKEM
+1247 TQNNLKIAKEAF
-1258 YTKAL
+1258 TKAFGEIEL
-1263 NDIDNERKNILDKF
+1263 EQAELIMQLKKG
-1277 NKHEISFGDFTNAN
+1277 EISFGDFTNAN
-1291 NELNDEAK
+1291 NELNEEAK
-1299 YIKVKLKDI
+1299 YVRGKLKEID
-1308 EADSKDSIGK
+1308 ADSKDSIGK

-1323 NTYVN
+1323 NTYVQ

-1342 ANQDASYDKEIEN
+1342 ENQDAAYDKEIEN

-1424 KKEKDK
+1424 KREEEK
-1430 KEKLELQQRKKER
+1430 KEKLELQQKKKER

-1559 KKPLPKPMAKTKFAS
+1559 KKPLPKPMAKTKFAN

>member
-6 KKIYTIVINGVKES
+6 KKIYTITINGVKES

-31 DALEDRIEALNAKAK
+31 DALDEKIEALH
-46 GATNPIGNGASSEM
+46 GVSIGNPMKGASSDM
-60 DEITRKAAAAV
+60 DEVAKKTEAV
-71 EEYRKTN
+71 ADGQSKVN
-78 QELNKTKNILGE
+78 QELIKTKDIIKD
-90 IAKDKEKLARIDVG
+90 IAKDKDKLSRIEVDA
-104 TSESKSSSKM
+104 TDSKSSSKM

-123 KTKGEPTYVQG
+123 QTKGTPTYVQG

-150 MKEIEKTEQRIA
+150 MKEIEKTEKRIA

-172 LAAKEQLNEV
+172 LAAKEQLKEV

-192 ERLFNDQYDLK
+192 ERLFNDKYDLN
-203 TLDGIK
+203 TLEGIK
-209 AKLKDVKTVIN
+209 AKLKDIKTVMN

-227 MFSSLLKTENDL
+227 MFSSLVKSANDL
-239 NTKLNEVKKS
+239 NTKLKQVEES
-249 MGQSERNVGNY
+249 YGQYGRNVGNY
-260 KSALDSA
+260 KSALDGAVDS
-267 ADANEKIR
+267 NNKIR
-275 ISVNGQIKEFNNV
+275 ISVNGQIKEYDNV
-288 RQALKSLENEIKNLS
+288 RQALKSLTNELKNLTI
-303 VNGKENTHEFEELA
+303 NGKENTEEFKALEKA
-317 NTYHEFYMA
+317 YHDFYKA
-326 TLRAKSAVDDL
+326 TLRANSAVGDL

-370 DGLDETIQKLMS
+370 DGIDETIQKLMS

-396 LNTGEFL
+396 LNTSEFF
-403 GGYFNKASESIDKF
+403 GGYFNEASESIDKF

-423 IKDTSDK
+423 IKDKSDK
-430 VQGVVENV
+430 VQDVVENV
-438 AEGME
+438 SDGIEK
-443 QEAKASNTASTALK
+443 EAK
-457 AQEATTLGVSTASK
+457 ASK
-471 TATTSLK
+471 TATTALK

-483 TVSLTSATKAATLA
+483 TVGVTVATKAATLA
-497 ANALKVSLKA
+497 ANALKLSLKQ
-507 IGITLLIAGISW
+507 IGITLLIAGLSW
-519 VIDKIGDFV
+519 VIDKIGEFV

-538 SEFDA
+538 DEFNA
-543 ACKLSEQTYKS
+543 ACKSSDDAYKS
-554 LGDSLKNDYLSG
+554 LGDTLKNDYLSG
-566 KIGYGEYMQK
+566 KISAEEYYVKSLQ
-576 ALDNENKYIKE
+576 NQNKYIKE
-587 QISLL
+587 QIGLI
-592 KERATLIGKDKAGL
+592 KQRAALIGKDKAGI
-606 DFSAPKIP
+606 DFSAPTKN
-614 EKSDGKSLTMV
+614 DGSKKQYNIMDTLP
-625 QVGGF
+625 
-630 GSVAYK
+630 YK
-636 DLDEAKKKYLEL
+636 NLDEAKEKYLQL
-648 TEAARQGKDYF
+648 KAAVLEGKDYF
-659 EKYGQGFGD
+659 EKYGQGFTGWTN
-668 SVRSLLTTVNQTDNA
+668 SVLTSVNATEEAAQKLGSVIATDLL
-683 AKSLGNSIAM
+683 KR
-693 NLLDKMEDID
+693 MEDV
-703 FTAPKARE
+703 ANKQGPEAEKAL
-711 QVRKLVDEMNNDEA
+711 KDLVNLMNNDKA
-725 TRSVIAHLDEYIPDE
+725 TRTFIAKLDEDLKDE
-740 KVRDRFENIIREI
+740 ALREKLKGLI
-753 NRFNDAMNNI
+753 KY
-763 DPSELARV
+763 
-771 WNEGIRDPH
+771 
-780 ERTIAQLNQDF
+780 F
-791 KEELLKHNGF
+791 KELNAEIERNHASSIERFRIDAYADPFKREMEGLKQDRKEAIAAHGKTRKDIDQI
-801 EWVNAVNKKY
+801 NAAFDRKE
-811 KRLIADENKRHNDEI
+811 RDARKRHNDEI
-826 AAKNKQAAEE
+826 AAKNKQAAEQ

-872 TIRKSY
+872 TIRNSY

-889 AKVNEVVSALNR
+889 AKVNEVVAALNK
-901 AMQKELQD
+901 AMEKELQK

-916 ELSKT
+916 DLSKT

-926 KQVQDIKL
+926 KQVHDIKL
-934 ENMLDKATMSIDKFN
+934 ENMLDRATYSAERFN
-949 DKLSDLPQA
+949 DELSKIPESLEGKHFALQKIYDDVNSYTYVKRPNVSEE
-958 IEGVFFATQKEYDN
+958 IEKYAEWLYQIQELEKNVNSLYESLKDTDN
-972 IQLDKK
+972 IISD
-978 VMPNIDENLKAY
+978 DERN
-990 VDRLYDLK
+990 
-998 TVKQWLYELN
+998 
-1008 YYVSNQNV
+1008 
-1016 KLPES
+1016 KL
-1021 DRKTVE
+1021 E
-1027 DMINYYTTYYYTVK
+1027 DMLLKDQNKLDEYSK
-1041 KAIEDVYKL
+1041 KRDEFLKKMEGTHKL
-1050 NNTSAEE
+1050 KQIDDY
-1057 LDKNEQVIAYKLY
+1057 LDYMDSPKFE
-1070 KNTYTFKDIYDE
+1070 DIYAE
-1082 RSSNLKEFLDSYKE
+1082 RIDNLREFL
-1096 NYKNFSEGLN
+1096 
-1106 AEEEEQLK
+1106 EEYEAVFNRNSKRLRIEQ
-1114 IERKQAKSAIRAKYN
+1114 RKAADTEKRQAMDAIASKYN
-1129 DMIKAEND
+1129 DMIKEEND
-1137 YYEKLEEANKAKVSL
+1137 YYEKLEEALKAKVSI
-1152 GQATEAEVQN
+1152 GQATEAEVEN
-1162 DLMRHNDRIKAI
+1162 NLMRHNDRIKAI
-1174 NDERENA
+1174 NEERRKAELQADKEYHDKLEQSQKEFDER
-1181 IRNADEE
+1181 
-1188 FKKKKEKSDKE
+1188 F
-1199 HHERLLNMAKTMSDY
+1199 LNMRKTESDY
-1214 TIREIKNMVNAADTI
+1214 AIREIKAMVTSADAA
-1229 LENHGE
+1229 LENNGE

-1241 ILDLGK
+1241 ILDLDK
-1247 TSKNLKNAKEM
+1247 TKANLKIAEDAYKMAFGQIELEQAELIM
-1258 YTKAL
+1258 QLK
-1263 NDIDNERKNILDKF
+1263 KG
-1277 NKHEISFGDFTNAN
+1277 EISFGDFTNAN
-1291 NELNDEAK
+1291 NELNEEAK
-1299 YIKVKLKDI
+1299 YVRGKLKEID
-1308 EADSKDSIGK
+1308 ADSKDSIGK

-1342 ANQDASYDKEIEN
+1342 ENQDAAYDKEIEN
-1355 LDKWIDI
+1355 LDKWIDK
-1362 YEDKLQYQKDITQEY
+1362 YEEKLQEQKDLTQEY
-1377 ANNINSIEDELA
+1377 ANNIESIEDELA

-1424 KKEKDK
+1424 KREEEK

-1443 DRAVISAIISTALAT
+1443 DRAVVSAIISTALAT

-1559 KKPLPKPMAKTKFAS
+1559 KKPLPKPMAKTKFAN

>member
-31 DALEDRIEALNAKAK
+31 DALDEKIEALH
-46 GATNPIGNGASSEM
+46 GVSIGNPMKGASSDM
-60 DEITRKAAAAV
+60 DDVAKKTEAV
-71 EEYRKTN
+71 ADGQSKVN
-78 QELNKTKNILGE
+78 QELIKTKDIIKD
-90 IAKDKEKLARIDVG
+90 IAKDKDKLSRIEVDA
-104 TSESKSSSKM
+104 SDSKSSSKM

-123 KTKGEPTYVQG
+123 KTKGTPTYVQG

-145 NMSST
+145 NMSAT
-150 MKEIEKTEQRIA
+150 MKEIEKTEKRIA

-172 LAAKEQLNEV
+172 LAAKEQLKEV

-192 ERLFNDQYDLK
+192 ERLFNDQYDLN
-203 TLDGIK
+203 TLDGIE
-209 AKLKDVKTVIN
+209 AKLKDIKTVTK

-227 MFSSLLKTENDL
+227 MFSSLVKSSNDL
-239 NTKLNEVKKS
+239 NTKLNQVKES

-260 KSALDSA
+260 KSALD
-267 ADANEKIR
+267 DAVGSSEKIR
-275 ISVNGQIKEFNNV
+275 ISVNGQIKEFDNV
-288 RQALKSLENEIKNLS
+288 RQASKSLTNELMNLS
-303 VNGKENTHEFEELA
+303 VNGKENTEEFKQLSK
-317 NTYHEFYMA
+317 TYHEFYKA
-326 TLRAKSAVDDL
+326 TLRAKSAVNDL

-370 DGLDETIQKLMS
+370 DGIDETIQKLMS

-403 GGYFNKASESIDKF
+403 GGYFNKAYESIDKF

-430 VQGVVENV
+430 VKDVVGNV

-443 QEAKASNTASTALK
+443 QEAKASKTASTALK
-457 AQEATTLGVSTASK
+457 TQEATTVGV
-471 TATTSLK
+471 
-478 TQEAA
+478 
-483 TVSLTSATKAATLA
+483 TVATKAATLA
-497 ANALKVSLKA
+497 AKTFKIALAS
-507 IGITLLIAGISW
+507 IGIGLLIAAVSW
-519 VIDKIGDFV
+519 AIDAIGNFV
-528 KSLDSSKASL
+528 KSMDSSEAQL
-538 SEFDA
+538 NEFNA
-543 ACKLSEQTYKS
+543 ACKSSEQAYKS
-554 LGDSLKNDYLSG
+554 LGDTLKSDFTSG
-566 KIGYGEYMQK
+566 KISQSEYAAK
-576 ALDNENKYIKE
+576 ALQNENNYIKE
-587 QISLL
+587 QIRLL
-592 KERATLIGKDKAGL
+592 KERSKRAGSDAGI
-606 DFSAPKIP
+606 DFTTTSNKGTSP
-614 EKSDGKSLTMV
+614 MV
-625 QVGGF
+625 N
-630 GSVAYK
+630 AK
-636 DLDEAKKKYLEL
+636 NIDETKKKFLEL
-648 TEAARQGKDYF
+648 TDAVNEGKNYF
-659 EKYGQGFGD
+659 EKYGKGFGD
-668 SVRSLLTTVNQTDNA
+668 WFNSLFATVNETEKEANKKGGQI
-683 AKSLGNSIAM
+683 LGDFVNQVE
-693 NLLDKMEDID
+693 KID
-703 FTAPKARE
+703 LTAPDAEE
-711 QVRKLVDEMNNDEA
+711 QIKKLYAQFGKDEA
-725 TRSVIAHLDEYIPDE
+725 LQRAIAKMKEIIPKDEIREGTQFAVDRFKWMVEQINASLNRTSLNWIEAIPDPYKRE
-740 KVRDRFENIIREI
+740 KAKLQHDKDAEI
-753 NRFNDAMNNI
+753 AAASGNTKEIASIDA
-763 DPSELARV
+763 
-771 WNEGIRDPH
+771 
-780 ERTIAQLNQDF
+780 
-791 KEELLKHNGF
+791 
-801 EWVNAVNKKY
+801 KY
-811 KRLIADENKRHNDEI
+811 KRYEQDLTKRHNDEI
-826 AAKNKQAAEE
+826 ASKNKQAAEN
-836 AKQLKEENNRKLLTA
+836 ARRLKEESNRKLLTA

-889 AKVNEVVSALNR
+889 AKVNEVVAALNK
-901 AMQKELQD
+901 AMEKELQK

-916 ELSKT
+916 DLSKT

-926 KQVQDIKL
+926 KQVHDIKL
-934 ENMLDKATMSIDKFN
+934 ENMLDRATYSAERFNDELSKIPESLEGNHFKFQKIYDDVNSYTYVKRPNVSEEIETYAEWLHQIQELEDNVNALYEYLNDTDNIIDDDERNELN
-949 DKLSDLPQA
+949 DKLLKDQNLLDEYSKKRDEFLKKM
-958 IEGVFFATQKEYDN
+958 EGTHKLKQIDDY
-972 IQLDKK
+972 LDYMDSPKF
-978 VMPNIDENLKAY
+978 E
-990 VDRLYDLK
+990 
-998 TVKQWLYELN
+998 
-1008 YYVSNQNV
+1008 
-1016 KLPES
+1016 
-1021 DRKTVE
+1021 
-1027 DMINYYTTYYYTVK
+1027 
-1041 KAIEDVYKL
+1041 
-1050 NNTSAEE
+1050 
-1057 LDKNEQVIAYKLY
+1057 
-1070 KNTYTFKDIYDE
+1070 DIYSE
-1082 RSSNLKEFLDSYKE
+1082 RIDNLREFL
-1096 NYKNFSEGLN
+1096 
-1106 AEEEEQLK
+1106 EEYEAVFNRNSKRLRIE
-1114 IERKQAKSAIRAKYN
+1114 ERKAADTEKRQAMDAIASKYN
-1129 DMIKAEND
+1129 DMIKEEND
-1137 YYEKLEEANKAKVSL
+1137 YYEKLEEALKAKVSI
-1152 GQATEAEVQN
+1152 GQATEAEVEN
-1162 DLMRHNDRIKAI
+1162 NLMRHNDRIKAI
-1174 NDERENA
+1174 NEERRKAELQADKEYHDKLEQSQKEFDER
-1181 IRNADEE
+1181 
-1188 FKKKKEKSDKE
+1188 F
-1199 HHERLLNMAKTMSDY
+1199 LNMRKTESDY
-1214 TIREIKNMVNAADTI
+1214 AIREIKAMVTSADAA
-1229 LENHGE
+1229 LENNGE
-1235 VRNSWG
+1235 VKNSWG
-1241 ILDLGK
+1241 ILDLDK
-1247 TSKNLKNAKEM
+1247 TKANLKIAEDAYKMAFGQIELEQAELIM
-1258 YTKAL
+1258 QLK
-1263 NDIDNERKNILDKF
+1263 KG
-1277 NKHEISFGDFTNAN
+1277 EISFGDFTNAN
-1291 NELNDEAK
+1291 NELNEEAK
-1299 YIKVKLKDI
+1299 YVRGKLKEID
-1308 EADSKDSIGK
+1308 ADSKDSIGK

-1323 NTYVN
+1323 NTYVQ

-1342 ANQDASYDKEIEN
+1342 ENQDAAYDKEIEN
-1355 LDKWIDI
+1355 LDKWIDQ
-1362 YEDKLQYQKDITQEY
+1362 YEDKLQEQKDLTQEY
-1377 ANNINSIEDELA
+1377 ANNIESIEDELA

-1424 KKEKDK
+1424 KREEEK

-1559 KKPLPKPMAKTKFAS
+1559 KKPLPKPMAKTKFAN

>member
-20 IESIEALKSKL
+20 IESIDALKSKL
-31 DALEDRIEALNAKAK
+31 DALEDRIEALK
-46 GATNPIGNGASSEM
+46 GKGVTNPIGNGASSEM

-71 EEYRKTN
+71 EEYRNAN
-78 QELNKTKNILGE
+78 QELTKTKNILGE
-90 IAKDKEKLARIDVG
+90 ISKDKEKLARIDVG
-104 TSESKSSSKM
+104 TSDSSSSSKM

-134 KGFMVELKDAE
+134 KGFMVELKEAE
-145 NMSST
+145 NVSST
-150 MKEIEKTEQRIA
+150 MKEIEKTEKRIA

-172 LAAKEQLNEV
+172 LAAKEQLKDV

-192 ERLFNDQYDLK
+192 ERLFNDQYDLN
-203 TLDGIK
+203 TLEGIK
-209 AKLKDVKTVIN
+209 GKLKDIKTVMN

-227 MFSSLLKTENDL
+227 MFSSLVKSANDL
-239 NTKLNEVKKS
+239 NTKLKQVEES
-249 MGQSERNVGNY
+249 YGQYGRNVGNY
-260 KSALDSA
+260 KSALDGV
-267 ADANEKIR
+267 ADSNNKIR
-275 ISVNGQIKEFNNV
+275 ISVNGQIKEFDNV
-288 RQALKSLENEIKNLS
+288 RQALKSLTNEIKNLTI
-303 VNGKENTHEFEELA
+303 NGKENTQEFKELEKA
-317 NTYHEFYMA
+317 YHEFYKA
-326 TLRAKSAVDDL
+326 TLRANSAVGDL

-370 DGLDETIQKLMS
+370 DGIDETIQKLMS

-423 IKDTSDK
+423 IKDSSDK
-430 VQGVVENV
+430 VKDVVENV

-443 QEAKASNTASTALK
+443 QEAKASKTASTALK
-457 AQEATTLGVSTASK
+457 
-471 TATTSLK
+471 
-478 TQEAA
+478 TQEGT
-483 TVSLTSATKAATLA
+483 TVGVTVATKAATLA
-497 ANALKVSLKA
+497 AKGLKLALAS
-507 IGITLLIAGISW
+507 IGIGLLIAAVSW
-519 VIDKIGDFV
+519 LIDKIGEFV
-528 KSLDSSKASL
+528 QSLDSSKASL
-538 SEFDA
+538 NEFNA
-543 ACKLSEQTYKS
+543 ACDSSEEAYKS
-554 LGDSLKNDYLSG
+554 LGETLKNDYLSG
-566 KIGYGEYMQK
+566 KISAEEYYAK
-576 ALDNENKYIKE
+576 ALQNQNKYIKE
-587 QISLL
+587 QIALI
-592 KERATLIGKDKAGL
+592 KERAALIGKDKAGI
-606 DFSAPKIP
+606 DFSAPAQNKGTSP
-614 EKSDGKSLTMV
+614 MV
-625 QVGGF
+625 
-630 GSVAYK
+630 SYK
-636 DLDEAKKKYLEL
+636 NLDEAKKKYLEL
-648 TEAARQGKDYF
+648 NAAVLEGKDYF
-659 EKYGQGFGD
+659 EKYGQGFTGWINSFFT
-668 SVRSLLTTVNQTDNA
+668 SVNATEEQAKKFGNVIATDLLKRMDDIAHKQGPAAEKALKDLVN
-683 AKSLGNSIAM
+683 L
-693 NLLDKMEDID
+693 
-703 FTAPKARE
+703 
-711 QVRKLVDEMNNDEA
+711 MNNDKA
-725 TRSVIAHLDEYIPDE
+725 TRTFISKLDEDLKDE
-740 KVRDRFENIIREI
+740 ALREKLKGLIKYFKELNAEIERNHASAMKRFEIDAYADPFKREMEGLKQDRREAI
-753 NRFNDAMNNI
+753 AAHGKTRKDIDTINDAF
-763 DPSELARV
+763 DRKERDAR
-771 WNEGIRDPH
+771 
-780 ERTIAQLNQDF
+780 
-791 KEELLKHNGF
+791 
-801 EWVNAVNKKY
+801 
-811 KRLIADENKRHNDEI
+811 KRHNDEI
-826 AAKNKQAAEE
+826 AARNKQAAEE

-878 EERIRAAKENG
+878 EDRIRAAKENG
-889 AKVNEVVSALNR
+889 AKVNEVVAALNK
-901 AMQKELQD
+901 AMEKELQD

-916 ELSKT
+916 DLSKT

-934 ENMLDKATMSIDKFN
+934 ENMLDRATYSAERFN
-949 DKLSDLPQA
+949 DELS
-958 IEGVFFATQKEYDN
+958 
-972 IQLDKK
+972 
-978 VMPNIDENLKAY
+978 
-990 VDRLYDLK
+990 
-998 TVKQWLYELN
+998 
-1008 YYVSNQNV
+1008 

-1021 DRKTVE
+1021 IEKKHFALQKIYDDVNSYTYVNEPKVSDEIKTYAEWLYQIQELEKNVDSLYE
-1027 DMINYYTTYYYTVK
+1027 SLKDTNNIISDDERNRLNDKLLEAQNLLDEYSNERDEFLKKMEGTHKLKKIDDYLNYMNSPK
-1041 KAIEDVYKL
+1041 FE
-1050 NNTSAEE
+1050 
-1057 LDKNEQVIAYKLY
+1057 
-1070 KNTYTFKDIYDE
+1070 DIYGE
-1082 RSSNLKEFLDSYKE
+1082 RLDNLREFL
-1096 NYKNFSEGLN
+1096 
-1106 AEEEEQLK
+1106 EEYEATFNRNSKRLRIEQ
-1114 IERKQAKSAIRAKYN
+1114 RKAADTEKQQALSAIRTKYN
-1129 DMIKAEND
+1129 DMIKEEND

-1174 NDERENA
+1174 NDERYKAELQA
-1181 IRNADEE
+1181 
-1188 FKKKKEKSDKE
+1188 DKE
-1199 HHERLLNMAKTMSDY
+1199 YHKKLEQSQKEFDERFLNMKKTESDY
-1214 TIREIKNMVNAADTI
+1214 IIREIKAMVTSADAA
-1229 LENHGE
+1229 LENNGE

-1247 TSKNLKNAKEM
+1247 TKNNLKIAKEAF
-1258 YTKAL
+1258 TKAFGEIEL
-1263 NDIDNERKNILDKF
+1263 EQAVLIMQLKKG
-1277 NKHEISFGDFTNAN
+1277 EISFGDFTNAN
-1291 NELNDEAK
+1291 NELNEEAK
-1299 YIKVKLKDI
+1299 YVKGKLKEI

-1323 NTYVN
+1323 NTYIQ

-1342 ANQDASYDKEIEN
+1342 ENQDAAYDKEMEN
-1355 LDKWIDI
+1355 LDKWIDK
-1362 YEDKLQYQKDITQEY
+1362 YEEKLQEQKDLTQEY
-1377 ANNINSIEDELA
+1377 ANNIDSIEDELA

-1415 QEKMIENEK
+1415 QQKMIENEENK
-1424 KKEKDK
+1424 LKDK
-1430 KEKLELQQRKKER
+1430 KEKLELQQRKRER

-1478 TTLGAVQ
+1478 GTLGAVQ

-1500 QGKPHS
+1500 QGRSHS

-1547 VDLNDLVTFYST
+1547 VDLNDLVTFYSS
-1559 KKPLPKPMAKTKFAS
+1559 KKALPKPMAKTKFAN
-1574 GGEIPTL
+1574 GGEIPSL

-1586 LNDKLVTM
+1586 INDKLITM

>member
-6 KKIYTIVINGVKES
+6 KKVYTIVINGVKES

-31 DALEDRIEALNAKAK
+31 DALDEKIEALH
-46 GATNPIGNGASSEM
+46 GVSIGNPMKGASSDM
-60 DEITRKAAAAV
+60 DDVAKKTEAV
-71 EEYRKTN
+71 ADGQSKVN
-78 QELNKTKNILGE
+78 QELIKTKDIIKD
-90 IAKDKEKLARIDVG
+90 IAKDKEKLSRIEVDA
-104 TSESKSSSKM
+104 SDSKSSSKM

-150 MKEIEKTEQRIA
+150 MKEIEKTEKRIA

-172 LAAKEQLNEV
+172 LAAKEQLKEV

-192 ERLFNDQYDLK
+192 ERLFNDQYDLN
-203 TLDGIK
+203 TLEGIET
-209 AKLKDVKTVIN
+209 KLKDIKTVTK

-227 MFSSLLKTENDL
+227 MFSSLVKSSNDL
-239 NTKLNEVKKS
+239 NTKLNQVKES

-260 KSALDSA
+260 KSALDGA
-267 ADANEKIR
+267 ADASEKIR
-275 ISVNGQIKEFNNV
+275 ISVNGQIKEFDNV
-288 RQALKSLENEIKNLS
+288 RQAEKSLKNEIYNLT
-303 VNGKENTHEFEELA
+303 VNGKENTQQFKELEK
-317 NTYHEFYMA
+317 TYHEFYKA
-326 TLRAKSAVDDL
+326 VLRAKSAVNDL

-370 DGLDETIQKLMS
+370 DGIDETIQKLMS

-403 GGYFNKASESIDKF
+403 GGYFNKASDSIDKF

-430 VQGVVENV
+430 VKDVVGNV

-443 QEAKASNTASTALK
+443 QEAKASKTASTALK
-457 AQEATTLGVSTASK
+457 TQEATTVGV
-471 TATTSLK
+471 
-478 TQEAA
+478 
-483 TVSLTSATKAATLA
+483 TVATKAATLA
-497 ANALKVSLKA
+497 AKGLKIALAS
-507 IGITLLIAGISW
+507 IGIGLLIAAVSW
-519 VIDKIGDFV
+519 AIDAIGNFV
-528 KSLDSSKASL
+528 KSMDSSEAQL
-538 SEFDA
+538 NEFNA
-543 ACKLSEQTYKS
+543 ACKSSEQAYKS
-554 LGDSLKNDYLSG
+554 LGDTLKSDFLSG
-566 KIGYGEYMQK
+566 KISQSEYAAKSME
-576 ALDNENKYIKE
+576 NENKYIKE
-587 QISLL
+587 QIKLL
-592 KERATLIGKDKAGL
+592 KERSKRAGSDAGI
-606 DFSAPKIP
+606 DFTTTSNKGTSP
-614 EKSDGKSLTMV
+614 MV
-625 QVGGF
+625 N
-630 GSVAYK
+630 AK
-636 DLDEAKKKYLEL
+636 NIDETKKKFLEL
-648 TEAARQGKDYF
+648 TDAVNEGKNYF
-659 EKYGQGFGD
+659 EKYGKGFGD
-668 SVRSLLTTVNQTDNA
+668 WFNSLFATVNETEKEANKKGGQI
-683 AKSLGNSIAM
+683 LGDFVNQVE
-693 NLLDKMEDID
+693 KID
-703 FTAPKARE
+703 LTAPDAEE
-711 QVRKLVDEMNNDEA
+711 QIKKLYAQFGKDEA
-725 TRSVIAHLDEYIPDE
+725 LQRAIAKMKDIIPKDEIREGTQFAVDRFKWMVEQINASLNRTSLNWIEAIPDPYKRE
-740 KVRDRFENIIREI
+740 KAKLQHDKDAEI
-753 NRFNDAMNNI
+753 AAASGNTKEIASIDA
-763 DPSELARV
+763 
-771 WNEGIRDPH
+771 
-780 ERTIAQLNQDF
+780 
-791 KEELLKHNGF
+791 
-801 EWVNAVNKKY
+801 KY
-811 KRLIADENKRHNDEI
+811 KRYEQDLTKRHNDEI
-826 AAKNKQAAEE
+826 ASKNKQAAEN
-836 AKQLKEENNRKLLTA
+836 AKRLKEENNRKLLTA

-889 AKVNEVVSALNR
+889 AKVNEVVAALNK
-901 AMQKELQD
+901 AMEKELQK

-916 ELSKT
+916 DLSKT

-926 KQVQDIKL
+926 KNVHDTKL
-934 ENMLDKATMSIDKFN
+934 ENMLDRATYSAERFN
-949 DKLSDLPQA
+949 DELSKIPESLEGKHFALQKIYDDVNSYTYVKRPNVSEE
-958 IEGVFFATQKEYDN
+958 IETYAEWLYQIQELEKNVNSLYESLKDTDN
-972 IQLDKK
+972 IISDDERNKLKDKLLKDQNLLDEYSNKRDEFFKK
-978 VMPNIDENLKAY
+978 MEGTHKLNLTIDY
-990 VDRLYDLK
+990 
-998 TVKQWLYELN
+998 LN
-1008 YYVSNQNV
+1008 YMNSP
-1016 KLPES
+1016 KF
-1021 DRKTVE
+1021 E
-1027 DMINYYTTYYYTVK
+1027 DIYG
-1041 KAIEDVYKL
+1041 ERL
-1050 NNTSAEE
+1050 NNLS
-1057 LDKNEQVIAYKLY
+1057 
-1070 KNTYTFKDIYDE
+1070 
-1082 RSSNLKEFLDSYKE
+1082 EFL
-1096 NYKNFSEGLN
+1096 
-1106 AEEEEQLK
+1106 EEYEATFNRNSKRLRIEQ
-1114 IERKQAKSAIRAKYN
+1114 RKAADTEKRQAMDAISSKYN
-1129 DMIKAEND
+1129 DMIKEEND

-1174 NDERENA
+1174 NEERRKAEQQA
-1181 IRNADEE
+1181 E
-1188 FKKKKEKSDKE
+1188 KE
-1199 HHERLLNMAKTMSDY
+1199 HHDKLEQSQKEFDERFLAMRKTESDY
-1214 TIREIKNMVNAADTI
+1214 VIREIKAMVTSADAA
-1229 LENHGE
+1229 LENNGE

-1247 TSKNLKNAKEM
+1247 TQNNLKIAKEAF
-1258 YTKAL
+1258 TKAFGEIEL
-1263 NDIDNERKNILDKF
+1263 EQAELIMQLKNG
-1277 NKHEISFGDFTNAN
+1277 EISFGDFTNAN
-1291 NELNDEAK
+1291 NELNEEAK
-1299 YIKVKLKDI
+1299 YVRGKLKEID
-1308 EADSKDSIGK
+1308 ADSKDSIGK

-1342 ANQDASYDKEIEN
+1342 ENQDAAYDKEIEN
-1355 LDKWIDI
+1355 LDKWIDK
-1362 YEDKLQYQKDITQEY
+1362 YEEKLQEQKDLTQEY
-1377 ANNINSIEDELA
+1377 SNNINSIEDELA

-1424 KKEKDK
+1424 KKEEEK

-1478 TTLGAVQ
+1478 TSLGAVQ

-1559 KKPLPKPMAKTKFAS
+1559 KKPLPKPMAKTKFAN